1 MNGFTR
7 AKILSYNAKGRTAQ
21 VHIHGLTDGAS
32 EGITAT
38 FAYPVG
44 DSDLDTEIQIID
56 GEDVYVFFE
65 NGNEERPV
73 IHSYVSHGDGA
84 IVGVRRIRQDNIEF
98 ISKENLKVDSGTTVS
113 IKTPL
118 MNVQANTEQTGNSTL
133 TGNSTVV
140 GDTSVAGN
148 SAVAGSM
155 AVGTTL
161 TVAGI
166 PIDPKAFQGALQD
179 AIDKLEELK
188 EELKEQ
194 GEKIDENKDQVS
206 QEIDEKIKE
215 VEELIENI
223 KDSEAFKLLEEGIN
237 YIDEEVQKIHDQ
249 VKEVGQI
256 AQNKV
261 DEVRAYIEQEI
272 IDTKL
277 IVEQHA
283 NDANIRLDEAN
294 QRIDQSIQINEELVA
309 DAQQRAIR
317 AEKDLDD
324 KIGLIKRETDSI
336 IADVRSDSDEIR
348 LVAENAKKVA
358 DQEIIDRK
366 KQVGEALVVVDQA
379 KAALKQDIDQNLVK
393 AGQMIDEAKV
403 ALGEETNTLINQKIE
418 PIVNQTEAAVKK
430 VDEFAAQYVE
440 LDKKVDSGFLA
451 EAEARAN
458 DKEALTQSFE
468 LKFAEMQNEL
478 GKSSA
483 LITDEIKTL
492 AAQDKAITEQIS
504 AAQSKIGDNKAAID
518 SVERTVVDLNKSV
531 VEKTGQLQASLD
543 TANSN
548 ILNANDLAR
557 MQSLGKPLRDDPTFK
572 DTNNLTAYVNQTGS
586 TYTRQAKSA
595 DNPTTSTHE
604 ILIRS
609 TGLLGSGWFPNT
621 PLLSAAANKVFLVKQ
636 ILKIPVGL
644 KLQPYGNALG
654 TGGLLKV
661 LGSAE
666 GTGKFEIYYSVIK
679 CGPDIG
685 STIQGHFRPINSINP
700 PVASVEKPVDVI
712 VASYEVWDVTAVNDT
727 IPKTWR
733 DQVTGNAS
741 YIEKVEASVKLVDDK
756 VVSEAQKLEELKT
769 DYNSNKTKTES
780 SFVTITKSVSDGDK
794 ALSLRIDQT
803 KADLEE
809 ADRQSNA
816 NIQEVT
822 ESLAEF
828 EEATTT
834 KFSSLDTSI
843 SKENLKVQGQII
855 DVEKSV
861 STLEDNT
868 NTKISG
874 LTSSIKSTDDVAKLA
889 FNNAAEAQ
897 QTGTTAVK
905 ATEALAQNLLSL
917 KSQTQVTSGVRAVVT
932 SKGIEDWTTWRA
944 TGEAKVIQDANA
956 LGGYILELG
965 NNAGNDE
972 AWVHWK
978 EFVKINPDTLYR
990 VRARFRRVSGETGS
1004 IYLGVA
1010 CKTADQTK
1018 YVTTTNNLAADMGS
1032 SNYLLSAVK
1041 PILGEWQEVVLYL
1054 KGKSTGAATGL
1065 GTIDNPRTFPAQA
1078 EFYAP
1083 MFIGNYSAQ
1092 PGISQL
1098 NFIIIEDNN
1107 SLASANDS
1115 TATANDLFKTATNR
1129 TDAEAERTSKLE
1141 ARVEN
1146 TETGVKNN
1154 AEALLKTVTKSDLDS
1169 AMSRVSTD
1177 ITAAVQ
1183 NIKVGGV
1190 NVVANSEAPRTSTAA
1205 TSREYLM
1212 YERSK
1217 ELKAFYD
1224 ENLDKPVTISFEI
1237 SVPVAGSV
1245 QVYSSNGSAHIFSSS
1260 VSVTKANEFQKYEV
1274 TVFPKIHTGSTT
1286 ESTIEFYGTYT
1297 TGRIP
1302 TIRRLQIEAG
1312 NKATA
1317 WSPSPRDVQSS
1328 LSANAEAIKITQAD
1342 VKKQG
1347 DSLSSQSIDISKL
1360 RNDLILTNAEVGKK
1374 ASSEALQTTDSK
1386 VIEQAGQIKAVT
1398 EQSNTL
1404 SANLSKSAPA
1414 GTNLLINSNLVGTYN
1429 GVSYPHVL
1437 YKMGEDWEVGAK
1449 YTLLWCAEHV
1459 RGTGDTNSNLAVY
1472 AGGGT
1477 QFLQQV
1483 ISTAGKVI
1491 SKITFTKSNSG
1502 LGKYINFY
1510 MLNKPTADKQ
1520 SVGTVYWAV
1529 LVKGE
1534 FITTDSWIASPYDF
1548 NAAFD
1553 QVSANLTEFKQ
1564 TYVTERD
1571 ALAQRTS
1578 KLEVGMTDVEKNI
1591 FNTAQALNNYATN
1604 AKLDEVTASQ
1614 TKAFNTSLTKLNESI
1629 KAENDSDSLIPDYNL
1644 ANPDKWISHYSYDMK
1659 QYFKTTT
1666 TGKIS
1671 NTVFRKDT
1679 TVPVNCFNY
1688 SLSAVPND
1696 RAYRISFWVRCSSD
1710 SNGSLSIPVM
1720 YGYSDGLWTIAR
1732 YSAVSIPAAQLPVKD
1747 GNWYF
1752 VSTVANF
1759 TSNTTI
1765 QQLRFGIALGHTGT
1779 SGWWEVQGYKVSP
1792 VLNESDIDST
1802 IVKSSI
1808 LIDYSSKSDTTKAIS
1823 AATESLEAKFRQKF
1837 GDLWTNSSATLDST
1851 RYTKTETNQA
1861 IAEESKIIK
1870 AAISTSGGDNI
1881 IKNGDFSKPLEIS
1894 NWRQNAVVAGSL
1906 FEAYK
1911 DSNGITW
1918 GHFKSTN
1925 TTTNFKGF
1933 IETITLAEGLETNQ
1947 KYTLSF
1953 KAKSLTAAQTQIFLI
1968 IHRRDAA
1975 GSNNQIGTTWNN
1987 ISTDKEVL
1995 CTYTFDTNLVDLQ
2008 YINVILYAQIGFAPD
2023 FLIREVQI
2031 EKGELATGFR
2041 KNPRE
2046 LEKGLEANA
2055 TAIEGTKADVKKNG
2069 EQIASISENYVT
2081 LKSAVDNNKLS
2092 ADGKFQEINSTIS
2105 DNQQNTTQSITNLES
2120 GYKQLN
2126 QDLGQVFN
2134 YRVYSCG
2141 WNGFFTGIKNLKG
2154 EIKSVASARG
2164 FSVHVL
2170 AADGSIATSTRYDT
2184 YAAIANATAMSNAI
2198 AAIPNDTFVI
2208 VTNYDSIG
2216 VNIATVKNALISLGA
2231 NPFTIDQITGRDAYI
2246 LVGQKGIG
2254 SGRGIELHSTP
2265 DTGPNGAKQI
2275 MLGVQ
2280 VVSGIPI
2287 GLANNSGNL
2296 QKVLENHAQILQEK
2310 ITRSDAKEVFAEE
2323 IKVFKAQLDIL
2334 RYSEE
2339 NWILLGDDTKNLSIS
2354 TGTNR
2359 TVAVW
2364 ELQYKHKEIP
2374 IDKGD
2379 PIVARIKYTAAA
2391 GLVGATCSIQF
2402 HGATYSIGLPT
2413 FTVAASGEIELTGI
2427 FPSDVKATAFEAI
2440 PLGLRFDNAPSG
2452 GTFTI
2457 TNMFVSRG
2465 NSAPNFKGGFR
2476 SSLKQNAQ
2484 FVEDTFIKAD
2494 ANKGVIVQQINQ
2506 YDAAVPGGLSTVVK
2520 TTKATA
2526 DQTSQ
2531 DLATL
2536 KNTEISQLQ
2545 TSTNNLGSAL
2555 ENTTMLAMMITNG
2568 KLLQGDVNFKKGN
2581 NGVGVYNNAAN
2592 GNVTVTRI
2600 AKSSDNPTTST
2611 HELEIKTIG
2620 AANPT
2625 WGGFF
2630 QLVYG
2635 RANAVFIIKYLIK
2648 LPIGYKLVI
2657 AGNSMGTGAIE
2668 RFVGSAEGTG
2678 KFETYIRLIKCGAAG
2693 SFSNS
2698 GHVYVAGGATP
2709 TATTPLVWTLAQ
2721 IEQYDVTDYASAD
2734 PTLQD
2739 FVSTATDSIS
2749 TLTNFKESW
2758 AAKLVEMSSKL
2769 DSKNSAYILNADIT
2783 NTTIDRAI
2791 AASSQKLT
2799 SEYTTAMSVQPLSSG
2814 AGKIFDK
2821 PLTWRQPVTTSGTL
2835 VIKTPITINAYMTKI
2850 KISGYNY
2857 NNKEDN
2863 TFDMDLAFYAYTST
2877 TPFYQNMTARSF
2889 GITMDE
2895 TNAITKGLALALDS
2909 NNKVC
2914 ILITKKDAWSY
2925 PAITVESATI
2935 THTNPPDYFK
2945 DGWSAA
2951 IETDLSVYKSVTP
2964 FTVTSAMETTAGSQA
2979 KVDIPMAQLSD
2990 IAADNKLTP
2999 VEKKQA
3005 KLVWDTLY
3013 QTDTSLRAEA
3023 VTYGIS
3029 STTYATAFSTL
3040 NTYLAALFANMNV
3053 TSTIDRNQFITNFAN
3068 VHNARQELVRLI
3080 SEKAK
3085 SLADSAQ
3092 NSANSKSKTF
3102 TAQPTIPYAQGDIW
3116 KNGTTVSVATVG
3128 RTSGAF
3134 TASDWT
3140 KVGDITSE
3148 NTSAD
3153 TVKVNGVLSATVTAN
3168 AAAGKQI
3175 ADDVMS
3181 DLVITPTEKS
3191 ALYNSYKDME
3201 SNFNRLQNLAN
3212 PWGISVTAAQTAW
3225 DSLNNVS
3232 PKFFTDIIS
3241 TTTTKTTLTSAQRD
3255 SLKGRINI
3263 FYTEVANLDK
3273 AVNEYLNKAAADA
3286 KDLAATTKATLER
3299 DYLTS
3304 SKTNEAIASSTERM
3318 TALYSANS
3326 QKIMASVLDTW
3337 FKDWLNKTPSGNK
3350 AEMTIVADAT
3360 CRGGYALRIGNN
3372 SGNDEAWINWF
3383 ASLPIDDNKYY
3394 RVKYRFRRVSGT
3406 GVVYVGASCQN
3417 ATKTK
3422 YVAQDNTEI
3431 NDVGSSH
3438 YLVAGTAPALGTWIT
3453 GTAYFKGRSAG
3464 ASAGAGTL
3472 LSPKTFA
3479 NKAAFFTPVFIGNY
3493 SGKAGEVDLDFIDI
3507 EDADNIADFESFK
3520 TTYTTEVGSY
3530 AGALQTLVSVYGN
3543 NAVKLKSQADLID
3556 GIKGKYVFGMDNNG
3570 VFSGMS
3576 MATEQTNGTVF
3587 SSIGFQADR
3596 IFFTTGSSSTKYMP
3610 FIIQDN
3616 QVIMNS
3622 DVFIKNLTAA
3632 NFKVKSL
3639 TADLFNVDKLS
3650 AIAGEL
3656 GTLTTYKDPAKPTG
3670 ARMVLSGSLITV
3682 YDDNNVVRVKLGL
3695 W

>member
-1 MNGFTR
+1 MNGLKR

-44 DSDLDTEIQIID
+44 DSDLDTEIQIVD

-118 MNVQANTEQTGNSTL
+118 MNVQANTQQTGNSTL

-140 GDTSVAGN
+140 GNTSVAGN

-161 TVAGI
+161 TVAGV
-166 PIDPKAFQGALQD
+166 PIDPKAIEGAFKD
-179 AIDKLEELK
+179 ALDKLESLK

-223 KDSEAFKLLEEGIN
+223 KDSDAYKLLEEGIN
-237 YIDEEVQKIHDQ
+237 HIDEEVQKIHDQ

-256 AQNKV
+256 AQSKV
-261 DEVRAYIEQEI
+261 DEVRAYIDQEI
-272 IDTKL
+272 IDTKQ
-277 IVEQHA
+277 IVEQHVS
-283 NDANIRLDEAN
+283 DANIRLDEAN
-294 QRIDQSIQINEELVA
+294 QRIDQSIQANEALVA

-317 AEKDLDD
+317 AEKELDD
-324 KIGLIKRETDSI
+324 KIGFIKRETDSI
-336 IADVRSDSDEIR
+336 IADVRSDADEIR

-358 DQEIIDRK
+358 DQEVLDRK
-366 KQVGEALVVVDQA
+366 KQAADTLIVIDQT

-393 AGQMIDEAKV
+393 AGQMIDDAKL

-430 VDEFAAQYVE
+430 VDQVAAQYVD

-458 DKEALTQSFE
+458 DKEALTKSFE
-468 LKFAEMQNEL
+468 LKFAEMQTEL
-478 GKSSA
+478 GKSNA
-483 LITDEIKTL
+483 LISEEIKTL
-492 AAQDKAITEQIS
+492 AAQDRAFTEQIS
-504 AAQSKIGDNKAAID
+504 TAQSQIGDNKAAINN
-518 SVERTVVDLNKSV
+518 VERTVVDLGKSV
-531 VEKTGQLQASLD
+531 AEKTDQIQASLD
-543 TANSN
+543 TTNASL
-548 ILNANDLAR
+548 LNATELAR
-557 MQSLGKPLRDDPTFK
+557 MQSLGKPLRDDPTFLSG
-572 DTNNLTAYVNQTGS
+572 NGGLSAYVVPSGS
-586 TYTRQAKSA
+586 TFTRQAKST
-595 DNPTTSTHE
+595 DNPVNSTHE
-604 ILIRS
+604 MLLRS
-609 TGLLGSGWFPNT
+609 TASLGGGWYPTAPTLVAAPNKT
-621 PLLSAAANKVFLVKQ
+621 FLIKQ
-636 ILKIPVGL
+636 IIKMPKGTYLLPVG
-644 KLQPYGNALG
+644 NATG
-654 TGGLLKV
+654 TGGYLRV
-661 LGSAE
+661 LGNKE
-666 GTGKFEIYYSVIK
+666 GTGKFEVYYSVVQ
-679 CGPDIG
+679 CGYDAPAAIH
-685 STIQGHFRPINSINP
+685 GHFRVIAGTNP
-700 PVASVEKPVDVI
+700 PLPSTTSPVDVI
-712 VASYEVWDVTAVNDT
+712 LADYEVWDITALNDT
-727 IPKTWR
+727 IPKAWR
-733 DQVTGNAS
+733 DQITGNAS
-741 YIEKVEASVKLVDDK
+741 YIEKVESSVKLVDEK
-756 VVSEAQKLEELKT
+756 LVSETKKLEELKT
-769 DYNSNKTKTES
+769 DYNSNKTKTTS
-780 SFVTITKSVSDGDK
+780 DLATIAQSVSDGDK

-803 KADLEE
+803 KAALEE
-809 ADRQSNA
+809 ADRKSNA
-816 NIQEVT
+816 NILEVT

-828 EEATTT
+828 EQSTTS
-834 KFSSLDTSI
+834 KFSELDTSI
-843 SKENLKVQGQII
+843 SKENLKVQGQIT
-855 DVEKSV
+855 DVQKSV
-861 STLEDNT
+861 STLESNT
-868 NTKISG
+868 NTRING
-874 LTSSIKSTDDVAKLA
+874 LSSSLKTTDDIAKLA
-889 FNNAAEAQ
+889 FDNAAEAQ

-905 ATEALAQNLLSL
+905 ATEALSQNLLSL

-932 SKGIEDWTTWRA
+932 SKGIDDWTRWRT
-944 TGEAKVIQDANA
+944 TGEAKVIQDADA
-956 LGGYILELG
+956 FGGHILELG

-972 AWVHWK
+972 AWVHWN

-990 VRARFRRVSGETGS
+990 VRARFRRVAGESGT

-1010 CKTADQTK
+1010 CKNSDQSK
-1018 YVTTTNNLAADMGS
+1018 YVTTTNSLAGDMGS

-1041 PILGEWQEVVLYL
+1041 PNLGEWQEVVLYM

-1078 EFYAP
+1078 EYYAP
-1083 MFIGNYSAQ
+1083 MFIANYNFQ
-1092 PGISQL
+1092 TGICQL
-1098 NFIIIEDNN
+1098 NYIIVEDNN
-1107 SLASANDS
+1107 SLASANDA

-1129 TDAEAERTSKLE
+1129 TEAEAERTSKLE
-1141 ARVEN
+1141 SRMQNA
-1146 TETGVKNN
+1146 ETGIQSN
-1154 AEALLKTVTKSDLDS
+1154 AQALLKTATKSDLDS
-1169 AMSRVSTD
+1169 AMGRVATD
-1177 ITAAVQ
+1177 ITAAVN
-1183 NIKVGGV
+1183 NIKIGGV
-1190 NVVANSEAPRTSTAA
+1190 NAVANSEAPRTSTAA

-1224 ENLDKPVTISFEI
+1224 ENLDKPVTISFEV
-1237 SVPVAGSV
+1237 SVPVAGTV
-1245 QVYSSNGSAHIFSSS
+1245 QVYSSNGSAHFFTTS
-1260 VSVTKANEFQKYEV
+1260 VTVTKASEFQKFEV
-1274 TVFPKIHTGSTT
+1274 TVFPKLHTGSTT
-1286 ESTIEFYGTYT
+1286 ESTIEFYGTYG

-1302 TIRRLQIEAG
+1302 TIQKLQIEAG

-1317 WSPSPRDVQSS
+1317 WSPSPRDTQSS
-1328 LSANAEAIKITQAD
+1328 LNANAEAIKVTQAE
-1342 VKKQG
+1342 VKKHG
-1347 DSLSSQSIDISKL
+1347 DTLSSQSLDISKL
-1360 RNDLILTNAEVGKK
+1360 RNDLTITNTEVSKK
-1374 ASSEALQTTDSK
+1374 ASTEALQTTNSQ
-1386 VIEQAGQIKAVT
+1386 VSEQAGLIKAVT
-1398 EQSNTL
+1398 EQANTL
-1404 SANLSKSAPA
+1404 SANLNKSAPA
-1414 GTNLLINSNLVGTYN
+1414 GTNLLINSNVVGTYN
-1429 GVSYPHVL
+1429 GVSYPHL
-1437 YKMGEDWEVGAK
+1437 RYKLGEEWEVGAK
-1449 YTLLWCAEHV
+1449 YTLLWCAEHT
-1459 RGTGDTNSNLAVY
+1459 RGAGDTNSNLAVY
-1472 AGGGT
+1472 AGGGS

-1483 ISTAGKVI
+1483 INTTGKVI
-1491 SKITFTKSNSG
+1491 SKITFTKTSAG
-1502 LGKYINFY
+1502 TAKEVHFY
-1510 MLNKPTADKQ
+1510 MLNKPTVDKN

-1534 FITTDSWIASPYDF
+1534 FITTDNWIASPYDF

-1553 QVSANLTEFKQ
+1553 QVSANLNEFKQ
-1564 TYVTERD
+1564 TYVTESG

-1578 KLEVGMTDVEKNI
+1578 KLEAGMSDVEKNI
-1591 FNTAQALNNYATN
+1591 YNTTQALNNYATN
-1604 AKLDEVTASQ
+1604 AKLDEVVASQ
-1614 TKAFNTSLTKLNESI
+1614 TKAFNTSLTKLDEAL
-1629 KAENDSDSLIPDYNL
+1629 KAANDSDSLAGDYNFK
-1644 ANPDKWISHYSYDMK
+1644 NPDMWYSHYGWDMS

-1666 TGKIS
+1666 TGKIG

-1679 TVPVNCFNY
+1679 SNPVNCFNY
-1688 SLSAVPND
+1688 NKQALPNT
-1696 RAYRISFWVRCSSD
+1696 RAYIVSFLVRRSSD
-1710 SNGSLSIPVM
+1710 SNGLCYIPI
-1720 YGYSDGLWTIAR
+1720 GRAKNDGVFSTAN
-1732 YSAVSIPAAQLPVKD
+1732 YTSVSVPVAEIPANESWTLISKVINMTSVAETYPQIQL
-1747 GNWYF
+1747 
-1752 VSTVANF
+1752 
-1759 TSNTTI
+1759 
-1765 QQLRFGIALGHTGT
+1765 GIALGHTGNA
-1779 SGWWEVQGYKVSP
+1779 GWWEAQGYRITP
-1792 VLNESDIDST
+1792 VLNESDVDST

-1808 LIDYSSKSDTTKAIS
+1808 LVDYSSKSDTTKAIS

-1870 AAISTSGGDNI
+1870 AAISSSGGDNL
-1881 IKNGDFSKPLEIS
+1881 IKNGDFSSPLGTL
-1894 NWRQNAVVAGSL
+1894 NWRQNSAVAGNL
-1906 FEAYK
+1906 LEVYK
-1911 DSNGITW
+1911 DSKGATW
-1918 GHFKSTN
+1918 GHFKSTD
-1925 TTTNFKGF
+1925 TTTYFKGF
-1933 IETITLAEGLETNQ
+1933 IETLTLADGLEMNQ

-1953 KAKSLTAAQTQIFLI
+1953 KAMSLTAAQTQILLI
-1968 IHRRDAA
+1968 IHRRDSS

-1987 ISTDKEVL
+1987 ISTDKETL
-1995 CTYTFDTNLVDLQ
+1995 CTYTFDTNIINLQ
-2008 YINVILYAQIGFAPD
+2008 HINLILYSQVGFAPD
-2023 FLIREVQI
+2023 FLIREVQL

-2046 LEKGLEANA
+2046 LIKDLEANA
-2055 TAIEGTKADVKKNG
+2055 SAIEGTKADVQKNG
-2069 EQIASISENYVT
+2069 EKITSLAENYAT
-2081 LKSAVDNNKLS
+2081 LKSTVDNNKT
-2092 ADGKFQEINSTIS
+2092 AVDGKFQEINSTIS
-2105 DNQQNTTQSITNLES
+2105 DNQQNTTQSINNLES
-2120 GYKQLN
+2120 SYKQLN

-2170 AADGSIATSTRYDT
+2170 AADGSIASSTRYDT
-2184 YAAIANATAMSNAI
+2184 YAAVANATAMSNAI

-2216 VNIATVKNALISLGA
+2216 VNLAPVKNALISLGA
-2231 NPFTIDQITGRDAYI
+2231 NPFTLDQITGRDAYI

-2254 SGRGIELHSTP
+2254 SGRGIELHATP

-2275 MLGVQ
+2275 MLAVQ

-2310 ITRSDAKEVFAEE
+2310 ITRSDAKEVFAQE
-2323 IKVFKAQLDIL
+2323 IKVFKAQLDTL

-2379 PIVARIKYTAAA
+2379 PIVARIKYKATA

-2402 HGATYSIGLPT
+2402 HGATYSVGLPS
-2413 FTVAASGEIELTGI
+2413 FVVAASGEIELTGI
-2427 FPSDVKATAFEAI
+2427 FPSDLKASAFEAI

-2452 GTFTI
+2452 GTFTV
-2457 TNMFVSRG
+2457 TNMFISRG

-2494 ANKGVIVQQINQ
+2494 VNKGVIAQQIQQ
-2506 YDAAVPGGLSTVVK
+2506 YDATVPGGLSSVVK

-2536 KNTEISQLQ
+2536 RNTEISQLQ

-2581 NGVGVYNNAAN
+2581 NGVSVYNNAGN
-2592 GNVTVTRI
+2592 GNVTVTRV

-2611 HELEIKTIG
+2611 YEIEIKTIG
-2620 AANPT
+2620 AASPT
-2625 WGGFF
+2625 WGGFV

-2635 RANAVFIIKYLIK
+2635 RANAVFVIKYLIK
-2648 LPIGYKLVI
+2648 LPVGYKLMN
-2657 AGNSMGTGAIE
+2657 AGNYMGTGAID
-2668 RFVGSAEGTG
+2668 RFIGSTDGTG
-2678 KFETYIRLIKCGAAG
+2678 KFETYIRMIKCGAVG

-2698 GHVYVAGGATP
+2698 GHVYVSGGSTP
-2709 TATTPLVWTLAQ
+2709 TANAPLVWTLAQ

-2739 FVSTATDSIS
+2739 FVSSATDSIS
-2749 TLTNFKESW
+2749 TLTNFKETW
-2758 AAKLVEMSSKL
+2758 AAKLTEMSSKL
-2769 DSKNSAYILNADIT
+2769 DSKNGAYILNADIT
-2783 NTTIDRAI
+2783 NTNVERAI
-2791 AASSQKLT
+2791 AASSQKIT
-2799 SEYTTAMSVQPLSSG
+2799 SEYTNAMSVQPLGSG
-2814 AGKIFDK
+2814 GGKIFVK
-2821 PLTWRQPVTTSGTL
+2821 PLTWRQAITTSGTL
-2835 VIKTPITINAYMTKI
+2835 VIKTPITVGAYMTKV

-2863 TFDMDLAFYAYTST
+2863 IFDLDLAFYAYTST
-2877 TPFYQNMTARSF
+2877 VPFYPNMTSRSF
-2889 GITMDE
+2889 GITLDE
-2895 TNAITKGLALALDS
+2895 NNATTKGLALALDS

-2945 DGWSAA
+2945 DGWTAA

-2964 FTVTSAMETTAGSQA
+2964 FTVTSMMETTAGSQA
-2979 KVDIPMAQLSD
+2979 KVDVPMAQLSD

-3013 QTDTSLRAEA
+3013 QTDASLRAEA

-3029 STTYATAFSTL
+3029 SAAYTTAFSTL

-3068 VHNARQELVRLI
+3068 VHNARQALVRAI

-3085 SLADSAQ
+3085 E
-3092 NSANSKSKTF
+3092 
-3102 TAQPTIPYAQGDIW
+3102 I
-3116 KNGTTVSVATVG
+3116 
-3128 RTSGAF
+3128 
-3134 TASDWT
+3134 
-3140 KVGDITSE
+3140 
-3148 NTSAD
+3148 AD
-3153 TVKVNGVLSATVTAN
+3153 T
-3168 AAAGKQI
+3168 
-3175 ADDVMS
+3175 
-3181 DLVITPTEKS
+3181 
-3191 ALYNSYKDME
+3191 
-3201 SNFNRLQNLAN
+3201 
-3212 PWGISVTAAQTAW
+3212 
-3225 DSLNNVS
+3225 
-3232 PKFFTDIIS
+3232 
-3241 TTTTKTTLTSAQRD
+3241 
-3255 SLKGRINI
+3255 
-3263 FYTEVANLDK
+3263 
-3273 AVNEYLNKAAADA
+3273 A
-3286 KDLAATTKATLER
+3286 KDIASTTKATLER
-3299 DYLTS
+3299 DYMTS
-3304 SKTNEAIASSTERM
+3304 TKTNEAIASSTERM
-3318 TALYSANS
+3318 SALYSANG
-3326 QKIMASVLDTW
+3326 QKIMASVLETW
-3337 FKDWLNKTPSGNK
+3337 QKDWLVKTPSGNK
-3350 AEMTIVADAT
+3350 PELSLVADAT

-3372 SGNDEAWINWF
+3372 VGNDEAWLNWF
-3383 ASLPIDDNKYY
+3383 TSLPIDDNKYY

-3406 GVVYVGASCQN
+3406 GVVYVGATCQN
-3417 ATKTK
+3417 ANKTK
-3422 YVAQDNTEI
+3422 YIAQDNSEI
-3431 NDVGSSH
+3431 NNIGSSH

-3507 EDADNIADFESFK
+3507 EDADNIADFENFK
-3520 TTYTTEVGSY
+3520 TTYTTDVGAY
-3530 AGALQTLVSVYGN
+3530 AGALQTLVSVYGQ
-3543 NAVKLKSQADLID
+3543 NAIKLKSQADLID
-3556 GIKGKYVFGMDNNG
+3556 GVKGKYVMGMDNNG

-3576 MATEQTNGTVF
+3576 MVSEQTNGTVL
-3587 SSIGFQADR
+3587 SSIGFQADK
-3596 IFFTTGSSSTKYMP
+3596 IFFTTGTSSTKYMP

-3616 QVIMNS
+3616 QVVMNS
-3622 DVFIKNLTAA
+3622 DVFIKNLTAS
-3632 NFKVKSL
+3632 NFKAKSL
-3639 TADLFNVDKLS
+3639 TAELFKVDKLS

-3656 GTLTTYKDPAKPTG
+3656 GTLTTYKDPSKPNG

>member
-1 MNGFTR
+1 MNGLKR

-44 DSDLDTEIQIID
+44 DSDLDTEIQIVD

-118 MNVQANTEQTGNSTL
+118 MNVQANTQQTGNSTL

-140 GDTSVAGN
+140 GNTSVAGN

-161 TVAGI
+161 TVAGV
-166 PIDPKAFQGALQD
+166 PIDPKAIEGAFKD
-179 AIDKLEELK
+179 ALDKLESLK

-223 KDSEAFKLLEEGIN
+223 KDSDAYKLLEEGIN
-237 YIDEEVQKIHDQ
+237 HIDEEVQKIHDQ

-256 AQNKV
+256 AQSKV
-261 DEVRAYIEQEI
+261 DEVRAYIDQEI
-272 IDTKL
+272 IDTKQ
-277 IVEQHA
+277 IVEQHVS
-283 NDANIRLDEAN
+283 DANIRLDEAN
-294 QRIDQSIQINEELVA
+294 QRIDQSIQANEALVA

-317 AEKDLDD
+317 AEKELDD
-324 KIGLIKRETDSI
+324 KIGFIKSETDSI
-336 IADVRSDSDEIR
+336 IADVRSDADEIR

-358 DQEIIDRK
+358 DQEVLDRK
-366 KQVGEALVVVDQA
+366 KQAADTLIVIDQT

-393 AGQMIDEAKV
+393 AGQMIDDAKL

-430 VDEFAAQYVE
+430 VDQVAAQYVD

-458 DKEALTQSFE
+458 DKEALTKSFE
-468 LKFAEMQNEL
+468 LKFAEMQTEL
-478 GKSSA
+478 GKSNA
-483 LITDEIKTL
+483 LISEEIKTL
-492 AAQDKAITEQIS
+492 AAQDRAFTEQIS
-504 AAQSKIGDNKAAID
+504 TAQSQIGDNKAAINN
-518 SVERTVVDLNKSV
+518 VERTVVDLGKSV
-531 VEKTGQLQASLD
+531 AEKTDQIQASLD
-543 TANSN
+543 TTNASL
-548 ILNANDLAR
+548 LNATELAR
-557 MQSLGKPLRDDPTFK
+557 MQSLGKPLRDDPTFLSG
-572 DTNNLTAYVNQTGS
+572 NGGLSAYVVPSGS
-586 TYTRQAKSA
+586 TFTRQAKST
-595 DNPTTSTHE
+595 DNPVNSTHE
-604 ILIRS
+604 MLLRS
-609 TGLLGSGWFPNT
+609 TASLGGGWYPTVPTLVAAPNKT
-621 PLLSAAANKVFLVKQ
+621 FLIKQ
-636 ILKIPVGL
+636 IIKMPKGTYLLPVG
-644 KLQPYGNALG
+644 NATG
-654 TGGLLKV
+654 TGGYLRV
-661 LGSAE
+661 LGNKE
-666 GTGKFEIYYSVIK
+666 GTGKFEVYYSVVQ
-679 CGPDIG
+679 CGYDAPAAIH
-685 STIQGHFRPINSINP
+685 GHFRVIAGTNP
-700 PVASVEKPVDVI
+700 PLPSTTSPVDVI
-712 VASYEVWDVTAVNDT
+712 LADYEVWDITALNDT
-727 IPKTWR
+727 IPKAWR
-733 DQVTGNAS
+733 DQITGNAS
-741 YIEKVEASVKLVDDK
+741 YIEKVESSVKLVDEK
-756 VVSEAQKLEELKT
+756 LVSEAKKLEELKT
-769 DYNSNKTKTES
+769 DYNSNKTKTTS
-780 SFVTITKSVSDGDK
+780 DLATIAQSVSDGDK

-803 KADLEE
+803 KAALEE
-809 ADRQSNA
+809 ADRKSNA
-816 NIQEVT
+816 NILEVT

-828 EEATTT
+828 EQSTTS
-834 KFSSLDTSI
+834 KFSELDTSI
-843 SKENLKVQGQII
+843 SKENLKVQGQIT
-855 DVEKSV
+855 DVQKSV
-861 STLEDNT
+861 STLESNT
-868 NTKISG
+868 NTRING
-874 LTSSIKSTDDVAKLA
+874 LSSSLKTTDDIAKLA
-889 FNNAAEAQ
+889 LDNAAEAQ

-905 ATEALAQNLLSL
+905 ATEALSQNLLSL

-932 SKGIEDWTTWRA
+932 SKGIDDWTRWRT
-944 TGEAKVIQDANA
+944 TGEAKVIQDADA
-956 LGGYILELG
+956 FGGYILELG

-972 AWVHWK
+972 AWVHWN

-990 VRARFRRVSGETGS
+990 VRARFRRVAGESGT

-1010 CKTADQTK
+1010 CKNSDQSK
-1018 YVTTTNNLAADMGS
+1018 YVTTTNTLAGDMGS

-1041 PILGEWQEVVLYL
+1041 PNLGEWQEVVLYM

-1078 EFYAP
+1078 EYYAP
-1083 MFIGNYSAQ
+1083 MFIANYNFQ
-1092 PGISQL
+1092 TGICQL
-1098 NFIIIEDNN
+1098 NYIIVEDNN
-1107 SLASANDS
+1107 SLASANDA

-1129 TDAEAERTSKLE
+1129 TEAEAERTSKLE
-1141 ARVEN
+1141 SRMQNA
-1146 TETGVKNN
+1146 ETGIQSN
-1154 AEALLKTVTKSDLDS
+1154 AQALLKTATKSDLDS
-1169 AMSRVSTD
+1169 AMGRVATD
-1177 ITAAVQ
+1177 ITAAVN
-1183 NIKVGGV
+1183 NIKIGGV
-1190 NVVANSEAPRTSTAA
+1190 NAVANSEAPRTSTAA

-1224 ENLDKPVTISFEI
+1224 ENLDKPVTISFEV
-1237 SVPVAGSV
+1237 SVPVAGTV
-1245 QVYSSNGSAHIFSSS
+1245 QVYSSNRSAHFFTTS
-1260 VSVTKANEFQKYEV
+1260 VTVTKASEFQKFEV
-1274 TVFPKIHTGSTT
+1274 TVFPKLHTGSTT
-1286 ESTIEFYGTYT
+1286 ESTIEFYGTYG

-1302 TIRRLQIEAG
+1302 TIQKLQIEAG

-1317 WSPSPRDVQSS
+1317 WSPSPRDTQSS
-1328 LSANAEAIKITQAD
+1328 LNANAEAIKVTQAE
-1342 VKKQG
+1342 VKKHG
-1347 DSLSSQSIDISKL
+1347 DTLSSQSLDISKL
-1360 RNDLILTNAEVGKK
+1360 RNDLTITNTEVSKK
-1374 ASSEALQTTDSK
+1374 ASTEALQTTNSQ
-1386 VIEQAGQIKAVT
+1386 VSEQAGLIKAVT
-1398 EQSNTL
+1398 EQANTL
-1404 SANLSKSAPA
+1404 SANLNKSAPA
-1414 GTNLLINSNLVGTYN
+1414 GTNLLINSNVVGTYN
-1429 GVSYPHVL
+1429 GVSYPHL
-1437 YKMGEDWEVGAK
+1437 RYKLGEDWEVGAK
-1449 YTLLWCAEHV
+1449 YTLLWCAEHT
-1459 RGTGDTNSNLAVY
+1459 RGAGDTNSNLAVY
-1472 AGGGT
+1472 AGGGS

-1483 ISTAGKVI
+1483 INTTGKVI
-1491 SKITFTKSNSG
+1491 SKITFTKNSAG
-1502 LGKYINFY
+1502 TAKEVHFY
-1510 MLNKPTADKQ
+1510 MLNKPTADKN

-1534 FITTDSWIASPYDF
+1534 FITTDNWIASPYDF

-1553 QVSANLTEFKQ
+1553 QVSANLNEFKQ
-1564 TYVTERD
+1564 TYVTESG

-1578 KLEVGMTDVEKNI
+1578 KLEAGMSDVEKNI
-1591 FNTAQALNNYATN
+1591 FNTTQALNNYATN

-1614 TKAFNTSLTKLNESI
+1614 TKAFNTSLTKLDEAL
-1629 KAENDSDSLIPDYNL
+1629 KAANDSDSLAGDYNFK
-1644 ANPDKWISHYSYDMK
+1644 NPDMWYSHYGWDMS

-1666 TGKIS
+1666 TGKIG

-1679 TVPVNCFNY
+1679 SNPVNCFNY
-1688 SLSAVPND
+1688 NKQALPNT
-1696 RAYRISFWVRCSSD
+1696 RAYIVSFLVRRSSD
-1710 SNGSLSIPVM
+1710 SNGLCYIPI
-1720 YGYSDGLWTIAR
+1720 GRAKNDGVFSTAN
-1732 YSAVSIPAAQLPVKD
+1732 YTSVSVPVAEIPANESWTLISKVINMTSVAETYPQIQL
-1747 GNWYF
+1747 
-1752 VSTVANF
+1752 
-1759 TSNTTI
+1759 
-1765 QQLRFGIALGHTGT
+1765 GIALGHKGNA
-1779 SGWWEVQGYKVSP
+1779 GWWEAQAYRIAP
-1792 VLNESDIDST
+1792 VLNESDVDST

-1808 LIDYSSKSDTTKAIS
+1808 LVDYSSKSDTTKAIS

-1870 AAISTSGGDNI
+1870 AAISSSGGDNI
-1881 IKNGDFSKPLEIS
+1881 IKNGDFSSPLGTL
-1894 NWRQNAVVAGSL
+1894 NWRQNSAVAGNL
-1906 FEAYK
+1906 LEVYK
-1911 DSNGITW
+1911 DSKGATW
-1918 GHFKSTN
+1918 GHFKSTD
-1925 TTTNFKGF
+1925 TTTYFKGF
-1933 IETITLAEGLETNQ
+1933 IETLTLADGLEMNQ

-1953 KAKSLTAAQTQIFLI
+1953 KAMSLTAAQTQILLI
-1968 IHRRDAA
+1968 IHRRDSS

-1987 ISTDKEVL
+1987 ISTDKETL
-1995 CTYTFDTNLVDLQ
+1995 CTYTFDTNIINLQ
-2008 YINVILYAQIGFAPD
+2008 HINLILYSQVGFAPD
-2023 FLIREVQI
+2023 FLIREVQL

-2046 LEKGLEANA
+2046 LIKDLEANA
-2055 TAIEGTKADVKKNG
+2055 SAIEGTKADVQKNG
-2069 EQIASISENYVT
+2069 EKITSLAENYAT
-2081 LKSAVDNNKLS
+2081 LKSTVDNNKT
-2092 ADGKFQEINSTIS
+2092 AVDGKFQEINSTIS
-2105 DNQQNTTQSITNLES
+2105 DNQQNTTQSINNLES
-2120 GYKQLN
+2120 SYKQLN

-2170 AADGSIATSTRYDT
+2170 AADGSIASSTRYDT
-2184 YAAIANATAMSNAI
+2184 YAAVANATAMSNAI

-2216 VNIATVKNALISLGA
+2216 VNLAPVKNALISLGA
-2231 NPFTIDQITGRDAYI
+2231 NPFTLDQITGRDAYI

-2254 SGRGIELHSTP
+2254 SGRGIELHATP

-2275 MLGVQ
+2275 MLAVQ

-2323 IKVFKAQLDIL
+2323 IKVFKAQLDTL

-2379 PIVARIKYTAAA
+2379 PIVARIKYTATA

-2402 HGATYSIGLPT
+2402 HGATYSVGLPS
-2413 FTVAASGEIELTGI
+2413 FVVAASGEIELTGI
-2427 FPSDVKATAFEAI
+2427 FPSDLKASAFEAI

-2452 GTFTI
+2452 GTFTV
-2457 TNMFVSRG
+2457 TNMFISRG

-2494 ANKGVIVQQINQ
+2494 VNKGVIAQQIQQ
-2506 YDAAVPGGLSTVVK
+2506 YDATVPGGLSSVVK

-2526 DQTSQ
+2526 DQTSK

-2536 KNTEISQLQ
+2536 RNTEISQLQ

-2581 NGVGVYNNAAN
+2581 NGVSVYNNAGN
-2592 GNVTVTRI
+2592 GNVTVTRV
-2600 AKSSDNPTTST
+2600 AKSADNPTTST
-2611 HELEIKTIG
+2611 YEIEIKTIG
-2620 AANPT
+2620 TASPT
-2625 WGGFF
+2625 WGGFV

-2635 RANAVFIIKYLIK
+2635 RANAVFVIKYLIK
-2648 LPIGYKLVI
+2648 LPVGYKLVN
-2657 AGNSMGTGAIE
+2657 AGNAMGTGAID
-2668 RFVGSAEGTG
+2668 RFIGSTEGTG
-2678 KFETYIRLIKCGAAG
+2678 KFETYIRMIKCGAVG

-2698 GHVYVAGGATP
+2698 GHVYVAGGTTP
-2709 TATTPLVWTLAQ
+2709 TATAPLVWTLAQ

-2739 FVSTATDSIS
+2739 FVSSATDSIS
-2749 TLTNFKESW
+2749 TLTNFKETW
-2758 AAKLVEMSSKL
+2758 AAKLTEMSSKL
-2769 DSKNSAYILNADIT
+2769 DSKNGAYILNADIT
-2783 NTTIDRAI
+2783 NTNVERAI
-2791 AASSQKLT
+2791 AASSQKIT
-2799 SEYTTAMSVQPLSSG
+2799 SEYTNAMSVQPLGSG
-2814 AGKIFDK
+2814 GGKIFVK
-2821 PLTWRQPVTTSGTL
+2821 PLTWRQAITTSGTL
-2835 VIKTPITINAYMTKI
+2835 VIKTPITVGAYMTKV

-2863 TFDMDLAFYAYTST
+2863 IFDLDLAFYAYTST
-2877 TPFYQNMTARSF
+2877 VPFYPNMTSRSF
-2889 GITMDE
+2889 GITLDE
-2895 TNAITKGLALALDS
+2895 NNATTKGLALALDS

-2945 DGWSAA
+2945 DGWTAA

-2964 FTVTSAMETTAGSQA
+2964 FTVTSMMETTAGSQA
-2979 KVDIPMAQLSD
+2979 KVDVPMAQLSD

-3013 QTDTSLRAEA
+3013 QTDASLRAEA

-3029 STTYATAFSTL
+3029 SAAYATAFSTL
-3040 NTYLAALFANMNV
+3040 NTYLASLFANMNV

-3068 VHNARQELVRLI
+3068 VHNARQALVRAI

-3085 SLADSAQ
+3085 E
-3092 NSANSKSKTF
+3092 
-3102 TAQPTIPYAQGDIW
+3102 I
-3116 KNGTTVSVATVG
+3116 
-3128 RTSGAF
+3128 
-3134 TASDWT
+3134 
-3140 KVGDITSE
+3140 
-3148 NTSAD
+3148 AD
-3153 TVKVNGVLSATVTAN
+3153 T
-3168 AAAGKQI
+3168 
-3175 ADDVMS
+3175 
-3181 DLVITPTEKS
+3181 
-3191 ALYNSYKDME
+3191 
-3201 SNFNRLQNLAN
+3201 
-3212 PWGISVTAAQTAW
+3212 
-3225 DSLNNVS
+3225 
-3232 PKFFTDIIS
+3232 
-3241 TTTTKTTLTSAQRD
+3241 
-3255 SLKGRINI
+3255 
-3263 FYTEVANLDK
+3263 
-3273 AVNEYLNKAAADA
+3273 A
-3286 KDLAATTKATLER
+3286 KDIASTTKATLER
-3299 DYLTS
+3299 DYMTS
-3304 SKTNEAIASSTERM
+3304 TKTNEAIASSTERM
-3318 TALYSANS
+3318 SALYSANG
-3326 QKIMASVLDTW
+3326 QKIMASVLETW
-3337 FKDWLNKTPSGNK
+3337 QKDWLVKTPSGNK
-3350 AEMTIVADAT
+3350 PELSLVADAT

-3372 SGNDEAWINWF
+3372 VGNDEAWLNWF
-3383 ASLPIDDNKYY
+3383 TSLPIDDNKYY

-3406 GVVYVGASCQN
+3406 GVVYVGATCQN
-3417 ATKTK
+3417 ANKTK
-3422 YVAQDNTEI
+3422 YIAQDNSEI
-3431 NDVGSSH
+3431 NDIGSSH

-3507 EDADNIADFESFK
+3507 EDADNIADFENFK
-3520 TTYTTEVGSY
+3520 TTYTTDVGAY
-3530 AGALQTLVSVYGN
+3530 AGALQTLVSVYGQ
-3543 NAVKLKSQADLID
+3543 NAIKLKSQADLID
-3556 GIKGKYVFGMDNNG
+3556 GVKGKYVMGMDNNG

-3576 MATEQTNGTVF
+3576 MVSEQTNGTVL

-3616 QVIMNS
+3616 QVVMNS

-3632 NFKVKSL
+3632 NFKAKSL
-3639 TADLFNVDKLS
+3639 TAELFNVDKLS
-3650 AIAGEL
+3650 AITGEL
-3656 GTLTTYKDPAKPTG
+3656 GTLITYKDPSQPQK
-3670 ARMVLSGSLITV
+3670 ARMVISGTALKL
-3682 YDDNNVVRVKLGL
+3682 YDDNNIERIYIGL
-3695 W
+3695 

>member
-1 MNGFTR
+1 MNGLKR

-44 DSDLDTEIQIID
+44 DSDLDTEIQIVD

-73 IHSYVSHGDGA
+73 IQSYVSHGDGA

-98 ISKENLKVDSGTTVS
+98 ISKENLKVDSGTTVA

-118 MNVQANTEQTGNSTL
+118 MNVQANTQQTGNSTL

-140 GDTSVAGN
+140 GNTSVAGN

-161 TVAGI
+161 TVAGV
-166 PIDPKAFQGALQD
+166 PIDPKAIEGAFKD
-179 AIDKLEELK
+179 ALDKLESLK
-188 EELKEQ
+188 EKLKEQ

-223 KDSEAFKLLEEGIN
+223 KDSDAYKLLEEGIN
-237 YIDEEVQKIHDQ
+237 HIDEEVQKIHDQ

-256 AQNKV
+256 AQSKV
-261 DEVRAYIEQEI
+261 DEVRAYIDQEI
-272 IDTKL
+272 IDTKQ
-277 IVEQHA
+277 IVEQHVS
-283 NDANIRLDEAN
+283 DANIRLDEAN
-294 QRIDQSIQINEELVA
+294 QRIDQSIQANEALVA

-317 AEKDLDD
+317 AEKELDD
-324 KIGLIKRETDSI
+324 KIGFIKRETDSI
-336 IADVRSDSDEIR
+336 IADVRSDADEIR

-358 DQEIIDRK
+358 DQEVLDRK
-366 KQVGEALVVVDQA
+366 KQAADTLIVIDQT

-393 AGQMIDEAKV
+393 AGQMIDDAKL

-430 VDEFAAQYVE
+430 VDQVAAQYVD

-458 DKEALTQSFE
+458 DKEALTKSFE
-468 LKFAEMQNEL
+468 LKFAEMQTEL
-478 GKSSA
+478 GKSNA
-483 LITDEIKTL
+483 LISEEIKTL
-492 AAQDKAITEQIS
+492 AAQDRAFTEQIS
-504 AAQSKIGDNKAAID
+504 TAQSQIGDNKAAINN
-518 SVERTVVDLNKSV
+518 VERTVVDLGKSV
-531 VEKTGQLQASLD
+531 AEKTDQIQASLD
-543 TANSN
+543 TTNASL
-548 ILNANDLAR
+548 LNATELAR
-557 MQSLGKPLRDDPTFK
+557 MQSLGKPLRDDPTFLSG
-572 DTNNLTAYVNQTGS
+572 NGGLSAYVVPSGS
-586 TYTRQAKSA
+586 TFTRQAKST
-595 DNPTTSTHE
+595 DNPVNSTHE
-604 ILIRS
+604 MLLRS
-609 TGLLGSGWFPNT
+609 TASLGGGWYPTAPTLVAAPNKT
-621 PLLSAAANKVFLVKQ
+621 FLIKQ
-636 ILKIPVGL
+636 IIKMPKGTYLLPVG
-644 KLQPYGNALG
+644 NATG
-654 TGGLLKV
+654 TGGYLRV
-661 LGSAE
+661 LGNKE
-666 GTGKFEIYYSVIK
+666 GTGKFEVYYSVVQ
-679 CGPDIG
+679 CGYDAPAAIH
-685 STIQGHFRPINSINP
+685 GHFRVIAGTNP
-700 PVASVEKPVDVI
+700 PLPSTTSPVDVI
-712 VASYEVWDVTAVNDT
+712 LADYEVWDITALNDT
-727 IPKTWR
+727 IPKAWR
-733 DQVTGNAS
+733 DQITGNAS
-741 YIEKVEASVKLVDDK
+741 YIEKVESSVKLVDEK
-756 VVSEAQKLEELKT
+756 LVSEAKKLEELKT
-769 DYNSNKTKTES
+769 DYNSNKTKTTS
-780 SFVTITKSVSDGDK
+780 DLATIAQSVSDGDK

-803 KADLEE
+803 KAALEE
-809 ADRQSNA
+809 ADRKSNA
-816 NIQEVT
+816 NILEVT

-828 EEATTT
+828 EQSTTS
-834 KFSSLDTSI
+834 KFSELDTSI
-843 SKENLKVQGQII
+843 SKENLKVQGQIT
-855 DVEKSV
+855 DVQKSV
-861 STLEDNT
+861 STLESNT
-868 NTKISG
+868 NTRING
-874 LTSSIKSTDDVAKLA
+874 LSSSLKTTDDIAKLA
-889 FNNAAEAQ
+889 FDNAAEAQ

-905 ATEALAQNLLSL
+905 ATEALSQNLLSL
-917 KSQTQVTSGVRAVVT
+917 KSQTQVTWGVRAVVT
-932 SKGIEDWTTWRA
+932 SKGIDDWTRWRT
-944 TGEAKVIQDANA
+944 TGEAKVIQDADA
-956 LGGYILELG
+956 FGGHILELG

-972 AWVHWK
+972 AWVHWN

-990 VRARFRRVSGETGS
+990 VRARFRRVAGESGT

-1010 CKTADQTK
+1010 CKNSDQSK
-1018 YVTTTNNLAADMGS
+1018 YVTTTNSLAGDMGS

-1041 PILGEWQEVVLYL
+1041 PNLGEWQEVVLYM

-1078 EFYAP
+1078 EYYAP
-1083 MFIGNYSAQ
+1083 MFIANYNFQ
-1092 PGISQL
+1092 TGICQL
-1098 NFIIIEDNN
+1098 NYIIVEDNN
-1107 SLASANDS
+1107 SLASANDA

-1129 TDAEAERTSKLE
+1129 TEAEAERTSKLE
-1141 ARVEN
+1141 SRMQNA
-1146 TETGVKNN
+1146 ETGIQSN
-1154 AEALLKTVTKSDLDS
+1154 AQALLKTATKSDLDS
-1169 AMSRVSTD
+1169 AMGRVATD
-1177 ITAAVQ
+1177 ITAAVN
-1183 NIKVGGV
+1183 NIKIGGV
-1190 NVVANSEAPRTSTAA
+1190 NAVANSEAPRTSTAA

-1224 ENLDKPVTISFEI
+1224 ENLDKPVTISFEV
-1237 SVPVAGSV
+1237 SVPVAGTV
-1245 QVYSSNGSAHIFSSS
+1245 QVYSSNGSAHFFTTS
-1260 VSVTKANEFQKYEV
+1260 VTVTKASEFQKFEV
-1274 TVFPKIHTGSTT
+1274 TVFPKLHTGSTT
-1286 ESTIEFYGTYT
+1286 ESTIEFYGTYG

-1302 TIRRLQIEAG
+1302 TIQKLQIEAG

-1317 WSPSPRDVQSS
+1317 WSPSPRDTQSS
-1328 LSANAEAIKITQAD
+1328 LNANAEAIKVTQAE
-1342 VKKQG
+1342 VKKHG
-1347 DSLSSQSIDISKL
+1347 DTLSSQSLDISKL
-1360 RNDLILTNAEVGKK
+1360 RNDLTITNTEVSKK
-1374 ASSEALQTTDSK
+1374 ASTEALQTTNSQ
-1386 VIEQAGQIKAVT
+1386 VSEQAGLIKAVT
-1398 EQSNTL
+1398 EQANTL
-1404 SANLSKSAPA
+1404 SANLNKSAPA
-1414 GTNLLINSNLVGTYN
+1414 GTNLLINSNVVGTYN
-1429 GVSYPHVL
+1429 GVSYPHL
-1437 YKMGEDWEVGAK
+1437 RYKLGEEWEVGAK
-1449 YTLLWCAEHV
+1449 YTLLWCAEHT
-1459 RGTGDTNSNLAVY
+1459 RGAGDTNSNLAVY
-1472 AGGGT
+1472 AGGGS

-1483 ISTAGKVI
+1483 INTTGKVI
-1491 SKITFTKSNSG
+1491 SKITFTKTSAG
-1502 LGKYINFY
+1502 TAKEVHFY
-1510 MLNKPTADKQ
+1510 MLNKPTVDKN

-1534 FITTDSWIASPYDF
+1534 FITTDNWIASPYDF

-1553 QVSANLTEFKQ
+1553 QVSANLNEFKQ
-1564 TYVTERD
+1564 TYVTESG

-1578 KLEVGMTDVEKNI
+1578 KLEAGMSDVEKNI
-1591 FNTAQALNNYATN
+1591 YNTTQALNNYATN
-1604 AKLDEVTASQ
+1604 AKLDEVVASQ
-1614 TKAFNTSLTKLNESI
+1614 TKAFNTSLTKLDEAL
-1629 KAENDSDSLIPDYNL
+1629 KAANDSDSLAGDYNFK
-1644 ANPDKWISHYSYDMK
+1644 NPDMWYSHYGWDMS

-1666 TGKIS
+1666 TGKIG

-1679 TVPVNCFNY
+1679 SNPVNCFNY
-1688 SLSAVPND
+1688 NKQALPNT
-1696 RAYRISFWVRCSSD
+1696 RAYIVSFLVRRSSD
-1710 SNGSLSIPVM
+1710 SNGLCYIPI
-1720 YGYSDGLWTIAR
+1720 GRAKNDGVFSTAN
-1732 YSAVSIPAAQLPVKD
+1732 YTSVSVPVAEIPANESWTLISKVINMTSVAETYPQIQL
-1747 GNWYF
+1747 
-1752 VSTVANF
+1752 
-1759 TSNTTI
+1759 
-1765 QQLRFGIALGHTGT
+1765 GIALGHTGNA
-1779 SGWWEVQGYKVSP
+1779 GWWEAQGYRITP
-1792 VLNESDIDST
+1792 VLNESDVDST

-1808 LIDYSSKSDTTKAIS
+1808 LVDYSSKSDTTKAIS

-1881 IKNGDFSKPLEIS
+1881 IKNGDFSSPLGTL
-1894 NWRQNAVVAGSL
+1894 NWRQNSAVAGNL
-1906 FEAYK
+1906 LEVYK
-1911 DSNGITW
+1911 DSKGATW
-1918 GHFKSTN
+1918 GHFKSTD
-1925 TTTNFKGF
+1925 TTTYFKGF
-1933 IETITLAEGLETNQ
+1933 IETLTLADGLEMNQ

-1953 KAKSLTAAQTQIFLI
+1953 KAMSLTAAQTQILLI
-1968 IHRRDAA
+1968 IHRRDSS

-1987 ISTDKEVL
+1987 ISTDKETL
-1995 CTYTFDTNLVDLQ
+1995 CTYTFDTNIINLQ
-2008 YINVILYAQIGFAPD
+2008 HINLILYSQVGFAPD
-2023 FLIREVQI
+2023 FLIREVQL

-2046 LEKGLEANA
+2046 LIKDLEANA
-2055 TAIEGTKADVKKNG
+2055 SAIEGTKADVQKNG
-2069 EQIASISENYVT
+2069 EKITSLAENYAT
-2081 LKSAVDNNKLS
+2081 LKSTVDNNKT
-2092 ADGKFQEINSTIS
+2092 AVDGKFQEINSTIS
-2105 DNQQNTTQSITNLES
+2105 DNQQNTTQSINNLES
-2120 GYKQLN
+2120 SYKQLN

-2170 AADGSIATSTRYDT
+2170 AADGSIASSTRYDT
-2184 YAAIANATAMSNAI
+2184 YAAVANATAMSNAI

-2216 VNIATVKNALISLGA
+2216 VNLAPVKNALISLGA
-2231 NPFTIDQITGRDAYI
+2231 NPFTLDQITGRDAYI

-2254 SGRGIELHSTP
+2254 SGRGIELHATP

-2275 MLGVQ
+2275 MLAVQ

-2323 IKVFKAQLDIL
+2323 IKVFKAQLDTL

-2379 PIVARIKYTAAA
+2379 PIVARIKYTATA

-2402 HGATYSIGLPT
+2402 HGATYSVGLPS
-2413 FTVAASGEIELTGI
+2413 FVVAASGEIELTGI
-2427 FPSDVKATAFEAI
+2427 FPSDLKASAFEAI

-2452 GTFTI
+2452 GTFTV
-2457 TNMFVSRG
+2457 TNMFISRG

-2494 ANKGVIVQQINQ
+2494 VNKGVIAQQIQQ
-2506 YDAAVPGGLSTVVK
+2506 YDATVPGGLSSVVK

-2526 DQTSQ
+2526 DQTSK

-2536 KNTEISQLQ
+2536 RNTEISQLQ

-2581 NGVGVYNNAAN
+2581 NGVSVYNNAGN
-2592 GNVTVTRI
+2592 GNVTVTRV
-2600 AKSSDNPTTST
+2600 AKSADNPTTST
-2611 HELEIKTIG
+2611 YEIEIKTIG
-2620 AANPT
+2620 AASPT
-2625 WGGFF
+2625 WGGFV

-2635 RANAVFIIKYLIK
+2635 RANAVFVIKYLIK
-2648 LPIGYKLVI
+2648 LPVGYKLVN
-2657 AGNSMGTGAIE
+2657 AGNAMGTGAID
-2668 RFVGSAEGTG
+2668 RFIGNTEGTG
-2678 KFETYIRLIKCGAAG
+2678 KFETYIRMIKCGAVG

-2698 GHVYVAGGATP
+2698 GHVYVAGGSTP
-2709 TATTPLVWTLAQ
+2709 TATAPLVWTLAQ

-2739 FVSTATDSIS
+2739 FVSSATDSIS
-2749 TLTNFKESW
+2749 TLTNFKETW
-2758 AAKLVEMSSKL
+2758 AAKLTEMSSKL
-2769 DSKNSAYILNADIT
+2769 DSKNGAYILNADIT
-2783 NTTIDRAI
+2783 NTNVERAI
-2791 AASSQKLT
+2791 AASSQKIT
-2799 SEYTTAMSVQPLSSG
+2799 SEYTNAMSVQPLSSG
-2814 AGKIFDK
+2814 AGKIFVK
-2821 PLTWRQPVTTSGTL
+2821 PLTWRQAITTSGTL
-2835 VIKTPITINAYMTKI
+2835 VIKTPITVGAYMTKV

-2863 TFDMDLAFYAYTST
+2863 IFDLDLAFYAYTST
-2877 TPFYQNMTARSF
+2877 VPFYSNMTSRSF
-2889 GITMDE
+2889 GITLDE
-2895 TNAITKGLALALDS
+2895 SNATTKGLALALDS

-2945 DGWSAA
+2945 DGWTAA

-2964 FTVTSAMETTAGSQA
+2964 FTVTSMMETTAGSQA
-2979 KVDIPMAQLSD
+2979 KVDVPMAQLSD

-3013 QTDTSLRAEA
+3013 QTDASLRAEA

-3029 STTYATAFSTL
+3029 SAAYATAFSTL

-3068 VHNARQELVRLI
+3068 VHNARQALVRAI

-3085 SLADSAQ
+3085 E
-3092 NSANSKSKTF
+3092 
-3102 TAQPTIPYAQGDIW
+3102 I
-3116 KNGTTVSVATVG
+3116 
-3128 RTSGAF
+3128 
-3134 TASDWT
+3134 
-3140 KVGDITSE
+3140 
-3148 NTSAD
+3148 AD
-3153 TVKVNGVLSATVTAN
+3153 T
-3168 AAAGKQI
+3168 
-3175 ADDVMS
+3175 
-3181 DLVITPTEKS
+3181 
-3191 ALYNSYKDME
+3191 
-3201 SNFNRLQNLAN
+3201 
-3212 PWGISVTAAQTAW
+3212 
-3225 DSLNNVS
+3225 
-3232 PKFFTDIIS
+3232 
-3241 TTTTKTTLTSAQRD
+3241 
-3255 SLKGRINI
+3255 
-3263 FYTEVANLDK
+3263 
-3273 AVNEYLNKAAADA
+3273 A
-3286 KDLAATTKATLER
+3286 KDIASTTKATLER
-3299 DYLTS
+3299 DYMTS
-3304 SKTNEAIASSTERM
+3304 TKTNEAIASSTERM
-3318 TALYSANS
+3318 SALYSANG
-3326 QKIMASVLDTW
+3326 QKIMASVLETW
-3337 FKDWLNKTPSGNK
+3337 QKDWLVKTPSGNK
-3350 AEMTIVADAT
+3350 TELSLVADAT

-3372 SGNDEAWINWF
+3372 VGNDEAWLNWF
-3383 ASLPIDDNKYY
+3383 TSLPIDDNKYY

-3406 GVVYVGASCQN
+3406 GVVYVGATCQN
-3417 ATKTK
+3417 ANKTK
-3422 YVAQDNTEI
+3422 YIAQDNSEI
-3431 NDVGSSH
+3431 NDIGSSH

-3507 EDADNIADFESFK
+3507 EDADNIADFENFK
-3520 TTYTTEVGSY
+3520 TTYTTDVGAY
-3530 AGALQTLVSVYGN
+3530 AGALQTLVSVYGQ
-3543 NAVKLKSQADLID
+3543 NAIKLKSQADLID
-3556 GIKGKYVFGMDNNG
+3556 GVKGKYVMGMDNNG
-3570 VFSGMS
+3570 VFTGMS
-3576 MATEQTNGTVF
+3576 MVSEQTNGTVL

-3616 QVIMNS
+3616 QVLMNS

-3632 NFKVKSL
+3632 NFKAKSL
-3639 TADLFNVDKLS
+3639 TAELFNVDKLS
-3650 AIAGEL
+3650 AITGEL
-3656 GTLTTYKDPAKPTG
+3656 GTLITYKDPSQPQK
-3670 ARMVLSGSLITV
+3670 ARMVISGTALKL
-3682 YDDNNVVRVKLGL
+3682 YDDNNIERIYIGL
-3695 W
+3695 

>member
-1 MNGFTR
+1 MNGFKR
-7 AKILSYNAKGRTAQ
+7 ARILSYNAKGRTAQ

-44 DSDLDTEIQIID
+44 DSDLDTEIQIMD

-84 IVGVRRIRQDNIEF
+84 IIGVRRIRQDNIEF

-118 MNVQANTEQTGNSTL
+118 MNVQANTQQTGNSTL
-133 TGNSTVV
+133 TGNSNVV
-140 GDTSVAGN
+140 GNTSVAGN
-148 SAVAGSM
+148 SSVAGSM
-155 AVGTTL
+155 AVGAL
-161 TVAGI
+161 TVAGV
-166 PIDPKAFQGALQD
+166 PIDPKSIEGALKD
-179 AIDKLEELK
+179 ALDKLESIK
-188 EELKEQ
+188 DELKEQ

-215 VEELIENI
+215 VEELIDNI
-223 KDSEAFKLLEEGIN
+223 KDSDAYKLLEEGIN
-237 YIDEEVQKIHDQ
+237 HIDEEVQKIHDQ

-348 LVAENAKKVA
+348 LAAESAKKIA
-358 DQEIIDRK
+358 DQEVIDRK
-366 KQVGEALVVVDQA
+366 KQVADALIVIDQT

-403 ALGEETNTLINQKIE
+403 ALGDETNTLINQKFE
-418 PIVNQTEAAVKK
+418 PIVNKTEAAVKK

-440 LDKKVDSGFLA
+440 LDKKVVSGFLA

-458 DKEALTQSFE
+458 DNEALTQSFE

-478 GKSSA
+478 GKSNA
-483 LITDEIKTL
+483 LISEETKTRV
-492 AAQDKAITEQIS
+492 AQDKAITEQIS
-504 AAQSKIGDNKAAID
+504 TAQSQIGDNKAAID

-543 TANSN
+543 TANTN

-572 DTNNLTAYVNQTGS
+572 ESNNLSAYVNQAGS
-586 TYTRQAKSA
+586 TYTRQLKSA
-595 DNPTTSTHE
+595 DNPTASTHE

-609 TGLLGSGWFPNT
+609 TGLLGSGWYPNT
-621 PLLSAAANKVFLVKQ
+621 PLLSAAPNKTFLVKQ
-636 ILKIPVGL
+636 IIKIPVGL
-644 KLQPYGNALG
+644 KLQPYGNSLG
-654 TGGLLKV
+654 TGGFLKV
-661 LGSAE
+661 MGNAE

-712 VASYEVWDVTAVNDT
+712 VASYEVWDVTTVNDT

-756 VVSEAQKLEELKT
+756 VVSEAQKLVELKT
-769 DYNSNKTKTES
+769 DYNSNKTKTDS
-780 SFVTITKSVSDGDK
+780 NLATITKSVSDGDK

-855 DVEKSV
+855 DVEKSI

-868 NTKISG
+868 NIKISG

-889 FNNAAEAQ
+889 FDNAAQAQ

-917 KSQTQVTSGVRAVVT
+917 KAQTQVTTGVRAVAT
-932 SKGIEDWTTWRA
+932 AKGIDDWTTWRT
-944 TGEAKVIQDANA
+944 TGEAKVIQDAEA

-972 AWVHWK
+972 AWIHWK
-978 EFVKINPDTLYR
+978 ELVKINPDTLYR

-1004 IYLGVA
+1004 IYVGVA

-1041 PILGEWQEVVLYL
+1041 PKLGEWQEVVMYL
-1054 KGKSTGAATGL
+1054 KGKSTGAASGL
-1065 GTIDNPRTFPAQA
+1065 GTIDNPRTFPALA
-1078 EFYAP
+1078 EYYAP

-1092 PGISQL
+1092 PGISQF
-1098 NFIIIEDNN
+1098 NFMIIEDNN

-1129 TDAEAERTSKLE
+1129 TDAESERTSKLE

-1190 NVVANSEAPRTSTAA
+1190 NAVANSEAPRTSTAA

-1217 ELKAFYD
+1217 DLKAFYD
-1224 ENLDKPVTISFEI
+1224 ENLDKPVTISFEM
-1237 SVPVAGSV
+1237 SVPVAGAV
-1245 QVYSSNGSAHIFSSS
+1245 LVYSSNGSAHTFSTP
-1260 VSVTKANEFQKYEV
+1260 VTATKANEFQKYEV
-1274 TVFPKIHTGSTT
+1274 TVFPKLHTGSTT

-1302 TIRRLQIEAG
+1302 TIQKLQIEAG

-1317 WSPSPRDVQSS
+1317 WSPSPRDIQSS
-1328 LSANAEAIKITQAD
+1328 ISANAENIKVTQAE

-1347 DSLSSQSIDISKL
+1347 DSLSSQSLDISKL
-1360 RNDLILTNAEVGKK
+1360 KNDLILTNTEVGKK
-1374 ASSEALQTTDSK
+1374 ASSEALETTNSQ
-1386 VIEQAGQIKAVT
+1386 VTEQAGKIKAVT

-1404 SANLSKSAPA
+1404 SANLNKSAQA
-1414 GTNLLINSNLVGTYN
+1414 GTNLLINSNVVGTYN

-1437 YKMGEDWEVGAK
+1437 YKMGEDWEVGVK

-1459 RGTGDTNSNLAVY
+1459 RGSGDTNSNLAVY
-1472 AGGGT
+1472 AGGGS
-1477 QFLQQV
+1477 QFIQQV

-1491 SKITFTKSNSG
+1491 NKITFTKNNNG

-1604 AKLDEVTASQ
+1604 AKLDEVSASQ
-1614 TKAFNTSLTKLNESI
+1614 SKTFNTSIAKLDESI

-1644 ANPDKWISHYSYDMK
+1644 ANPDKWISHYGYDMK

-1720 YGYSDGLWTIAR
+1720 YGYADGLWTIAR
-1732 YSAVSIPAAQLPVKD
+1732 YSAVSIPAAQIPAKD

-1759 TSNTTI
+1759 TSNSTI

-1779 SGWWEVQGYKVSP
+1779 AGWWEVQGYKVSP

-1808 LIDYSSKSDTTKAIS
+1808 LVDYSSKSDTTRAIS

-1837 GDLWTNSSATLDST
+1837 GDLWINSSATLDST

-1906 FEAYK
+1906 FEVYK

-1933 IETITLAEGLETNQ
+1933 IETITLAEGLEANQ

-2023 FLIREVQI
+2023 FLIREGQS

-2216 VNIATVKNALISLGA
+2216 VNIATVKNALVSIGA

-2275 MLGVQ
+2275 MLAVQ

-2339 NWILLGDDTKNLSIS
+2339 NWILLGDDTKNLSIA

-2379 PIVARIKYTAAA
+2379 PLVARIKYTAAA

-2402 HGATYSIGLPT
+2402 HGATYSIGLPS
-2413 FTVAASGEIELTGI
+2413 FIVAASGEIELTGI

-2457 TNMFVSRG
+2457 TNMFISRG

-2506 YDAAVPGGLSTVVK
+2506 YDAGVPGGLSTVVK
-2520 TTKATA
+2520 TTKVTA

-2545 TSTNNLGSAL
+2545 TRTNNLGSAL

-2568 KLLQGDVNFKKGN
+2568 KLVQGDVNFKKGN
-2581 NGVGVYNNAAN
+2581 NAVGVYNNAGN
-2592 GNVTVTRI
+2592 GNVTVTRV
-2600 AKSSDNPTTST
+2600 AKSADNPTTST

-2620 AANPT
+2620 AANPV

-2635 RANAVFIIKYLIK
+2635 RANAVFVIKYLIK
-2648 LPIGYKLVI
+2648 LPVGYKLVI

-2678 KFETYIRLIKCGAAG
+2678 KFETYIRLIKCGATG

-2698 GHVYVAGGATP
+2698 GHLYVSGGSTP
-2709 TATTPLVWTLAQ
+2709 TSAAPLVWTLAQ

-2739 FVSTATDSIS
+2739 FVSTATTSLS
-2749 TLTNFKESW
+2749 TLTNFKETW
-2758 AAKLVEMSSKL
+2758 AAQLTEMSSKL

-2799 SEYTTAMSVQPLSSG
+2799 SEYTTAMSVQALSSG
-2814 AGKIFDK
+2814 AGKIFAK
-2821 PLTWRQPVTTSGTL
+2821 PLTWRQAITTTGTL

-2863 TFDMDLAFYAYTST
+2863 TFDIDLAFYAYTST

-2889 GITMDE
+2889 GITVDE
-2895 TNAITKGLALALDS
+2895 SNAITKGLALALDS

-2979 KVDIPMAQLSD
+2979 KVDVPMSHLSD
-2990 IAADNKLTP
+2990 IAADNKLTA

-3013 QTDTSLRAEA
+3013 QTDTNLRAEA

-3029 STTYATAFSTL
+3029 STAYATAFSTL

-3134 TASDWT
+3134 TSSDWT

-3225 DSLNNVS
+3225 DNLNNVS

-3241 TTTTKTTLTSAQRD
+3241 TTTTKTTLTFAQRD

-3438 YLVAGTAPALGTWIT
+3438 YLVAGTAPVLGTWIT

-3464 ASAGAGTL
+3464 ASSGAGTL

>member
-1 MNGFTR
+1 MNGLKR

-44 DSDLDTEIQIID
+44 DSDLDTEIQIVD

-118 MNVQANTEQTGNSTL
+118 MNVQANTQQTGNSTL

-140 GDTSVAGN
+140 GNTSVAGN

-161 TVAGI
+161 TVAGV
-166 PIDPKAFQGALQD
+166 PIDPKAIEGAFKD
-179 AIDKLEELK
+179 ALDKLESLK

-223 KDSEAFKLLEEGIN
+223 KDSDAYKLLEEGIN
-237 YIDEEVQKIHDQ
+237 HIDEEVQKIHDQ

-256 AQNKV
+256 AQSKV
-261 DEVRAYIEQEI
+261 DEVRAYIDQEI
-272 IDTKL
+272 IDTKQ
-277 IVEQHA
+277 IVEQHVS
-283 NDANIRLDEAN
+283 DANIRLDEAN
-294 QRIDQSIQINEELVA
+294 QRIDQSIQANEALVA

-317 AEKDLDD
+317 AEKELDD
-324 KIGLIKRETDSI
+324 KIGFIKRETDSI
-336 IADVRSDSDEIR
+336 IADVRSDADEIR

-358 DQEIIDRK
+358 DQEVLDRK
-366 KQVGEALVVVDQA
+366 KQAADTLIVIDQT

-393 AGQMIDEAKV
+393 AGQMIDDAKL

-430 VDEFAAQYVE
+430 VDQVAAQYVD

-458 DKEALTQSFE
+458 DKEALTKSFE
-468 LKFAEMQNEL
+468 LKFAEMQTEL
-478 GKSSA
+478 GKSNA
-483 LITDEIKTL
+483 LISEEIKTL
-492 AAQDKAITEQIS
+492 AAQDRAFTEQIS
-504 AAQSKIGDNKAAID
+504 TAQSQIGDNKAAINN
-518 SVERTVVDLNKSV
+518 VERTVVDLGKSV
-531 VEKTGQLQASLD
+531 AEKTDQIQASLD
-543 TANSN
+543 TTNASL
-548 ILNANDLAR
+548 LNATELAR
-557 MQSLGKPLRDDPTFK
+557 MQSLGKPLRDDPTFLSG
-572 DTNNLTAYVNQTGS
+572 NGGLSAYVVPSGS
-586 TYTRQAKSA
+586 TFTRQAKST
-595 DNPTTSTHE
+595 DNPVNSTHE
-604 ILIRS
+604 MLLRS
-609 TGLLGSGWFPNT
+609 TASLGGGWYPTVPTLVAAPNKT
-621 PLLSAAANKVFLVKQ
+621 FLIKQ
-636 ILKIPVGL
+636 IIKMPKGTYLLPVG
-644 KLQPYGNALG
+644 NATG
-654 TGGLLKV
+654 TGGYLRV
-661 LGSAE
+661 LGNKE
-666 GTGKFEIYYSVIK
+666 GTGKFEVYYSVVQ
-679 CGPDIG
+679 CGYDAPAAIH
-685 STIQGHFRPINSINP
+685 GHFRVIAGTNP
-700 PVASVEKPVDVI
+700 PLPSTANPVDVI
-712 VASYEVWDVTAVNDT
+712 LADYEVWDITALNDT
-727 IPKTWR
+727 IPKAWR
-733 DQVTGNAS
+733 DQITGNAS
-741 YIEKVEASVKLVDDK
+741 YIEKVESSVKLVDEK
-756 VVSEAQKLEELKT
+756 LVSEAKKLEELKT
-769 DYNSNKTKTES
+769 DYNSNKTKTTS
-780 SFVTITKSVSDGDK
+780 DLATIAQSVSDGDK

-803 KADLEE
+803 KAALEE
-809 ADRQSNA
+809 ADRKSNA
-816 NIQEVT
+816 NILEVT

-828 EEATTT
+828 EQSTTS
-834 KFSSLDTSI
+834 KFSELDTSI
-843 SKENLKVQGQII
+843 SKENLKVQGQIT
-855 DVEKSV
+855 DVQKSV
-861 STLEDNT
+861 STLESNT
-868 NTKISG
+868 NTRING
-874 LTSSIKSTDDVAKLA
+874 LSSSLKTTDDIAKLA
-889 FNNAAEAQ
+889 FDNAAEAQ

-905 ATEALAQNLLSL
+905 ATEALSQNLLSL

-932 SKGIEDWTTWRA
+932 SKGIDDWTRWRT
-944 TGEAKVIQDANA
+944 TGEAKVIQDADA
-956 LGGYILELG
+956 FGGYILELG

-972 AWVHWK
+972 AWVHWN

-990 VRARFRRVSGETGS
+990 VRARFRRVAGESGT

-1010 CKTADQTK
+1010 CKNADQSK
-1018 YVTTTNNLAADMGS
+1018 YVTTTNSLAGDMGS

-1041 PILGEWQEVVLYL
+1041 PNLGEWQEVVLYM
-1054 KGKSTGAATGL
+1054 KGKSIGAATGL

-1078 EFYAP
+1078 EYYAP
-1083 MFIGNYSAQ
+1083 MFIANYNFQ
-1092 PGISQL
+1092 TGICQL
-1098 NFIIIEDNN
+1098 NYIIVEDNN
-1107 SLASANDS
+1107 SLASANDA

-1129 TDAEAERTSKLE
+1129 TEAEAERTSKLE
-1141 ARVEN
+1141 SRMQNA
-1146 TETGVKNN
+1146 ETGIQSNSQ
-1154 AEALLKTVTKSDLDS
+1154 ALLKTATKSDLDS
-1169 AMSRVSTD
+1169 AMGRVATD
-1177 ITAAVQ
+1177 ITAAVN
-1183 NIKVGGV
+1183 NIKIGGV
-1190 NVVANSEAPRTSTAA
+1190 NAVANSETPRTSTAA

-1224 ENLDKPVTISFEI
+1224 ENLDKPVTISFEV
-1237 SVPVAGSV
+1237 SVPVAGNV
-1245 QVYSSNGSAHIFSSS
+1245 QVYSSNGSAHFFTTS
-1260 VSVTKANEFQKYEV
+1260 VTVTKASEFQKFEV
-1274 TVFPKIHTGSTT
+1274 TVFPKLHTGSTT
-1286 ESTIEFYGTYT
+1286 ESTIEFYGTYG

-1302 TIRRLQIEAG
+1302 TIQKLQIEAG

-1317 WSPSPRDVQSS
+1317 WSPSPRDTQSS
-1328 LSANAEAIKITQAD
+1328 LNANAEAIKVTQAE
-1342 VKKQG
+1342 VKKHG
-1347 DSLSSQSIDISKL
+1347 DTLSSQSLDISKL
-1360 RNDLILTNAEVGKK
+1360 RNDLTITNTEISKK
-1374 ASSEALQTTDSK
+1374 ASTEALQTTNSQ
-1386 VIEQAGQIKAVT
+1386 VSEQAGLIKAVT
-1398 EQSNTL
+1398 EQANTL
-1404 SANLSKSAPA
+1404 SANLNKSAPA
-1414 GTNLLINSNLVGTYN
+1414 GTNLLINSNVVGTYN
-1429 GVSYPHVL
+1429 GVSYPHL
-1437 YKMGEDWEVGAK
+1437 RYKLGEDWEVGTK
-1449 YTLLWCAEHV
+1449 YTLLWCAEHT
-1459 RGTGDTNSNLAVY
+1459 RGAGDTNSNLAVY
-1472 AGGGT
+1472 AGGGS

-1483 ISTAGKVI
+1483 INTTGKVI
-1491 SKITFTKSNSG
+1491 SKITFTKTSAG
-1502 LGKYINFY
+1502 TAKEVHFY
-1510 MLNKPTADKQ
+1510 MLNKPTADKN

-1534 FITTDSWIASPYDF
+1534 FITTDNWIASPYDF

-1553 QVSANLTEFKQ
+1553 QVSANLNEFKQ
-1564 TYVTERD
+1564 TYVTESG

-1578 KLEVGMTDVEKNI
+1578 KLEAGMSDVEKNI
-1591 FNTAQALNNYATN
+1591 YNTTQALNNYATN

-1614 TKAFNTSLTKLNESI
+1614 TKAFNTSLTKLDEAL
-1629 KAENDSDSLIPDYNL
+1629 KAANDSDSLAGDYNFK
-1644 ANPDKWISHYSYDMK
+1644 NPDMWYSHYGWDMS

-1666 TGKIS
+1666 TGKIG

-1679 TVPVNCFNY
+1679 SNPVNCFNY
-1688 SLSAVPND
+1688 NKQALPNT
-1696 RAYRISFWVRCSSD
+1696 RAYIVSFLVRRSSD
-1710 SNGSLSIPVM
+1710 SNGLCYIPI
-1720 YGYSDGLWTIAR
+1720 GRAKNDGVFSTAN
-1732 YSAVSIPAAQLPVKD
+1732 YTSVSVPVAEIPANESWTLISKVINMTSVAETYPQIQL
-1747 GNWYF
+1747 
-1752 VSTVANF
+1752 
-1759 TSNTTI
+1759 
-1765 QQLRFGIALGHTGT
+1765 GIALGHTGNV
-1779 SGWWEVQGYKVSP
+1779 GWWEAQAYRIAP
-1792 VLNESDIDST
+1792 VLNESDVDST

-1808 LIDYSSKSDTTKAIS
+1808 LVDYSSKSDTTKAIS

-1870 AAISTSGGDNI
+1870 AAISSSGGDNI
-1881 IKNGDFSKPLEIS
+1881 IKNGDFSSPLGTL
-1894 NWRQNAVVAGSL
+1894 NWRQNSAVAGNL
-1906 FEAYK
+1906 LEVYK
-1911 DSNGITW
+1911 DSKGATW
-1918 GHFKSTN
+1918 GHFKSTD
-1925 TTTNFKGF
+1925 TTTYFKGF
-1933 IETITLAEGLETNQ
+1933 IETLTLADGLEMNQ

-1953 KAKSLTAAQTQIFLI
+1953 KAMSLTAAQTQILLI
-1968 IHRRDAA
+1968 IHRRDSS

-1987 ISTDKEVL
+1987 ISTDKETL
-1995 CTYTFDTNLVDLQ
+1995 CTYTFDTNIINLQ
-2008 YINVILYAQIGFAPD
+2008 HINLILYSQVGFAPD
-2023 FLIREVQI
+2023 FLIREVQL

-2046 LEKGLEANA
+2046 LIKDLEANA
-2055 TAIEGTKADVKKNG
+2055 SAIEGTKADVQKNG
-2069 EQIASISENYVT
+2069 EKITSLAENYAT
-2081 LKSAVDNNKLS
+2081 LKSTVDNNKT
-2092 ADGKFQEINSTIS
+2092 AVDGKFQEINSTIS
-2105 DNQQNTTQSITNLES
+2105 DNQQNTTQSINNLES
-2120 GYKQLN
+2120 SYKQLN

-2170 AADGSIATSTRYDT
+2170 AADGSIASSTRYDT
-2184 YAAIANATAMSNAI
+2184 YAAVANATAMSNAI

-2216 VNIATVKNALISLGA
+2216 VNLAPVKNALISLGA
-2231 NPFTIDQITGRDAYI
+2231 NPFTLDQITGRDAYI

-2254 SGRGIELHSTP
+2254 SGRGIELHATP

-2275 MLGVQ
+2275 MLAVQ

-2323 IKVFKAQLDIL
+2323 IKVFKAQLDTL

-2379 PIVARIKYTAAA
+2379 PIVARIKYTATA

-2402 HGATYSIGLPT
+2402 HGATYSVGLPS
-2413 FTVAASGEIELTGI
+2413 FVVAASGEIELTGI
-2427 FPSDVKATAFEAI
+2427 FPSDLKASAFEAI

-2452 GTFTI
+2452 GTFTV
-2457 TNMFVSRG
+2457 TNMFISRG

-2494 ANKGVIVQQINQ
+2494 VNKGVIAQQIQQ
-2506 YDAAVPGGLSTVVK
+2506 YDATVPGGLSSVVK

-2531 DLATL
+2531 DLASL
-2536 KNTEISQLQ
+2536 RNTEISQLQ

-2568 KLLQGDVNFKKGN
+2568 KLLQGDVNFKKSN
-2581 NGVGVYNNAAN
+2581 NGVSVYNNAGN
-2592 GNVTVTRI
+2592 GNVTVTRV

-2611 HELEIKTIG
+2611 HEIEIKTIG

-2635 RANAVFIIKYLIK
+2635 RANAVFVIKYLIK
-2648 LPIGYKLVI
+2648 LPVGYKLVN
-2657 AGNSMGTGAIE
+2657 AGNAMGTGAID
-2668 RFVGSAEGTG
+2668 RFIGNTEGTG
-2678 KFETYIRLIKCGAAG
+2678 KFETYIRMIKCGAVG

-2698 GHVYVAGGATP
+2698 GHVYVAGGSTP
-2709 TATTPLVWTLAQ
+2709 TATAPLVWTLAQ

-2739 FVSTATDSIS
+2739 FVSSATDSIS
-2749 TLTNFKESW
+2749 TLTNFKETW
-2758 AAKLVEMSSKL
+2758 AAKLTEMSSKL
-2769 DSKNSAYILNADIT
+2769 DSKNGAYILNADIT
-2783 NTTIDRAI
+2783 NTNVERAI
-2791 AASSQKLT
+2791 AASSQKIT
-2799 SEYTTAMSVQPLSSG
+2799 SEYTNAMSVQPLGSG
-2814 AGKIFDK
+2814 GGKIFVK
-2821 PLTWRQPVTTSGTL
+2821 PLTWRQAITTSGTL
-2835 VIKTPITINAYMTKI
+2835 VIKTPITVGAYMTKV

-2863 TFDMDLAFYAYTST
+2863 IFDLDLAFYAYTST
-2877 TPFYQNMTARSF
+2877 VPFYPNMTSRSF
-2889 GITMDE
+2889 GITLDE
-2895 TNAITKGLALALDS
+2895 NNATTKGLALALDS

-2945 DGWSAA
+2945 DGWTAA

-2964 FTVTSAMETTAGSQA
+2964 FTVTSMMETTAGSQA
-2979 KVDIPMAQLSD
+2979 KVDVPMAQLSD

-3013 QTDTSLRAEA
+3013 QTDASLRAEA

-3029 STTYATAFSTL
+3029 SAAYTTAFSTL

-3068 VHNARQELVRLI
+3068 VHNARQALVRAI

-3085 SLADSAQ
+3085 E
-3092 NSANSKSKTF
+3092 
-3102 TAQPTIPYAQGDIW
+3102 I
-3116 KNGTTVSVATVG
+3116 
-3128 RTSGAF
+3128 
-3134 TASDWT
+3134 
-3140 KVGDITSE
+3140 
-3148 NTSAD
+3148 AD
-3153 TVKVNGVLSATVTAN
+3153 T
-3168 AAAGKQI
+3168 
-3175 ADDVMS
+3175 
-3181 DLVITPTEKS
+3181 
-3191 ALYNSYKDME
+3191 
-3201 SNFNRLQNLAN
+3201 
-3212 PWGISVTAAQTAW
+3212 
-3225 DSLNNVS
+3225 
-3232 PKFFTDIIS
+3232 
-3241 TTTTKTTLTSAQRD
+3241 
-3255 SLKGRINI
+3255 
-3263 FYTEVANLDK
+3263 
-3273 AVNEYLNKAAADA
+3273 A
-3286 KDLAATTKATLER
+3286 KDIASTTKATLER
-3299 DYLTS
+3299 DYMTS
-3304 SKTNEAIASSTERM
+3304 TKTNEAIASSTERM
-3318 TALYSANS
+3318 SALYSANG
-3326 QKIMASVLDTW
+3326 QKIMASVLETW
-3337 FKDWLNKTPSGNK
+3337 QKDWLVKTPSGNK
-3350 AEMTIVADAT
+3350 PELSLVADAT

-3372 SGNDEAWINWF
+3372 VGNDEAWLNWF
-3383 ASLPIDDNKYY
+3383 TSLPIDDNKYY

-3406 GVVYVGASCQN
+3406 GVVYVGATCQN
-3417 ATKTK
+3417 ANKTK
-3422 YVAQDNTEI
+3422 YIAQDNSEI
-3431 NDVGSSH
+3431 NDIGSSH

-3507 EDADNIADFESFK
+3507 EDADNIADFENFK
-3520 TTYTTEVGSY
+3520 TTYTTDVGAY
-3530 AGALQTLVSVYGN
+3530 AGALQTLVSVYGQ
-3543 NAVKLKSQADLID
+3543 NAIKLKSQADLID
-3556 GIKGKYVFGMDNNG
+3556 GVKGKYVMGMDNNG

-3576 MATEQTNGTVF
+3576 MVSEQTNGTVL
-3587 SSIGFQADR
+3587 SSIGFQADK
-3596 IFFTTGSSSTKYMP
+3596 IFFTTGTSSTKYMP

-3616 QVIMNS
+3616 QVVMNS
-3622 DVFIKNLTAA
+3622 DVFIKNLTAS
-3632 NFKVKSL
+3632 NFKAKSL
-3639 TADLFNVDKLS
+3639 TAELFKVDKLS

-3656 GTLTTYKDPAKPTG
+3656 GTLTTYKDPSKPNG

>member
-1 MNGFTR
+1 MNGLKR

-44 DSDLDTEIQIID
+44 DSDLDTEIQIVD

-118 MNVQANTEQTGNSTL
+118 MNVQANTQQTGNSTL

-140 GDTSVAGN
+140 GNTSVAGN

-161 TVAGI
+161 TVAGV
-166 PIDPKAFQGALQD
+166 PIDPKAIEGAFKD
-179 AIDKLEELK
+179 ALDKLESLK

-223 KDSEAFKLLEEGIN
+223 KDSDAYKLLEEGIN
-237 YIDEEVQKIHDQ
+237 HIDEEVQKIHDQ

-256 AQNKV
+256 AQSKV
-261 DEVRAYIEQEI
+261 DEVRAYIDQEI
-272 IDTKL
+272 IDTKQ
-277 IVEQHA
+277 IVEQHVS
-283 NDANIRLDEAN
+283 DANIRLDEAN
-294 QRIDQSIQINEELVA
+294 QRIDQSIQANEALVA

-317 AEKDLDD
+317 AEKELDD
-324 KIGLIKRETDSI
+324 KIGFIKRETDSI
-336 IADVRSDSDEIR
+336 IADVRSDADEIR

-358 DQEIIDRK
+358 DQEVLDRK
-366 KQVGEALVVVDQA
+366 KQAADTLIVIDQT

-393 AGQMIDEAKV
+393 AGQMIDDAKL

-430 VDEFAAQYVE
+430 VDQVAAQYVD

-458 DKEALTQSFE
+458 DKEALTKSFE
-468 LKFAEMQNEL
+468 LKFAEMQTEL
-478 GKSSA
+478 GKSNA
-483 LITDEIKTL
+483 LISEEIKTL
-492 AAQDKAITEQIS
+492 AAQDRAFTEQIS
-504 AAQSKIGDNKAAID
+504 TAQSQIGDNKAAINN
-518 SVERTVVDLNKSV
+518 VERTVVDLGKSV
-531 VEKTGQLQASLD
+531 AEKTDQIQASLD
-543 TANSN
+543 TTNASL
-548 ILNANDLAR
+548 LNATELAR
-557 MQSLGKPLRDDPTFK
+557 MQSLGKPLRDDPTFLSG
-572 DTNNLTAYVNQTGS
+572 NGGLSAYVVPSGS
-586 TYTRQAKSA
+586 TFTRQAKST
-595 DNPTTSTHE
+595 DNPVNSTHE
-604 ILIRS
+604 MLLRS
-609 TGLLGSGWFPNT
+609 TASLGGGWYPTAPTLVAAPNKT
-621 PLLSAAANKVFLVKQ
+621 FLIKQ
-636 ILKIPVGL
+636 IIKMPKGTYLLPVG
-644 KLQPYGNALG
+644 NATG
-654 TGGLLKV
+654 TGGYLRV
-661 LGSAE
+661 LGNKE
-666 GTGKFEIYYSVIK
+666 GTGKFEVYYSVVQ
-679 CGPDIG
+679 CGYDAPAAIH
-685 STIQGHFRPINSINP
+685 GHFRVIAGTNP
-700 PVASVEKPVDVI
+700 PLPSTTSPVDVI
-712 VASYEVWDVTAVNDT
+712 LADYEVWDITALNDT
-727 IPKTWR
+727 IPKAWR
-733 DQVTGNAS
+733 DQITGNAS
-741 YIEKVEASVKLVDDK
+741 YIEKVESSVKLVDEK
-756 VVSEAQKLEELKT
+756 LVSETKKLEELKT
-769 DYNSNKTKTES
+769 DYNSNKTKTTS
-780 SFVTITKSVSDGDK
+780 DLATIAQSVSDGDK

-803 KADLEE
+803 KAALEE
-809 ADRQSNA
+809 ADRKSNA
-816 NIQEVT
+816 NILEVT

-828 EEATTT
+828 EQSTTS
-834 KFSSLDTSI
+834 KFSELDTSI
-843 SKENLKVQGQII
+843 SKENLKVQGQIT
-855 DVEKSV
+855 DVQKSV
-861 STLEDNT
+861 STLESNT
-868 NTKISG
+868 NTRING
-874 LTSSIKSTDDVAKLA
+874 LSSSLKTTDDIAKLA
-889 FNNAAEAQ
+889 FDNAAEAQ

-905 ATEALAQNLLSL
+905 ATEALSQNLLSL

-932 SKGIEDWTTWRA
+932 SKGIDDWTRWRT
-944 TGEAKVIQDANA
+944 TGEAKVIQDADA
-956 LGGYILELG
+956 FGGHILELG

-972 AWVHWK
+972 AWVHWN

-990 VRARFRRVSGETGS
+990 VRARFRRVAGESGT

-1010 CKTADQTK
+1010 CKNSDQSK
-1018 YVTTTNNLAADMGS
+1018 YVTTTNSLAGDMGS

-1041 PILGEWQEVVLYL
+1041 PNLGEWQEVVLYM

-1078 EFYAP
+1078 EYYAP
-1083 MFIGNYSAQ
+1083 MFIANYNFQ
-1092 PGISQL
+1092 TGICQL
-1098 NFIIIEDNN
+1098 NYIIVEDNN
-1107 SLASANDS
+1107 SLASANDA

-1129 TDAEAERTSKLE
+1129 TEAEAERTSKLE
-1141 ARVEN
+1141 SRMQNA
-1146 TETGVKNN
+1146 ETGIQSN
-1154 AEALLKTVTKSDLDS
+1154 AQALLKTATKSDLDS
-1169 AMSRVSTD
+1169 AMGRVATD
-1177 ITAAVQ
+1177 ITAAVN
-1183 NIKVGGV
+1183 NIKIGGV
-1190 NVVANSEAPRTSTAA
+1190 NAVANSEAPRTSTAA

-1224 ENLDKPVTISFEI
+1224 ENLDKPVTISFEV
-1237 SVPVAGSV
+1237 SVPVAGTV
-1245 QVYSSNGSAHIFSSS
+1245 QVYSSNGSAHFFTTS
-1260 VSVTKANEFQKYEV
+1260 VTVTKASEFQKFEV
-1274 TVFPKIHTGSTT
+1274 TVFPKLHTGSTT
-1286 ESTIEFYGTYT
+1286 ESTIEFYGTYG

-1302 TIRRLQIEAG
+1302 TIQKLQIEAG

-1317 WSPSPRDVQSS
+1317 WSPSPRDTQSS
-1328 LSANAEAIKITQAD
+1328 LNANAEAIKVTQAE
-1342 VKKQG
+1342 VKKHG
-1347 DSLSSQSIDISKL
+1347 DTLSSQSLDISKL
-1360 RNDLILTNAEVGKK
+1360 RNDLTITNTEVSKK
-1374 ASSEALQTTDSK
+1374 ASTEALQTTNSQ
-1386 VIEQAGQIKAVT
+1386 VSEQAGLIKAVT
-1398 EQSNTL
+1398 EQANTL
-1404 SANLSKSAPA
+1404 SANLNKSAPA
-1414 GTNLLINSNLVGTYN
+1414 GTNLLINSNVVGTYN
-1429 GVSYPHVL
+1429 GVSYPHL
-1437 YKMGEDWEVGAK
+1437 RYKLGEEWEVGTK
-1449 YTLLWCAEHV
+1449 YTLLWCAEHT
-1459 RGTGDTNSNLAVY
+1459 RGAGDTNSNLAVY
-1472 AGGGT
+1472 AGGGS

-1483 ISTAGKVI
+1483 INTTGKVI
-1491 SKITFTKSNSG
+1491 SKITFTKTSAG
-1502 LGKYINFY
+1502 TAKEVHFY
-1510 MLNKPTADKQ
+1510 MLNKPTVDKN

-1534 FITTDSWIASPYDF
+1534 FITTDNWIASPYDF

-1553 QVSANLTEFKQ
+1553 QVSANLNEFKQ
-1564 TYVTERD
+1564 TYVTESG

-1578 KLEVGMTDVEKNI
+1578 KLEAGMSDVEKNI
-1591 FNTAQALNNYATN
+1591 YNTTQALNNYATN
-1604 AKLDEVTASQ
+1604 AKLDEVVASQ
-1614 TKAFNTSLTKLNESI
+1614 TKAFNTSLTKLDEAL
-1629 KAENDSDSLIPDYNL
+1629 KAANDSDSLAGDYNFK
-1644 ANPDKWISHYSYDMK
+1644 NPDMWYSHYGWDMS

-1666 TGKIS
+1666 TGKIG

-1679 TVPVNCFNY
+1679 SNPVNCFNY
-1688 SLSAVPND
+1688 NKHALPNT
-1696 RAYRISFWVRCSSD
+1696 RAYIVSFLVRRSSD
-1710 SNGSLSIPVM
+1710 SNGLCYIPI
-1720 YGYSDGLWTIAR
+1720 GRAKNDGVFSTAN
-1732 YSAVSIPAAQLPVKD
+1732 YTSVSVPVAEIPANESWTLISKVINMTSVAETYPQIQL
-1747 GNWYF
+1747 
-1752 VSTVANF
+1752 
-1759 TSNTTI
+1759 
-1765 QQLRFGIALGHTGT
+1765 GIALGHTGNA
-1779 SGWWEVQGYKVSP
+1779 GWWEAQAYRIAP
-1792 VLNESDIDST
+1792 VLNESDVDST

-1808 LIDYSSKSDTTKAIS
+1808 LVDYSSKSDTTKAIS

-1870 AAISTSGGDNI
+1870 AAISSSGGDNL
-1881 IKNGDFSKPLEIS
+1881 IKNGDFSSPLGTL
-1894 NWRQNAVVAGSL
+1894 NWRQNSAVAGNL
-1906 FEAYK
+1906 LEVYK
-1911 DSNGITW
+1911 DSKGATW
-1918 GHFKSTN
+1918 GHFKSTD
-1925 TTTNFKGF
+1925 TTTYFKGF
-1933 IETITLAEGLETNQ
+1933 IETLTLADGLEMNQ

-1953 KAKSLTAAQTQIFLI
+1953 KAMSLTAAQTQILLI
-1968 IHRRDAA
+1968 IHRRDSS

-1987 ISTDKEVL
+1987 ISTDKETL
-1995 CTYTFDTNLVDLQ
+1995 CTYTFDTNIINLQ
-2008 YINVILYAQIGFAPD
+2008 HINLILYSQVGFAPD
-2023 FLIREVQI
+2023 FLIREVQL

-2046 LEKGLEANA
+2046 LIKDLEANA
-2055 TAIEGTKADVKKNG
+2055 SAIEGTKADVQKNG
-2069 EQIASISENYVT
+2069 EKITSLAENYAT
-2081 LKSAVDNNKLS
+2081 LKSTVDNNKT
-2092 ADGKFQEINSTIS
+2092 AVDGKFQEINSTIS
-2105 DNQQNTTQSITNLES
+2105 DNQQNTTQSINNLES
-2120 GYKQLN
+2120 SYKQLN

-2170 AADGSIATSTRYDT
+2170 AADGSIASSTRYDT
-2184 YAAIANATAMSNAI
+2184 YAAVANATAMSNAI

-2216 VNIATVKNALISLGA
+2216 VNLAPVKNALISLGA
-2231 NPFTIDQITGRDAYI
+2231 NPFTLDQITGRDAYI

-2254 SGRGIELHSTP
+2254 SGRGIELHATP

-2275 MLGVQ
+2275 MLAVQ

-2310 ITRSDAKEVFAEE
+2310 ITRSDAKEVFAQE
-2323 IKVFKAQLDIL
+2323 IKVFKAQLDTL

-2379 PIVARIKYTAAA
+2379 PIVARIKYKATA

-2402 HGATYSIGLPT
+2402 HGATYSVGLPS
-2413 FTVAASGEIELTGI
+2413 FVVAASGEIELTGI
-2427 FPSDVKATAFEAI
+2427 FPSDLKASAFEAI

-2452 GTFTI
+2452 GTFTV
-2457 TNMFVSRG
+2457 TNMFISRG

-2494 ANKGVIVQQINQ
+2494 VNKGVIAQQIQQ
-2506 YDAAVPGGLSTVVK
+2506 YDATVPGGLSSVVK

-2531 DLATL
+2531 DLASL
-2536 KNTEISQLQ
+2536 RNTEISQLQ

-2581 NGVGVYNNAAN
+2581 NGVSVYNNAGN
-2592 GNVTVTRI
+2592 GNVTVTRV

-2611 HELEIKTIG
+2611 HEIEIKTIG

-2635 RANAVFIIKYLIK
+2635 RANAVFVIKYLIK
-2648 LPIGYKLVI
+2648 LPVGYKLVN
-2657 AGNSMGTGAIE
+2657 AGNAMGTGAID
-2668 RFVGSAEGTG
+2668 RFIGNTEGTG
-2678 KFETYIRLIKCGAAG
+2678 KFETYIRMIKCGAVG

-2698 GHVYVAGGATP
+2698 GHVYVAGGSTP
-2709 TATTPLVWTLAQ
+2709 TATAPLVWTLAQ

-2739 FVSTATDSIS
+2739 FISSATDSIS
-2749 TLTNFKESW
+2749 TLTNFKETW
-2758 AAKLVEMSSKL
+2758 AAKLTEMSSKL
-2769 DSKNSAYILNADIT
+2769 DSKNGAYILNADIT
-2783 NTTIDRAI
+2783 NTNVERAI
-2791 AASSQKLT
+2791 AASSQKIT
-2799 SEYTTAMSVQPLSSG
+2799 SEYTNAMSVQPLGSG
-2814 AGKIFDK
+2814 GGKIFVK
-2821 PLTWRQPVTTSGTL
+2821 PLTWRQAITTSGTL
-2835 VIKTPITINAYMTKI
+2835 VIKTPITVGAYMTKV

-2863 TFDMDLAFYAYTST
+2863 IFDLDLAFYAYTST
-2877 TPFYQNMTARSF
+2877 VPFYPNMTSRSF
-2889 GITMDE
+2889 GITLDE
-2895 TNAITKGLALALDS
+2895 NNATTKGLALALDS

-2945 DGWSAA
+2945 DGWTAA

-2964 FTVTSAMETTAGSQA
+2964 FTVTSMMETTAGSQA
-2979 KVDIPMAQLSD
+2979 KVDVPMAQLSD

-3013 QTDTSLRAEA
+3013 QTDASLRAEA

-3029 STTYATAFSTL
+3029 SAAYATAFSTL

-3068 VHNARQELVRLI
+3068 VHNARQALVRAI

-3085 SLADSAQ
+3085 E
-3092 NSANSKSKTF
+3092 
-3102 TAQPTIPYAQGDIW
+3102 I
-3116 KNGTTVSVATVG
+3116 
-3128 RTSGAF
+3128 
-3134 TASDWT
+3134 
-3140 KVGDITSE
+3140 
-3148 NTSAD
+3148 AD
-3153 TVKVNGVLSATVTAN
+3153 T
-3168 AAAGKQI
+3168 
-3175 ADDVMS
+3175 
-3181 DLVITPTEKS
+3181 
-3191 ALYNSYKDME
+3191 
-3201 SNFNRLQNLAN
+3201 
-3212 PWGISVTAAQTAW
+3212 
-3225 DSLNNVS
+3225 
-3232 PKFFTDIIS
+3232 
-3241 TTTTKTTLTSAQRD
+3241 
-3255 SLKGRINI
+3255 
-3263 FYTEVANLDK
+3263 
-3273 AVNEYLNKAAADA
+3273 A
-3286 KDLAATTKATLER
+3286 KDIASTTKATLER
-3299 DYLTS
+3299 DYMTS
-3304 SKTNEAIASSTERM
+3304 TKTNEAIASSTERM
-3318 TALYSANS
+3318 SALYSANG
-3326 QKIMASVLDTW
+3326 QKIMASVLETW
-3337 FKDWLNKTPSGNK
+3337 QKDWLVKTPSGNK
-3350 AEMTIVADAT
+3350 PELSLVADAT

-3372 SGNDEAWINWF
+3372 VGNDEAWLNWF
-3383 ASLPIDDNKYY
+3383 TSLPIDDNKYY

-3406 GVVYVGASCQN
+3406 GVVYVGATCQN
-3417 ATKTK
+3417 ANKTK
-3422 YVAQDNTEI
+3422 YIAQDNSEI
-3431 NDVGSSH
+3431 NDIGSSH

-3453 GTAYFKGRSAG
+3453 GTAYFKGRSTG

-3507 EDADNIADFESFK
+3507 EDADNIADFENFK
-3520 TTYTTEVGSY
+3520 TTYTTDVGAY
-3530 AGALQTLVSVYGN
+3530 AGALQTLVSVYGQ
-3543 NAVKLKSQADLID
+3543 NAIKLKSQADLID
-3556 GIKGKYVFGMDNNG
+3556 GVKGKYVMGMDNNG

-3576 MATEQTNGTVF
+3576 MVSEQTNGTVL

-3616 QVIMNS
+3616 QVVMNS

-3632 NFKVKSL
+3632 NFKAKSL
-3639 TADLFNVDKLS
+3639 TAELFNVDKLS
-3650 AIAGEL
+3650 AITGEL
-3656 GTLTTYKDPAKPTG
+3656 GTLITYKDPSQPQK
-3670 ARMVLSGSLITV
+3670 ARMIISGTALKL
-3682 YDDNNVVRVKLGL
+3682 YDDNNIERIYIGL
-3695 W
+3695 

>member
-1 MNGFTR
+1 MNGYKR

-44 DSDLDTEIQIID
+44 DSDLDTEIQIVD

-118 MNVQANTEQTGNSTL
+118 MNVQANTQQTGNSTL

-140 GDTSVAGN
+140 GNTSVAGN
-148 SAVAGSM
+148 SSVAGSM

-161 TVAGI
+161 TVAGV
-166 PIDPKAFQGALQD
+166 PIDPKAIEGAFKD
-179 AIDKLEELK
+179 ALDKLESLK
-188 EELKEQ
+188 EDLKEQ
-194 GEKIDENKDQVS
+194 GEKIDENKDQIS

-215 VEELIENI
+215 VEELIDNI
-223 KDSEAFKLLEEGIN
+223 KDSDAYKLLEEGIN
-237 YIDEEVQKIHDQ
+237 HIDEEVQKIHDQ

-261 DEVRAYIEQEI
+261 DEIRAYIDQEI
-272 IDTKL
+272 VDTKL

-294 QRIDQSIQINEELVA
+294 QRIDQSIQANEALVA

-317 AEKDLDD
+317 AEKELDD
-324 KIGLIKRETDSI
+324 KIGFIKRETDSI

-348 LVAENAKKVA
+348 LVAENAKKIA
-358 DQEIIDRK
+358 DQEVLDRK
-366 KQVGEALVVVDQA
+366 KQAADTLIVIDQT

-393 AGQMIDEAKV
+393 AGQMIDDAKL

-418 PIVNQTEAAVKK
+418 PIVSQTEAAVKK
-430 VDEFAAQYVE
+430 VDQVAAQYVE

-478 GKSSA
+478 GKSNA
-483 LITDEIKTL
+483 LISEESKTR

-504 AAQSKIGDNKAAID
+504 IAQSQIGDNKAAIN
-518 SVERTVVDLNKSV
+518 SVERTVVDLTKSV
-531 VEKTGQLQASLD
+531 AEKTDQIQAGLDTTNASLLS
-543 TANSN
+543 ANE
-548 ILNANDLAR
+548 LAR
-557 MQSLGKPLRDDPTFK
+557 MQSLGKPLRDDPTFVSG
-572 DTNNLTAYVNQTGS
+572 NGGLSAYVVPAGS
-586 TYTRQAKSA
+586 TLTRQAKST
-595 DNPTTSTHE
+595 DNPVNSTHE
-604 ILIRS
+604 MLLRS
-609 TGLLGSGWFPNT
+609 TASLGGGWYPTVPTLVAAPNKT
-621 PLLSAAANKVFLVKQ
+621 FLIKQ
-636 ILKIPVGL
+636 IIKMPKGTYLLPVG
-644 KLQPYGNALG
+644 NATG
-654 TGGLLKV
+654 TGGYLRV
-661 LGSAE
+661 LGNKE
-666 GTGKFEIYYSVIK
+666 GTGKFEVYYSVVQ
-679 CGPDIG
+679 CGYDAPAAIH
-685 STIQGHFRPINSINP
+685 GHFRVIAGTNP
-700 PVASVEKPVDVI
+700 PLPSTTSPVDVI
-712 VASYEVWDVTAVNDT
+712 LADYEVWDITALNDT

-733 DQVTGNAS
+733 DQITGNAS
-741 YIEKVEASVKLVDDK
+741 YIEKVESSVKLVDEK
-756 VVSEAQKLEELKT
+756 LVSEAKKLEELKT
-769 DYNSNKTKTES
+769 DYNSNKTKTTS
-780 SFVTITKSVSDGDK
+780 DLATITQSVSDGDK

-803 KADLEE
+803 KAALEE
-809 ADRQSNA
+809 ADRLSNS
-816 NIQEVT
+816 NILEVT

-828 EEATTT
+828 EQSTTT
-834 KFSSLDTSI
+834 KFTELDTSI
-843 SKENLKVQGQII
+843 SKENLKVQGQIV
-855 DVEKSV
+855 DVQKSV
-861 STLEDNT
+861 STLESNT

-874 LTSSIKSTDDVAKLA
+874 LSSSLKTTDDIAKLA
-889 FNNAAEAQ
+889 FDNAAEAQ

-905 ATEALAQNLLSL
+905 ATEALSQNLLSL
-917 KSQTQVTSGVRAVVT
+917 KSQTQITTGVRAVVT
-932 SKGIEDWTTWRA
+932 AKGIDDWSTWRT
-944 TGEAKVIQDANA
+944 TGEAKVLQDSDAF
-956 LGGYILELG
+956 GGYILELG

-978 EFVKINPDTLYR
+978 ELVKINPDTLYR
-990 VRARFRRVSGETGS
+990 VRARFRRVAGENGS

-1018 YVTTTNNLAADMGS
+1018 YVTTTNNLATDMGS
-1032 SNYLLSAVK
+1032 SNYLLSAIK
-1041 PILGEWQEVVLYL
+1041 PNLGEWQEVVLYL

-1083 MFIGNYSAQ
+1083 MFIGNYAAQ
-1092 PGISQL
+1092 PGINQL
-1098 NFIIIEDNN
+1098 NYIIVEDNN
-1107 SLASANDS
+1107 SLASANDA

-1129 TDAEAERTSKLE
+1129 TEAEAERTSKLE
-1141 ARVEN
+1141 SRMQNA
-1146 TETGVKNN
+1146 ETGIQSN
-1154 AEALLKTVTKSDLDS
+1154 AQALLKTATKSDLDS
-1169 AMSRVSTD
+1169 AMGRVATD
-1177 ITAAVQ
+1177 ITAAVD
-1183 NIKVGGV
+1183 NIKIGGV
-1190 NVVANSEAPRTSTAA
+1190 NAVANSEAPRSSTAS

-1224 ENLDKPVTISFEI
+1224 ENLDKLVTISFDV
-1237 SVPVAGSV
+1237 SVPVAGTV
-1245 QVYSSNGSAHIFSSS
+1245 QVYSSNGSAHYFTTS
-1260 VSVTKANEFQKYEV
+1260 VTVTKANEFQRFAV
-1274 TVFPKIHTGSTT
+1274 TVSPKVHTGSTT
-1286 ESTIEFYGTYT
+1286 ESTIEFYGTYGS
-1297 TGRIP
+1297 GRIP
-1302 TIRRLQIEAG
+1302 TIQKLQIEAG

-1317 WSPSPRDVQSS
+1317 WSPSPRDTQSS
-1328 LSANAEAIKITQAD
+1328 LNANAEAIKVTQAE
-1342 VKKQG
+1342 VKKNG
-1347 DSLSSQSIDISKL
+1347 DTLSSQSIDISKL
-1360 RNDLILTNAEVGKK
+1360 RNDLTLTNTEVGKK
-1374 ASSEALQTTDSK
+1374 ASSEALETTNSK
-1386 VIEQAGQIKAVT
+1386 VTEQAGQIKAVT

-1404 SANLSKSAPA
+1404 SANLNKSAPA
-1414 GTNLLINSNLVGTYN
+1414 GTNLLIHSNVVGTYN
-1429 GVSYPHVL
+1429 GVSYPHL
-1437 YKMGEDWEVGAK
+1437 RYKMGEDWEVGAK
-1449 YTLLWCAEHV
+1449 YTLLWCAEHT
-1459 RGTGDTNSNLAVY
+1459 RGAGDTNSNLTVY
-1472 AGGGT
+1472 AGGGS
-1477 QFLQQV
+1477 QWVQACPAG
-1483 ISTAGKVI
+1483 AGKVI
-1491 SKITFTKSNSG
+1491 NKVIFTKSSAG
-1502 LGKYINFY
+1502 TGREIQFY
-1510 MLNKPTADKQ
+1510 MINKPTADKN

-1614 TKAFNTSLTKLNESI
+1614 TKLFNTSLTKLDEALKS
-1629 KAENDSDSLIPDYNL
+1629 ANDSDSLAGDYNCK
-1644 ANPDKWISHYSYDMK
+1644 NPDMWYSHYGWDMS

-1666 TGKIS
+1666 TGKIG

-1679 TVPVNCFNY
+1679 SNPVNCFNY
-1688 SLSAVPND
+1688 NKQALPNT
-1696 RAYRISFWVRCSSD
+1696 RTYIVSFLVRRSSD
-1710 SNGSLSIPVM
+1710 SNGLCYIPI
-1720 YGYSDGLWTIAR
+1720 GRAKNDGVFSTAN
-1732 YSAVSIPAAQLPVKD
+1732 YTSVSVPVAEIPANESWTLISKVINMTSVADTYPQIQL
-1747 GNWYF
+1747 
-1752 VSTVANF
+1752 
-1759 TSNTTI
+1759 
-1765 QQLRFGIALGHTGT
+1765 GIALGHTGNA
-1779 SGWWEVQGYKVSP
+1779 GWWEAQAYKITP
-1792 VLNESDIDST
+1792 ILNESDVDST

-1808 LIDYSSKSDTTKAIS
+1808 LVDYSSKSDTTKAIS

-1861 IAEESKIIK
+1861 IAEESRIIK

-1881 IKNGDFSKPLEIS
+1881 IKNGDFSKPLETS
-1894 NWRQNAVVAGSL
+1894 NWRQNSAVAGSL
-1906 FEAYK
+1906 LEVYK

-1925 TTTNFKGF
+1925 TATYFKGF
-1933 IETITLAEGLETNQ
+1933 IETITLAEGLEGNQ

-1953 KAKSLTAAQTQIFLI
+1953 KAKSLTAAQTQILLI

-2069 EQIASISENYVT
+2069 EQIVSISENYVT

-2105 DNQQNTTQSITNLES
+2105 DNQQNTTQSISNLES
-2120 GYKQLN
+2120 SYKQLN

-2170 AADGSIATSTRYDT
+2170 AADGSIASSTRYDT

-2275 MLGVQ
+2275 MLAVQ

-2323 IKVFKAQLDIL
+2323 IKVFKAQLDTL

-2339 NWILLGDDTKNLSIS
+2339 NWILLGDDTKNLSIT

-2379 PIVARIKYTAAA
+2379 PVVARIKYTAAA

-2402 HGATYSIGLPT
+2402 HGATYSIGLPS
-2413 FTVAASGEIELTGI
+2413 FIVAASGEIELTGI
-2427 FPSDVKATAFEAI
+2427 FPSDLKASAYEGI

-2452 GTFTI
+2452 GTFTV
-2457 TNMFVSRG
+2457 TNMFISRG

-2494 ANKGVIVQQINQ
+2494 ANKDVIAQQIQQ
-2506 YDAAVPGGLSTVVK
+2506 YDAGVPGGLSTVVK

-2568 KLLQGDVNFKKGN
+2568 KLVQGDVNFKKGN
-2581 NGVGVYNNAAN
+2581 NAVGVYNNAGN
-2592 GNVTVTRI
+2592 GNVTVTRV
-2600 AKSSDNPTTST
+2600 AKSANNPTTST

-2620 AANPT
+2620 AANPV

-2635 RANAVFIIKYLIK
+2635 RANAVFVIKYLIK
-2648 LPIGYKLVI
+2648 LPVGYKLVN
-2657 AGNSMGTGAIE
+2657 AGNSMGTGAID
-2668 RFVGSAEGTG
+2668 RFIGSTEGTG
-2678 KFETYIRLIKCGAAG
+2678 KFETYIRMIKCGAAG
-2693 SFSNS
+2693 TFSNS
-2698 GHVYVAGGATP
+2698 GHVYVAGGSTP
-2709 TATTPLVWTLAQ
+2709 TATVPLVWTLAQ

-2749 TLTNFKESW
+2749 TLTNFKETW
-2758 AAKLVEMSSKL
+2758 AAKLTEMSSKL
-2769 DSKNSAYILNADIT
+2769 DSKNGAYILNADMT
-2783 NTTIDRAI
+2783 NTNVERAI
-2791 AASSQKLT
+2791 AASSQKIT
-2799 SEYTTAMSVQPLSSG
+2799 SEYTNAMSVQPLSSG
-2814 AGKIFDK
+2814 GGKIFVK
-2821 PLTWRQPVTTSGTL
+2821 PLTWRQPITTTGTL
-2835 VIKTPITINAYMTKI
+2835 VIKTPITIGAFMTKV

-2863 TFDMDLAFYAYTST
+2863 IFDLDLAFYAYTST
-2877 TPFYQNMTARSF
+2877 VPFYPNMTSRSF
-2889 GITMDE
+2889 GITLDE
-2895 TNAITKGLALALDS
+2895 SNTTTKGLALALDS

-2935 THTNPPDYFK
+2935 THTNPPDNFK
-2945 DGWSAA
+2945 EGWSAA

-2964 FTVTSAMETTAGSQA
+2964 FTVTSMMETTAGSQA

-3029 STTYATAFSTL
+3029 SAAYATAFSTL
-3040 NTYLAALFANMNV
+3040 NTYLASLFANMNA

-3068 VHNARQELVRLI
+3068 VHNARQALVKAI

-3085 SLADSAQ
+3085 
-3092 NSANSKSKTF
+3092 
-3102 TAQPTIPYAQGDIW
+3102 
-3116 KNGTTVSVATVG
+3116 
-3128 RTSGAF
+3128 
-3134 TASDWT
+3134 
-3140 KVGDITSE
+3140 E
-3148 NTSAD
+3148 
-3153 TVKVNGVLSATVTAN
+3153 
-3168 AAAGKQI
+3168 I
-3175 ADDVMS
+3175 AD
-3181 DLVITPTEKS
+3181 
-3191 ALYNSYKDME
+3191 
-3201 SNFNRLQNLAN
+3201 F
-3212 PWGISVTAAQTAW
+3212 
-3225 DSLNNVS
+3225 
-3232 PKFFTDIIS
+3232 
-3241 TTTTKTTLTSAQRD
+3241 
-3255 SLKGRINI
+3255 
-3263 FYTEVANLDK
+3263 
-3273 AVNEYLNKAAADA
+3273 A
-3286 KDLAATTKATLER
+3286 KDLASTTKATLER
-3299 DYLTS
+3299 DYMTS
-3304 SKTNEAIASSTERM
+3304 TKTNEAIASSTERM
-3318 TALYSANS
+3318 SALYSANG

-3337 FKDWLNKTPSGNK
+3337 QKDWLVKTPSGNK
-3350 AEMTIVADAT
+3350 PELNLVADAT

-3372 SGNDEAWINWF
+3372 VGNDEAWLNWF

-3406 GVVYVGASCQN
+3406 GVVYVGATCQN

-3431 NDVGSSH
+3431 NDIGASH

-3479 NKAAFFTPVFIGNY
+3479 NKAAFFTPMIIGNY

-3507 EDADNIADFESFK
+3507 EDADNIADFENFK
-3520 TTYTTEVGSY
+3520 TTYTTDVGAY
-3530 AGALQTLVSVYGN
+3530 AGALQTLVSVYGQ
-3543 NAVKLKSQADLID
+3543 NAIKLKSQADLID
-3556 GIKGKYVFGMDNNG
+3556 GVKGKYVMGMDNNG

-3576 MATEQTNGTVF
+3576 MVSEQTNGTVI
-3587 SSIGFQADR
+3587 SSIGFQADK
-3596 IFFTTGSSSTKYMP
+3596 IFFTTGTSSTKYMP

-3622 DVFIKNLTAA
+3622 DVFIKNLTAS

-3656 GTLTTYKDPAKPTG
+3656 GTLTTYKDPTKPNG

>member
-1 MNGFTR
+1 MNGLKR

-44 DSDLDTEIQIID
+44 DSDLDTEIQIVD

-98 ISKENLKVDSGTTVS
+98 ISKENLKVDSGTTIA

-118 MNVQANTEQTGNSTL
+118 MNVQANTQQTGNSTL

-140 GDTSVAGN
+140 GNTSVAGN

-161 TVAGI
+161 TVAGV
-166 PIDPKAFQGALQD
+166 PIDPKAIEGAFKD
-179 AIDKLEELK
+179 ALDKLESLK
-188 EELKEQ
+188 EKLKEQ

-223 KDSEAFKLLEEGIN
+223 KDSDAYKLLEEGIN
-237 YIDEEVQKIHDQ
+237 HIDEEVQKIHDQ

-256 AQNKV
+256 AQSKV
-261 DEVRAYIEQEI
+261 DEVRAYIDQEI
-272 IDTKL
+272 IDTKQ
-277 IVEQHA
+277 IVEQHVS
-283 NDANIRLDEAN
+283 DANIRLDEAN
-294 QRIDQSIQINEELVA
+294 QRIDQSIQANEALVA

-317 AEKDLDD
+317 AEKELDD
-324 KIGLIKRETDSI
+324 KIGFIKRETDSI
-336 IADVRSDSDEIR
+336 IADVRSDADEIR

-358 DQEIIDRK
+358 DQEVLDRK
-366 KQVGEALVVVDQA
+366 KQAADTLIVIDQT

-393 AGQMIDEAKV
+393 AGQMIDDAKL

-430 VDEFAAQYVE
+430 VDQVAARYVD

-458 DKEALTQSFE
+458 DKEALTKSFE
-468 LKFAEMQNEL
+468 LKFAEMQTEL
-478 GKSSA
+478 GKSNA
-483 LITDEIKTL
+483 LISEEIKTL
-492 AAQDKAITEQIS
+492 AAQDRAFTEQIS
-504 AAQSKIGDNKAAID
+504 TAQSQIGDNKAAINN
-518 SVERTVVDLNKSV
+518 VERTVVDLGKSV
-531 VEKTGQLQASLD
+531 AEKTDQIQASLD
-543 TANSN
+543 TTNASL
-548 ILNANDLAR
+548 LNATELAR
-557 MQSLGKPLRDDPTFK
+557 MQSLGKPLRDDPTFLSG
-572 DTNNLTAYVNQTGS
+572 NGGLSAYVVPSGS
-586 TYTRQAKSA
+586 TFTRQAKST
-595 DNPTTSTHE
+595 DNPVNSTHE
-604 ILIRS
+604 MLLRS
-609 TGLLGSGWFPNT
+609 TASLGGGWYPTAPTLVAAPNKT
-621 PLLSAAANKVFLVKQ
+621 FLIKQ
-636 ILKIPVGL
+636 IIKMPKGTYLLPVG
-644 KLQPYGNALG
+644 NATG
-654 TGGLLKV
+654 TGGYLRV
-661 LGSAE
+661 LGNKE
-666 GTGKFEIYYSVIK
+666 GTGKFEVYYSVVQ
-679 CGPDIG
+679 CGYDAPAAIH
-685 STIQGHFRPINSINP
+685 GHFRVIAGTNP
-700 PVASVEKPVDVI
+700 PLPSTTSPVDVI
-712 VASYEVWDVTAVNDT
+712 LADYEVWDITALNDT
-727 IPKTWR
+727 IPKAWR
-733 DQVTGNAS
+733 DQITGNAS
-741 YIEKVEASVKLVDDK
+741 YIEKVESSVKLVDEK
-756 VVSEAQKLEELKT
+756 LVSEAKKLEELKT
-769 DYNSNKTKTES
+769 DYNSNKTKTTS
-780 SFVTITKSVSDGDK
+780 DLATIAQSVSDGDK

-803 KADLEE
+803 KAALEE
-809 ADRQSNA
+809 ADRKSNA
-816 NIQEVT
+816 NILEVT

-828 EEATTT
+828 EQSTTS
-834 KFSSLDTSI
+834 KFSELDTSI
-843 SKENLKVQGQII
+843 SKENLKVQGQIT
-855 DVEKSV
+855 DVQKSV
-861 STLEDNT
+861 STLESNT
-868 NTKISG
+868 NTRING
-874 LTSSIKSTDDVAKLA
+874 LSSSLKTTDDIAKLA
-889 FNNAAEAQ
+889 FDNAAEAQ

-905 ATEALAQNLLSL
+905 ATEALSQNLLSL

-932 SKGIEDWTTWRA
+932 SKGIDDWTRWRT
-944 TGEAKVIQDANA
+944 TGEAKVIQDADA
-956 LGGYILELG
+956 FGGHILELG

-972 AWVHWK
+972 AWVHWN

-990 VRARFRRVSGETGS
+990 VRARFRRVAGESGT

-1010 CKTADQTK
+1010 CKNSDQSK
-1018 YVTTTNNLAADMGS
+1018 YVTTTNSLAGDMGS

-1041 PILGEWQEVVLYL
+1041 PNLGEWQEVVLYM

-1078 EFYAP
+1078 EYYAP
-1083 MFIGNYSAQ
+1083 MFIANYNFQ
-1092 PGISQL
+1092 TGICQL
-1098 NFIIIEDNN
+1098 NYIIVEDNN
-1107 SLASANDS
+1107 SLASANDA

-1129 TDAEAERTSKLE
+1129 TEAEAERTSKLE
-1141 ARVEN
+1141 SRMQNA
-1146 TETGVKNN
+1146 ETGIQSN
-1154 AEALLKTVTKSDLDS
+1154 AQALLKTATKSDLDS
-1169 AMSRVSTD
+1169 AMGRVATD
-1177 ITAAVQ
+1177 ITAAVN
-1183 NIKVGGV
+1183 NIKIGGV
-1190 NVVANSEAPRTSTAA
+1190 NAVANSEAPRTSTAA

-1224 ENLDKPVTISFEI
+1224 ENLDKPVTISFEV
-1237 SVPVAGSV
+1237 SVPVAGTV
-1245 QVYSSNGSAHIFSSS
+1245 QVYSSNGSAHFFTTS
-1260 VSVTKANEFQKYEV
+1260 VTVTKASEFQKFEV
-1274 TVFPKIHTGSTT
+1274 TVFPKLHTGSTT
-1286 ESTIEFYGTYT
+1286 ESTIEFYGTYG

-1302 TIRRLQIEAG
+1302 TIQKLQIEAG

-1317 WSPSPRDVQSS
+1317 WSPSPRDTQSS
-1328 LSANAEAIKITQAD
+1328 LNANAEAIKVTQAE
-1342 VKKQG
+1342 VKKHG
-1347 DSLSSQSIDISKL
+1347 DTLSSQSLDISKL
-1360 RNDLILTNAEVGKK
+1360 RNDLTITNTEVSKK
-1374 ASSEALQTTDSK
+1374 ASTEALQTTNSQ
-1386 VIEQAGQIKAVT
+1386 VSEQAGLIKAVT
-1398 EQSNTL
+1398 EQANTL
-1404 SANLSKSAPA
+1404 SANLNKSAPA
-1414 GTNLLINSNLVGTYN
+1414 GTNLLINSNVVGTYN
-1429 GVSYPHVL
+1429 GVSYPHL
-1437 YKMGEDWEVGAK
+1437 RYKLGEEWEVGAK
-1449 YTLLWCAEHV
+1449 YTLLWCAEHT
-1459 RGTGDTNSNLAVY
+1459 RGAGDTNSNLAVY
-1472 AGGGT
+1472 AGGGS

-1483 ISTAGKVI
+1483 INTTGKVI
-1491 SKITFTKSNSG
+1491 SKITFTKTSAG
-1502 LGKYINFY
+1502 TAKEVHFY
-1510 MLNKPTADKQ
+1510 MLNKPTVDKN

-1534 FITTDSWIASPYDF
+1534 FITTDNWIASPYDF

-1553 QVSANLTEFKQ
+1553 QVSANLNEFKQ
-1564 TYVTERD
+1564 TYVTESG

-1578 KLEVGMTDVEKNI
+1578 KLEAGMSDVEKNI
-1591 FNTAQALNNYATN
+1591 YNTTQALNNYATN
-1604 AKLDEVTASQ
+1604 AKLDEVVASQ
-1614 TKAFNTSLTKLNESI
+1614 TKAFNTSLTKLDEAL
-1629 KAENDSDSLIPDYNL
+1629 KAANDSDSLAGDYNFK
-1644 ANPDKWISHYSYDMK
+1644 NPDMWYSHYGWDMS

-1666 TGKIS
+1666 TGKIG

-1679 TVPVNCFNY
+1679 SNPVNCFNY
-1688 SLSAVPND
+1688 NKQALPNT
-1696 RAYRISFWVRCSSD
+1696 RAYIVSFLVRRSSD
-1710 SNGSLSIPVM
+1710 SNGLCYIPI
-1720 YGYSDGLWTIAR
+1720 GRAKNDGVFSTAN
-1732 YSAVSIPAAQLPVKD
+1732 YTSVSVPVAKIPANESWTLISKVINMTSVAETYPQIQL
-1747 GNWYF
+1747 
-1752 VSTVANF
+1752 
-1759 TSNTTI
+1759 
-1765 QQLRFGIALGHTGT
+1765 GIALGHTGNA
-1779 SGWWEVQGYKVSP
+1779 GWWEAQGYRITP
-1792 VLNESDIDST
+1792 VLNESDVDST

-1808 LIDYSSKSDTTKAIS
+1808 LVDYSSKSDTTKAIS

-1870 AAISTSGGDNI
+1870 AAISSSGGDNL
-1881 IKNGDFSKPLEIS
+1881 IKNGDFSSPLGTL
-1894 NWRQNAVVAGSL
+1894 NWRQNSAVAGNL
-1906 FEAYK
+1906 LEVYK
-1911 DSNGITW
+1911 DSKGATW
-1918 GHFKSTN
+1918 GHFKSTD
-1925 TTTNFKGF
+1925 TTTYFKGF
-1933 IETITLAEGLETNQ
+1933 IETLTLADGLEMNQ

-1953 KAKSLTAAQTQIFLI
+1953 KAMSLTAAQTQILLI
-1968 IHRRDAA
+1968 IHRRDSS

-1987 ISTDKEVL
+1987 ISTDKETL
-1995 CTYTFDTNLVDLQ
+1995 CTYTFDTNIINLQ
-2008 YINVILYAQIGFAPD
+2008 HINLILYSQVGFAPD
-2023 FLIREVQI
+2023 FLIREVQL

-2046 LEKGLEANA
+2046 LIKDLEANA
-2055 TAIEGTKADVKKNG
+2055 SAIEGTKADVQKNG
-2069 EQIASISENYVT
+2069 EKITSLAENYAT
-2081 LKSAVDNNKLS
+2081 LKSTVDNNKT
-2092 ADGKFQEINSTIS
+2092 AVDGKFQEINSTIS
-2105 DNQQNTTQSITNLES
+2105 DNQQNTTQSINNLES
-2120 GYKQLN
+2120 SYKQLN

-2170 AADGSIATSTRYDT
+2170 AADGSIASSTRYDT
-2184 YAAIANATAMSNAI
+2184 YAAVANATAMSNAI

-2216 VNIATVKNALISLGA
+2216 VNLAPVKNALISLGA
-2231 NPFTIDQITGRDAYI
+2231 NPFTLDQITGRDAYI

-2254 SGRGIELHSTP
+2254 SGRGIELHATP

-2275 MLGVQ
+2275 MLAVQ

-2310 ITRSDAKEVFAEE
+2310 ITRSDAKEVFAQE
-2323 IKVFKAQLDIL
+2323 IKVFKAQLDTL

-2379 PIVARIKYTAAA
+2379 PIVARIKYTATA

-2402 HGATYSIGLPT
+2402 HGATYSVGLPS
-2413 FTVAASGEIELTGI
+2413 FVVAASGEIELTGI
-2427 FPSDVKATAFEAI
+2427 FPSDLKASAYEAI

-2452 GTFTI
+2452 GTFRV
-2457 TNMFVSRG
+2457 TNMFISRG

-2494 ANKGVIVQQINQ
+2494 VNKGVITQQIQQ
-2506 YDAAVPGGLSTVVK
+2506 YDATVPGGLSSVVK

-2536 KNTEISQLQ
+2536 RNTEISQLQ

-2581 NGVGVYNNAAN
+2581 NGVSVYNNAGN
-2592 GNVTVTRI
+2592 GNVTVTRV
-2600 AKSSDNPTTST
+2600 AKSADNPTTST
-2611 HELEIKTIG
+2611 YEIEIKTIG
-2620 AANPT
+2620 AASPT
-2625 WGGFF
+2625 WGGFV

-2635 RANAVFIIKYLIK
+2635 RANAVFVIKYLIK
-2648 LPIGYKLVI
+2648 LPVGYKLVN
-2657 AGNSMGTGAIE
+2657 AGNAMGTGAID
-2668 RFVGSAEGTG
+2668 RFIGNTEGTG
-2678 KFETYIRLIKCGAAG
+2678 KFETYIRMIKCGAVG

-2698 GHVYVAGGATP
+2698 GHVYVAGGSTP
-2709 TATTPLVWTLAQ
+2709 TATAPLVWTLAQ

-2734 PTLQD
+2734 PTLLD
-2739 FVSTATDSIS
+2739 FVSSATDSIS
-2749 TLTNFKESW
+2749 TLTNFKETW
-2758 AAKLVEMSSKL
+2758 AAKLTEMSSKL
-2769 DSKNSAYILNADIT
+2769 DSKNGAYILNADIT
-2783 NTTIDRAI
+2783 NTNVERAI
-2791 AASSQKLT
+2791 AASSQKIT
-2799 SEYTTAMSVQPLSSG
+2799 SEYTNAMSVQPLGSG
-2814 AGKIFDK
+2814 GGKIFVK
-2821 PLTWRQPVTTSGTL
+2821 PLTWRQAITTSGTL
-2835 VIKTPITINAYMTKI
+2835 VIKTPITVGAYMTKV

-2863 TFDMDLAFYAYTST
+2863 IFDLDLAFYAYTST
-2877 TPFYQNMTARSF
+2877 VPFYPNMTSRSF
-2889 GITMDE
+2889 GITLDE
-2895 TNAITKGLALALDS
+2895 NNATTKGLALALDS

-2945 DGWSAA
+2945 DGWTAA

-2964 FTVTSAMETTAGSQA
+2964 FTVTSMMETTAGSQA
-2979 KVDIPMAQLSD
+2979 KVDVPMAQLSD

-3013 QTDTSLRAEA
+3013 QTDASLRAEA

-3029 STTYATAFSTL
+3029 SAAYTTAFSTL

-3068 VHNARQELVRLI
+3068 VHNARQALVRAI

-3085 SLADSAQ
+3085 E
-3092 NSANSKSKTF
+3092 
-3102 TAQPTIPYAQGDIW
+3102 I
-3116 KNGTTVSVATVG
+3116 
-3128 RTSGAF
+3128 
-3134 TASDWT
+3134 
-3140 KVGDITSE
+3140 
-3148 NTSAD
+3148 AD
-3153 TVKVNGVLSATVTAN
+3153 T
-3168 AAAGKQI
+3168 
-3175 ADDVMS
+3175 
-3181 DLVITPTEKS
+3181 
-3191 ALYNSYKDME
+3191 
-3201 SNFNRLQNLAN
+3201 
-3212 PWGISVTAAQTAW
+3212 
-3225 DSLNNVS
+3225 
-3232 PKFFTDIIS
+3232 
-3241 TTTTKTTLTSAQRD
+3241 
-3255 SLKGRINI
+3255 
-3263 FYTEVANLDK
+3263 
-3273 AVNEYLNKAAADA
+3273 A
-3286 KDLAATTKATLER
+3286 KDIASTTKATLER
-3299 DYLTS
+3299 DYMTS
-3304 SKTNEAIASSTERM
+3304 TKTNEAIASSTERM
-3318 TALYSANS
+3318 SALYSANG
-3326 QKIMASVLDTW
+3326 QKIMASVLETW
-3337 FKDWLNKTPSGNK
+3337 QKDWLVKTPSGNK
-3350 AEMTIVADAT
+3350 PELSLVADAT

-3372 SGNDEAWINWF
+3372 VGNDEAWLNWF
-3383 ASLPIDDNKYY
+3383 TSLPIDDNKYY

-3406 GVVYVGASCQN
+3406 GVVYVGATCQN
-3417 ATKTK
+3417 ANKTK
-3422 YVAQDNTEI
+3422 YIAQDNSEI
-3431 NDVGSSH
+3431 NDIGSSH

-3507 EDADNIADFESFK
+3507 EDADNIADFENFK
-3520 TTYTTEVGSY
+3520 TTYTTDVGAY
-3530 AGALQTLVSVYGN
+3530 AGALQTLVSVYGQ
-3543 NAVKLKSQADLID
+3543 NAIKLKSQADLID
-3556 GIKGKYVFGMDNNG
+3556 GVKGKYVMGMDNNG

-3576 MATEQTNGTVF
+3576 MVSEQTNGTVL
-3587 SSIGFQADR
+3587 SSIGFQADK
-3596 IFFTTGSSSTKYMP
+3596 IFFTTGTSSTKYMP

-3616 QVIMNS
+3616 QVVMNS
-3622 DVFIKNLTAA
+3622 DVFIKNLTAS
-3632 NFKVKSL
+3632 NFKAKSL
-3639 TADLFNVDKLS
+3639 TAELFKVDKLS

-3656 GTLTTYKDPAKPTG
+3656 GTLTTYKDPAKPNG

>member
-1 MNGFTR
+1 MNGLKR

-44 DSDLDTEIQIID
+44 DSDLDTEIQIVD

-118 MNVQANTEQTGNSTL
+118 MNVQANTQQTGNSTL

-140 GDTSVAGN
+140 GNTSVAGN
-148 SAVAGSM
+148 SSVAGSM

-161 TVAGI
+161 TVAGV
-166 PIDPKAFQGALQD
+166 PIDPKAIEGAFKD
-179 AIDKLEELK
+179 ALDKLEGLK
-188 EELKEQ
+188 DELKEQ
-194 GEKIDENKDQVS
+194 GEKIENNEQAN
-206 QEIDEKIKE
+206 QAIEEKVKE
-215 VEELIENI
+215 VEKLIENI
-223 KDSEAFKLLEEGIN
+223 KDSDAYKLLEEGIN
-237 YIDEEVQKIHDQ
+237 HIDEEVQKIHDQ

-256 AQNKV
+256 AQSKV
-261 DEVRAYIEQEI
+261 DEVRAYIDQEI
-272 IDTKL
+272 IDTKQ
-277 IVEQHA
+277 IIEQHVS
-283 NDANIRLDEAN
+283 DANIRLDEAN
-294 QRIDQSIQINEELVA
+294 QRIDQSIQANEALVA

-317 AEKDLDD
+317 AEKELDD
-324 KIGLIKRETDSI
+324 KIGFIKRETDSI
-336 IADVRSDSDEIR
+336 IADVRSDADEIR

-358 DQEIIDRK
+358 DQEVLDRK
-366 KQVGEALVVVDQA
+366 KQAADTLIFIDQT

-393 AGQMIDEAKV
+393 AGQLIDDAKL

-430 VDEFAAQYVE
+430 VDQVAAQYVD

-458 DKEALTQSFE
+458 DKEALTKSFE
-468 LKFAEMQNEL
+468 LKFAEMQTEL
-478 GKSSA
+478 GKSNA
-483 LITDEIKTL
+483 LISEEIKTL
-492 AAQDKAITEQIS
+492 AAQDRAFTEQIS
-504 AAQSKIGDNKAAID
+504 TAQSQIGDNKAAINN
-518 SVERTVVDLNKSV
+518 VERTVVDLGKSV
-531 VEKTGQLQASLD
+531 AEKTDQIQASLD
-543 TANSN
+543 TTNASL
-548 ILNANDLAR
+548 LNATELAR
-557 MQSLGKPLRDDPTFK
+557 MQSLGKPLRDDPTFLSG
-572 DTNNLTAYVNQTGS
+572 NGGLSAYVVPSGS
-586 TYTRQAKSA
+586 TFTRQAKST
-595 DNPTTSTHE
+595 DNPVNSTHE
-604 ILIRS
+604 MLLRS
-609 TGLLGSGWFPNT
+609 TASLGGGWYPTVPTLVAAPNKT
-621 PLLSAAANKVFLVKQ
+621 FLIKQ
-636 ILKIPVGL
+636 IIKMPKGTYLLPVG
-644 KLQPYGNALG
+644 NATG
-654 TGGLLKV
+654 TGGYLRV
-661 LGSAE
+661 LGNKE
-666 GTGKFEIYYSVIK
+666 GTGKFEVYYSVVQ
-679 CGPDIG
+679 CGYDAPAAIH
-685 STIQGHFRPINSINP
+685 GHFRVIAGTNP
-700 PVASVEKPVDVI
+700 PLPSTANPVDVI
-712 VASYEVWDVTAVNDT
+712 LADYEVWDITALNDT
-727 IPKTWR
+727 IPKAWR
-733 DQVTGNAS
+733 DQITGNAS
-741 YIEKVEASVKLVDDK
+741 YIEKVESSVKLVDEK
-756 VVSEAQKLEELKT
+756 LVSEAKKLEELKT
-769 DYNSNKTKTES
+769 DYNSNKTKTTS
-780 SFVTITKSVSDGDK
+780 DLATIAQSVSDGDK

-803 KADLEE
+803 KAALEE
-809 ADRQSNA
+809 ADRKSNA
-816 NIQEVT
+816 NILEVT

-828 EEATTT
+828 EQSTTS
-834 KFSSLDTSI
+834 KFSELDTSI
-843 SKENLKVQGQII
+843 SKENLKVQGQIT
-855 DVEKSV
+855 DVQKSV
-861 STLEDNT
+861 STLESNT
-868 NTKISG
+868 NTRING
-874 LTSSIKSTDDVAKLA
+874 LSSSLKTTDDIAKLA
-889 FNNAAEAQ
+889 FDNAAEAQ

-905 ATEALAQNLLSL
+905 ATEALSQNLLSL

-932 SKGIEDWTTWRA
+932 SKGIDDWTRWRT
-944 TGEAKVIQDANA
+944 TGEAKVIQDADA
-956 LGGYILELG
+956 FGGYILELG

-972 AWVHWK
+972 AWVHWN

-990 VRARFRRVSGETGS
+990 VRARFRRVAGESGT

-1010 CKTADQTK
+1010 CKNADLSK
-1018 YVTTTNNLAADMGS
+1018 YVTTTNSLAGDMGS

-1041 PILGEWQEVVLYL
+1041 PNLGEWQEVVLYM

-1078 EFYAP
+1078 EYYAP
-1083 MFIGNYSAQ
+1083 MFIANYNFQ
-1092 PGISQL
+1092 TGICQL
-1098 NFIIIEDNN
+1098 NYIIVEDNN
-1107 SLASANDS
+1107 SLASANDA

-1129 TDAEAERTSKLE
+1129 TEAEAERTSKLE
-1141 ARVEN
+1141 SRMQNA
-1146 TETGVKNN
+1146 ETGIQSN
-1154 AEALLKTVTKSDLDS
+1154 AQALLKTATKSDLDS
-1169 AMSRVSTD
+1169 AMGRVATD
-1177 ITAAVQ
+1177 ITAAVN
-1183 NIKVGGV
+1183 NIKIGGV
-1190 NVVANSEAPRTSTAA
+1190 NAVANSEAPRTSTAA

-1224 ENLDKPVTISFEI
+1224 ENLDKPVTISFEV
-1237 SVPVAGSV
+1237 SVPVAGTV
-1245 QVYSSNGSAHIFSSS
+1245 QVYSSNGSAHFFTTS
-1260 VSVTKANEFQKYEV
+1260 VTVTKASEFQKFEV
-1274 TVFPKIHTGSTT
+1274 TVFPKLHTGSTT
-1286 ESTIEFYGTYT
+1286 ESTIEFYGTYG

-1302 TIRRLQIEAG
+1302 TIQKLQIEAG

-1317 WSPSPRDVQSS
+1317 WSPSPRDTQSS
-1328 LSANAEAIKITQAD
+1328 LNANAEAIKVTQAE
-1342 VKKQG
+1342 VKKHG
-1347 DSLSSQSIDISKL
+1347 DTLSSQSLDISKL
-1360 RNDLILTNAEVGKK
+1360 KNDLTITNTEVSKK
-1374 ASSEALQTTDSK
+1374 ASTEALQTTNSQ
-1386 VIEQAGQIKAVT
+1386 VSEQAGQIKAVT
-1398 EQSNTL
+1398 EQANTL

-1414 GTNLLINSNLVGTYN
+1414 GTNLLINSNVIGTYD

-1449 YTLLWCAEHV
+1449 YTLLWCAEHK
-1459 RGTGDTNSNLAVY
+1459 RNNADTNSTLGAYV
-1472 AGGGT
+1472 GGG
-1477 QFLQQV
+1477 QQV
-1483 ISTAGKVI
+1483 VQSLTNSNGKVI
-1491 SKITFTKSNSG
+1491 SKITFTKNSSG
-1502 LGKYINFY
+1502 LGKYVNFY
-1510 MLNKPTADKQ
+1510 MLNRPSAAQ
-1520 SVGTVYWAV
+1520 GSIGTVYWAV

-1534 FITTDSWIASPYDF
+1534 LITTDNWIASPYDF

-1553 QVSANLTEFKQ
+1553 QVSANLNEFKQ
-1564 TYVTERD
+1564 TYVTESG

-1578 KLEVGMTDVEKNI
+1578 KLEAGMSDVEKNI
-1591 FNTAQALNNYATN
+1591 FNTTQALNNYATN

-1644 ANPDKWISHYSYDMK
+1644 ANPDKWISHYGYDMK

-1666 TGKIS
+1666 TGKVT

-1696 RAYRISFWVRCSSD
+1696 RTYRISFWVRCSSD
-1710 SNGSLSIPVM
+1710 SNGSLSVPVM
-1720 YGYSDGLWTIAR
+1720 FGYADGLWTTAR
-1732 YSAVSIPAAQLPVKD
+1732 YTALSVPTAMVPVKD

-1752 VSTVANF
+1752 VSVICNL
-1759 TSNTTI
+1759 TSNKTI
-1765 QQLRFGIALGHTGT
+1765 QQMRFGIAPGHTGT
-1779 SGWWEVQGYKVSP
+1779 AGWWEVQGFKVSP
-1792 VLNESDIDST
+1792 VLNESDVDST

-1808 LIDYSSKSDTTKAIS
+1808 LVDYSSKSDTTKAIS

-1837 GDLWTNSSATLDST
+1837 GDLWTNSTATLDST

-1870 AAISTSGGDNI
+1870 AAISSSGGDNI

-1894 NWRQNAVVAGSL
+1894 NWRQLVVVAGNL
-1906 FEAYK
+1906 FEVYK
-1911 DSNGITW
+1911 DSKGTTW

-1933 IETITLAEGLETNQ
+1933 IETITLAEGLEMNQ

-1953 KAKSLTAAQTQIFLI
+1953 KAKSLTSEQTQIFLS
-1968 IHRRDAA
+1968 IHRRDTA
-1975 GSNNQIGTTWNN
+1975 GGNNEIGTIWNN
-1987 ISTDKEVL
+1987 ISTDKETL
-1995 CTYTFDTNLVDLQ
+1995 CTYTFDTNLDDLQ
-2008 YINVILYAQIGFAPD
+2008 YINVNLYAKTGLAPD
-2023 FLIREVQI
+2023 FLIREVQL

-2046 LEKGLEANA
+2046 LIKDLEANA
-2055 TAIEGTKADVKKNG
+2055 SAIEGTKADVQKNG
-2069 EQIASISENYVT
+2069 EKITSLAENYAT
-2081 LKSAVDNNKLS
+2081 LKSSVDNNKT
-2092 ADGKFQEINSTIS
+2092 AVDGKFQEINSTIS
-2105 DNQQNTTQSITNLES
+2105 DNQQNTTQSINNLES
-2120 GYKQLN
+2120 SYKQLN

-2170 AADGSIATSTRYDT
+2170 AADGSIASSTRYDT
-2184 YAAIANATAMSNAI
+2184 YAAVANATAMSNSI

-2216 VNIATVKNALISLGA
+2216 VNLAPVKNALISLGA
-2231 NPFTIDQITGRDAYI
+2231 NPFTLDQITGRDAYI

-2254 SGRGIELHSTP
+2254 SGRGIELHATP

-2275 MLGVQ
+2275 MLAVQ

-2323 IKVFKAQLDIL
+2323 IKVFKAQLDTL

-2379 PIVARIKYTAAA
+2379 PIVARIKYTATA
-2391 GLVGATCSIQF
+2391 GLVGATCLIQF
-2402 HGATYSIGLPT
+2402 HGATYGVGLPA

-2427 FPSDVKATAFEAI
+2427 FPSDLKASAYEAI

-2452 GTFTI
+2452 GTITI
-2457 TNMFVSRG
+2457 TNMFISRG

-2494 ANKGVIVQQINQ
+2494 VNKGVITQQIQQ
-2506 YDAAVPGGLSTVVK
+2506 YDATVPGGLSSVVK

-2526 DQTSQ
+2526 DQTSK

-2536 KNTEISQLQ
+2536 RNTEISQLQ

-2581 NGVGVYNNAAN
+2581 NGVSVYNNAGN
-2592 GNVTVTRI
+2592 GNVTVTRV

-2611 HELEIKTIG
+2611 HEIEIKTTG

-2635 RANAVFIIKYLIK
+2635 RANAVFVIKYLIK
-2648 LPIGYKLVI
+2648 LPVGYKLVN
-2657 AGNSMGTGAIE
+2657 AGNAMGTGAID
-2668 RFVGSAEGTG
+2668 RFIGNTEGTG
-2678 KFETYIRLIKCGAAG
+2678 KFETYIRMIKCGAVG

-2698 GHVYVAGGATP
+2698 GHVYVAGGSTP
-2709 TATTPLVWTLAQ
+2709 TATAPLVWTLAQ

-2739 FVSTATDSIS
+2739 FVSSATDSIS
-2749 TLTNFKESW
+2749 TLTNFKETW
-2758 AAKLVEMSSKL
+2758 AAKLTEMSSKL
-2769 DSKNSAYILNADIT
+2769 DSKNGAYILNADIT
-2783 NTTIDRAI
+2783 NTNVERAI
-2791 AASSQKLT
+2791 AASSQKIT
-2799 SEYTTAMSVQPLSSG
+2799 SEYTNAMSVQPLSSG
-2814 AGKIFDK
+2814 AGKIFVK
-2821 PLTWRQPVTTSGTL
+2821 PLTWRQAITTSGTL
-2835 VIKTPITINAYMTKI
+2835 VIKTPITVGAYMTKV

-2863 TFDMDLAFYAYTST
+2863 IFDLDLAFYAYTST
-2877 TPFYQNMTARSF
+2877 VPFYPNMTSRSF
-2889 GITMDE
+2889 GITLDE
-2895 TNAITKGLALALDS
+2895 NNATTKGLALALDS

-2945 DGWSAA
+2945 DGWTAA

-2964 FTVTSAMETTAGSQA
+2964 FTVTSMMETTAGSQA
-2979 KVDIPMAQLSD
+2979 KVDVPMAQLSD

-3013 QTDTSLRAEA
+3013 QTDASLRAEA

-3029 STTYATAFSTL
+3029 SAAYATAFSTL
-3040 NTYLAALFANMNV
+3040 NTYLASLFANMNV

-3068 VHNARQELVRLI
+3068 VHNARQALVRAI

-3085 SLADSAQ
+3085 E
-3092 NSANSKSKTF
+3092 
-3102 TAQPTIPYAQGDIW
+3102 I
-3116 KNGTTVSVATVG
+3116 
-3128 RTSGAF
+3128 
-3134 TASDWT
+3134 
-3140 KVGDITSE
+3140 
-3148 NTSAD
+3148 AD
-3153 TVKVNGVLSATVTAN
+3153 T
-3168 AAAGKQI
+3168 
-3175 ADDVMS
+3175 
-3181 DLVITPTEKS
+3181 
-3191 ALYNSYKDME
+3191 
-3201 SNFNRLQNLAN
+3201 
-3212 PWGISVTAAQTAW
+3212 
-3225 DSLNNVS
+3225 
-3232 PKFFTDIIS
+3232 
-3241 TTTTKTTLTSAQRD
+3241 
-3255 SLKGRINI
+3255 
-3263 FYTEVANLDK
+3263 
-3273 AVNEYLNKAAADA
+3273 A
-3286 KDLAATTKATLER
+3286 KDIASTTKATLER
-3299 DYLTS
+3299 DYMTS
-3304 SKTNEAIASSTERM
+3304 TKTNEAIASSTERM
-3318 TALYSANS
+3318 SALYSANG
-3326 QKIMASVLDTW
+3326 QKIMASVLETW
-3337 FKDWLNKTPSGNK
+3337 QKDWLVKTPSGNK
-3350 AEMTIVADAT
+3350 PELSLVADAT

-3372 SGNDEAWINWF
+3372 VGNDEAWLNWF
-3383 ASLPIDDNKYY
+3383 TSLPIDDNKYY

-3406 GVVYVGASCQN
+3406 GVVYVGATCQN
-3417 ATKTK
+3417 ANKTK
-3422 YVAQDNTEI
+3422 YIAQDNSEI
-3431 NDVGSSH
+3431 NDIGSSH

-3507 EDADNIADFESFK
+3507 EDADNIADFENFK
-3520 TTYTTEVGSY
+3520 TTYTTDVGAY
-3530 AGALQTLVSVYGN
+3530 AGALQTLVSVYGQ
-3543 NAVKLKSQADLID
+3543 NAIKLKSQADLID
-3556 GIKGKYVFGMDNNG
+3556 GVKGKYVMGMDNNG

-3576 MATEQTNGTVF
+3576 MVSEQTNGTVL

-3616 QVIMNS
+3616 QVVMNS

-3632 NFKVKSL
+3632 NFKAKSL
-3639 TADLFNVDKLS
+3639 TAELFNVDKLS
-3650 AIAGEL
+3650 AITGEL
-3656 GTLTTYKDPAKPTG
+3656 GTLITYKDPSQPQK
-3670 ARMVLSGSLITV
+3670 ARMVISGTALKL
-3682 YDDNNVVRVKLGL
+3682 YDDNNIERIYIGL
-3695 W
+3695 

>member
-1 MNGFTR
+1 MNGLKR

-44 DSDLDTEIQIID
+44 DSDLDTEIQIVD

-118 MNVQANTEQTGNSTL
+118 MNVQANTQQTGNSTL

-140 GDTSVAGN
+140 GNTSVAGN

-161 TVAGI
+161 TVAGV
-166 PIDPKAFQGALQD
+166 PIDPKAIEGAFKD
-179 AIDKLEELK
+179 ALDKLESLK

-223 KDSEAFKLLEEGIN
+223 KDSDAYKLLEEGIN
-237 YIDEEVQKIHDQ
+237 HIDEEVQKIHDQ

-256 AQNKV
+256 AQSKV
-261 DEVRAYIEQEI
+261 DEVRAYIDQEI
-272 IDTKL
+272 IDTKQ
-277 IVEQHA
+277 IVEQHVS
-283 NDANIRLDEAN
+283 DANIRLDEAN
-294 QRIDQSIQINEELVA
+294 QRIDQSIQANEALVA

-317 AEKDLDD
+317 AEKELDD
-324 KIGLIKRETDSI
+324 KIGFIKSETDSI
-336 IADVRSDSDEIR
+336 IADVRSDADEIR

-358 DQEIIDRK
+358 DQEVLDRK
-366 KQVGEALVVVDQA
+366 KQAADTLIVIDQT

-393 AGQMIDEAKV
+393 AGQMIDDAKL

-430 VDEFAAQYVE
+430 VDQVAAQYVD

-458 DKEALTQSFE
+458 DKEALTKSFE
-468 LKFAEMQNEL
+468 LKFAEMQTEL
-478 GKSSA
+478 GKSNA
-483 LITDEIKTL
+483 LISEEIKTL
-492 AAQDKAITEQIS
+492 AAQDRAFTEQIS
-504 AAQSKIGDNKAAID
+504 TAQSQIGDNKAAINN
-518 SVERTVVDLNKSV
+518 VERTVVDLGKSV
-531 VEKTGQLQASLD
+531 AEKTDQIQASLD
-543 TANSN
+543 TTNASL
-548 ILNANDLAR
+548 LNATELAR
-557 MQSLGKPLRDDPTFK
+557 MQSLGKPLRDDPTFLSG
-572 DTNNLTAYVNQTGS
+572 NGGLSAYVVPSGS
-586 TYTRQAKSA
+586 TFTRQAKST
-595 DNPTTSTHE
+595 DNPVNSTHE
-604 ILIRS
+604 MLLRS
-609 TGLLGSGWFPNT
+609 TASLGGGWYPTVPTLVAAPNKT
-621 PLLSAAANKVFLVKQ
+621 FLIKQ
-636 ILKIPVGL
+636 IIKMPKGTYLLPVG
-644 KLQPYGNALG
+644 NATG
-654 TGGLLKV
+654 TGGYLRV
-661 LGSAE
+661 LGNKE
-666 GTGKFEIYYSVIK
+666 GTGKFEVYYSVVQ
-679 CGPDIG
+679 CGYDAPAAIH
-685 STIQGHFRPINSINP
+685 GHFRVIAGTNP
-700 PVASVEKPVDVI
+700 PLPSTTSPVDVI
-712 VASYEVWDVTAVNDT
+712 LADYEVWDITALNDT
-727 IPKTWR
+727 IPKAWR
-733 DQVTGNAS
+733 DQITGNAS
-741 YIEKVEASVKLVDDK
+741 YIEKVESSVKLVDEK
-756 VVSEAQKLEELKT
+756 LVSEAKKLEELKT
-769 DYNSNKTKTES
+769 DYNSNKTKTTS
-780 SFVTITKSVSDGDK
+780 DLATIAQSVSDGDK

-803 KADLEE
+803 KAALEE
-809 ADRQSNA
+809 ADRKSNA
-816 NIQEVT
+816 NILEVT

-828 EEATTT
+828 EQSTTS
-834 KFSSLDTSI
+834 KFSELDTSI
-843 SKENLKVQGQII
+843 SKENLKVQGQIT
-855 DVEKSV
+855 DVQKSV
-861 STLEDNT
+861 STLESNT
-868 NTKISG
+868 NTRING
-874 LTSSIKSTDDVAKLA
+874 LSSSLKTTDDIAKLA
-889 FNNAAEAQ
+889 LDNAAEAQ

-905 ATEALAQNLLSL
+905 ATEALSQNLLSL
-917 KSQTQVTSGVRAVVT
+917 KSQTQVTSGVRAIVT
-932 SKGIEDWTTWRA
+932 SKGIDDWTRWRT
-944 TGEAKVIQDANA
+944 TGEAKVIQDADA
-956 LGGYILELG
+956 FGGYILELG

-972 AWVHWK
+972 AWVHWN

-990 VRARFRRVSGETGS
+990 VRARFRRVAGESGT

-1010 CKTADQTK
+1010 CKNSDQSK
-1018 YVTTTNNLAADMGS
+1018 YVTTTNTLAGDMGS

-1041 PILGEWQEVVLYL
+1041 PNLGEWQEVVLYM

-1078 EFYAP
+1078 EYYAP
-1083 MFIGNYSAQ
+1083 MFIANYNFQ
-1092 PGISQL
+1092 TGICQL
-1098 NFIIIEDNN
+1098 NYIIVEDNN
-1107 SLASANDS
+1107 SLASANDA

-1129 TDAEAERTSKLE
+1129 TEAEAERTSKLE
-1141 ARVEN
+1141 SRMQNA
-1146 TETGVKNN
+1146 ETGIQSN
-1154 AEALLKTVTKSDLDS
+1154 AQALLKTATKSDLDS
-1169 AMSRVSTD
+1169 AMGRVATD
-1177 ITAAVQ
+1177 ITAAVN
-1183 NIKVGGV
+1183 NIKIGGV
-1190 NVVANSEAPRTSTAA
+1190 NAVANSEAPRTSTAA

-1224 ENLDKPVTISFEI
+1224 ENLDKPVTISFEV
-1237 SVPVAGSV
+1237 SVPVAGTV
-1245 QVYSSNGSAHIFSSS
+1245 QVYSSNRSAHFFTTS
-1260 VSVTKANEFQKYEV
+1260 VTVTKASEFQKFEV
-1274 TVFPKIHTGSTT
+1274 TVFPKLHTGSTT
-1286 ESTIEFYGTYT
+1286 ESTIEFYGTYG

-1302 TIRRLQIEAG
+1302 TIQKLQIEAG

-1317 WSPSPRDVQSS
+1317 WSPSPRDTQSS
-1328 LSANAEAIKITQAD
+1328 LNANAEAIKVTQAE
-1342 VKKQG
+1342 VKKHG
-1347 DSLSSQSIDISKL
+1347 DTLSSQSLDISKL
-1360 RNDLILTNAEVGKK
+1360 RNDLTITNTEVSKK
-1374 ASSEALQTTDSK
+1374 ASTEALQTTNSQ
-1386 VIEQAGQIKAVT
+1386 VSEQAGLIKAVT
-1398 EQSNTL
+1398 EQANTL
-1404 SANLSKSAPA
+1404 SANLNKSAPA
-1414 GTNLLINSNLVGTYN
+1414 GTNLLINSNVVGTYN
-1429 GVSYPHVL
+1429 GVSYPHL
-1437 YKMGEDWEVGAK
+1437 RYKLGEDWEVGAK
-1449 YTLLWCAEHV
+1449 YTLLWCAEHT
-1459 RGTGDTNSNLAVY
+1459 RGAGDTNSNLAVY
-1472 AGGGT
+1472 AGGGS

-1483 ISTAGKVI
+1483 INTTGKVI
-1491 SKITFTKSNSG
+1491 SKITFTKNSAG
-1502 LGKYINFY
+1502 TAKEVHFY
-1510 MLNKPTADKQ
+1510 MLNKPTADKN

-1534 FITTDSWIASPYDF
+1534 FITTDNWIASPYDF

-1553 QVSANLTEFKQ
+1553 QVSANLNEFKQ
-1564 TYVTERD
+1564 TYVTESG

-1578 KLEVGMTDVEKNI
+1578 KLEAGMSDVEKNI
-1591 FNTAQALNNYATN
+1591 FNTTQALNNYATN

-1614 TKAFNTSLTKLNESI
+1614 TKAFNTSLTKLDEAL
-1629 KAENDSDSLIPDYNL
+1629 KAANDSDSLAGDYNFK
-1644 ANPDKWISHYSYDMK
+1644 NPDMWYSHYGWDMS

-1666 TGKIS
+1666 TGKIG

-1679 TVPVNCFNY
+1679 SNPVNCFNY
-1688 SLSAVPND
+1688 NKQALPNT
-1696 RAYRISFWVRCSSD
+1696 RAYIVSFLVRRSSD
-1710 SNGSLSIPVM
+1710 SNGLCYIPI
-1720 YGYSDGLWTIAR
+1720 GRAKNDGVFSTAN
-1732 YSAVSIPAAQLPVKD
+1732 YTSVSVPVAEIPANESWTLISKVINMTSVAETYPQIQL
-1747 GNWYF
+1747 
-1752 VSTVANF
+1752 
-1759 TSNTTI
+1759 
-1765 QQLRFGIALGHTGT
+1765 GIALGHKGNA
-1779 SGWWEVQGYKVSP
+1779 GWWEAQAYRIAP
-1792 VLNESDIDST
+1792 VLNESDVDST

-1808 LIDYSSKSDTTKAIS
+1808 LVDYSSKSDTTKAIS

-1870 AAISTSGGDNI
+1870 AAISSSGGDNI
-1881 IKNGDFSKPLEIS
+1881 IKNGDFSSPLGTL
-1894 NWRQNAVVAGSL
+1894 NWRQNSAVAGNL
-1906 FEAYK
+1906 LEVYK
-1911 DSNGITW
+1911 DSKGATW
-1918 GHFKSTN
+1918 GHFKSTD
-1925 TTTNFKGF
+1925 TTTYFKGF
-1933 IETITLAEGLETNQ
+1933 IETLTLADGLEMNQ

-1953 KAKSLTAAQTQIFLI
+1953 KAMSLTAAQTQILLI
-1968 IHRRDAA
+1968 IHRRDSS

-1987 ISTDKEVL
+1987 ISTDKETL
-1995 CTYTFDTNLVDLQ
+1995 CTYTFDTNIINLQ
-2008 YINVILYAQIGFAPD
+2008 HINLILYSQVGFAPD
-2023 FLIREVQI
+2023 FLIREVQL

-2046 LEKGLEANA
+2046 LIKDLEANA
-2055 TAIEGTKADVKKNG
+2055 SAIEGTKADVQKNG
-2069 EQIASISENYVT
+2069 EKITSLAENYAT
-2081 LKSAVDNNKLS
+2081 LKSTVDNNKT
-2092 ADGKFQEINSTIS
+2092 AVDGKFQEINSTIS
-2105 DNQQNTTQSITNLES
+2105 DNQQNTTQSINNLES
-2120 GYKQLN
+2120 SYKQLN

-2170 AADGSIATSTRYDT
+2170 AADGSIASSTRYDT
-2184 YAAIANATAMSNAI
+2184 YAAVANATAMSNAI

-2216 VNIATVKNALISLGA
+2216 VNLAPVKNALISLGA
-2231 NPFTIDQITGRDAYI
+2231 NPFTLDQITGRDAYI

-2254 SGRGIELHSTP
+2254 SGRGIELHATP
-2265 DTGPNGAKQI
+2265 DTGPIGAKQI
-2275 MLGVQ
+2275 MLAVQ

-2323 IKVFKAQLDIL
+2323 IKVFKAQLDTL

-2379 PIVARIKYTAAA
+2379 PIVARIKYTATA

-2402 HGATYSIGLPT
+2402 HGATYSVGLPS
-2413 FTVAASGEIELTGI
+2413 FVVAASGEIELTGI
-2427 FPSDVKATAFEAI
+2427 FPSDLKASAFEAI

-2452 GTFTI
+2452 GTFTV
-2457 TNMFVSRG
+2457 TNMFISRG

-2494 ANKGVIVQQINQ
+2494 VNKGVIAQQIQQ
-2506 YDAAVPGGLSTVVK
+2506 YDATVPGGLSSVVK

-2526 DQTSQ
+2526 DQTSK

-2536 KNTEISQLQ
+2536 RNTEISQLQ

-2581 NGVGVYNNAAN
+2581 NGVSVYNNAGN
-2592 GNVTVTRI
+2592 GNVTVTRV
-2600 AKSSDNPTTST
+2600 AKSADNPTTST
-2611 HELEIKTIG
+2611 YEIEIKTIG
-2620 AANPT
+2620 TASPT
-2625 WGGFF
+2625 WGGFV

-2635 RANAVFIIKYLIK
+2635 RANAVFVIKYLIK
-2648 LPIGYKLVI
+2648 LPVGYKLVN
-2657 AGNSMGTGAIE
+2657 AGNAMGTGAID
-2668 RFVGSAEGTG
+2668 RFIGSTEGTG
-2678 KFETYIRLIKCGAAG
+2678 KFETYIRMIKCGAVG

-2698 GHVYVAGGATP
+2698 GHVYVAGGTTP
-2709 TATTPLVWTLAQ
+2709 TATAPLVWTLAQ

-2739 FVSTATDSIS
+2739 FVSSATDSIS
-2749 TLTNFKESW
+2749 TLTNFKETW
-2758 AAKLVEMSSKL
+2758 AAKLTEMSSKL
-2769 DSKNSAYILNADIT
+2769 DSKNGAYILNADIT
-2783 NTTIDRAI
+2783 NTNVERAI
-2791 AASSQKLT
+2791 AASSQKIT
-2799 SEYTTAMSVQPLSSG
+2799 SEYTNAMSVQPLGSG
-2814 AGKIFDK
+2814 GGKIFVK
-2821 PLTWRQPVTTSGTL
+2821 PLTWRQAITTSGTL
-2835 VIKTPITINAYMTKI
+2835 VIKTPITVGAYMTKV

-2863 TFDMDLAFYAYTST
+2863 IFDLDLAFYAYTST
-2877 TPFYQNMTARSF
+2877 VPFYPNMTSRSF
-2889 GITMDE
+2889 GITLDE
-2895 TNAITKGLALALDS
+2895 NNATTKGLALALDS

-2945 DGWSAA
+2945 DGWTAA

-2964 FTVTSAMETTAGSQA
+2964 FTVTSMMETTAGSQA
-2979 KVDIPMAQLSD
+2979 KVDVPMAQLSD

-3013 QTDTSLRAEA
+3013 QTDASLRAEA

-3029 STTYATAFSTL
+3029 SAAYATAFSTL
-3040 NTYLAALFANMNV
+3040 NTYLASLFANMNV

-3068 VHNARQELVRLI
+3068 VHNARQALVRAI

-3085 SLADSAQ
+3085 E
-3092 NSANSKSKTF
+3092 
-3102 TAQPTIPYAQGDIW
+3102 I
-3116 KNGTTVSVATVG
+3116 
-3128 RTSGAF
+3128 
-3134 TASDWT
+3134 
-3140 KVGDITSE
+3140 
-3148 NTSAD
+3148 AD
-3153 TVKVNGVLSATVTAN
+3153 T
-3168 AAAGKQI
+3168 
-3175 ADDVMS
+3175 
-3181 DLVITPTEKS
+3181 
-3191 ALYNSYKDME
+3191 
-3201 SNFNRLQNLAN
+3201 
-3212 PWGISVTAAQTAW
+3212 
-3225 DSLNNVS
+3225 
-3232 PKFFTDIIS
+3232 
-3241 TTTTKTTLTSAQRD
+3241 
-3255 SLKGRINI
+3255 
-3263 FYTEVANLDK
+3263 
-3273 AVNEYLNKAAADA
+3273 A
-3286 KDLAATTKATLER
+3286 KDIASTTKATLER
-3299 DYLTS
+3299 DYMTS
-3304 SKTNEAIASSTERM
+3304 TKTNEAIASSTERM
-3318 TALYSANS
+3318 SALYSANG
-3326 QKIMASVLDTW
+3326 QKIMASVLETW
-3337 FKDWLNKTPSGNK
+3337 QKDWLVKTPSGNK
-3350 AEMTIVADAT
+3350 PELSLVADAT

-3372 SGNDEAWINWF
+3372 VGNDEAWLNWF
-3383 ASLPIDDNKYY
+3383 TSLPIDDNKYY

-3406 GVVYVGASCQN
+3406 GVVYVGATCQN
-3417 ATKTK
+3417 ANKTK
-3422 YVAQDNTEI
+3422 YIAQDNSEI
-3431 NDVGSSH
+3431 NDIGSSH

-3507 EDADNIADFESFK
+3507 EDADNIADFENFK
-3520 TTYTTEVGSY
+3520 TTYTTDVGAY
-3530 AGALQTLVSVYGN
+3530 AGALQTLVSVYGQ
-3543 NAVKLKSQADLID
+3543 NAIKLKSQADLID
-3556 GIKGKYVFGMDNNG
+3556 GVKGKYVMGMDNNG

-3576 MATEQTNGTVF
+3576 MVSEQTNGTVL

-3616 QVIMNS
+3616 QVVMNS

-3632 NFKVKSL
+3632 NFKAKSL
-3639 TADLFNVDKLS
+3639 TAELFNVDKLS
-3650 AIAGEL
+3650 AITGEL
-3656 GTLTTYKDPAKPTG
+3656 GTLITYKDPSQPQK
-3670 ARMVLSGSLITV
+3670 ARMVISGTALKL
-3682 YDDNNVVRVKLGL
+3682 YDDNNIERIYIGL
-3695 W
+3695 

>member
-1 MNGFTR
+1 MNGLKR

-44 DSDLDTEIQIID
+44 DSDLDTEIQIVD

-118 MNVQANTEQTGNSTL
+118 MNVQANTQQTGNSTL

-140 GDTSVAGN
+140 GNTSVAGN

-161 TVAGI
+161 TVAGV
-166 PIDPKAFQGALQD
+166 PIDPKAIEGAFKD
-179 AIDKLEELK
+179 ALDKLESLK

-223 KDSEAFKLLEEGIN
+223 KDSDAYKLLEEGIN
-237 YIDEEVQKIHDQ
+237 HIDEEVQKIHDQ

-256 AQNKV
+256 AQSKV
-261 DEVRAYIEQEI
+261 DEVRAYIDQEI
-272 IDTKL
+272 IDTKQ
-277 IVEQHA
+277 IVEQHVS
-283 NDANIRLDEAN
+283 DANIRLDEAN
-294 QRIDQSIQINEELVA
+294 QRIDQSIQANEALVA

-317 AEKDLDD
+317 AEKELDD
-324 KIGLIKRETDSI
+324 KIGFIKRETDSI
-336 IADVRSDSDEIR
+336 IADVRSDADEIR

-358 DQEIIDRK
+358 DQEVLDRK
-366 KQVGEALVVVDQA
+366 KQAADTLIVIDQT

-393 AGQMIDEAKV
+393 AGQMIDDAKL

-430 VDEFAAQYVE
+430 VDQVAAQYVD

-458 DKEALTQSFE
+458 DKEALTKSFE
-468 LKFAEMQNEL
+468 LKFAEMQTEL
-478 GKSSA
+478 GKSNA
-483 LITDEIKTL
+483 LISEEIKTL
-492 AAQDKAITEQIS
+492 AAQDRAFTEQIS
-504 AAQSKIGDNKAAID
+504 TAQSQIGDNKAAINN
-518 SVERTVVDLNKSV
+518 VERTVVDLGKSV
-531 VEKTGQLQASLD
+531 AEKTDQIQASLD
-543 TANSN
+543 TTNASL
-548 ILNANDLAR
+548 LNATELAR
-557 MQSLGKPLRDDPTFK
+557 MQSLGKPLRDDPTFLSG
-572 DTNNLTAYVNQTGS
+572 NGGLSAYVVPSGS
-586 TYTRQAKSA
+586 TFTRQAKST
-595 DNPTTSTHE
+595 DNPVNSTHE
-604 ILIRS
+604 MLLRS
-609 TGLLGSGWFPNT
+609 TASLGGGWYPTAPTLVAAPNKT
-621 PLLSAAANKVFLVKQ
+621 FLIKQ
-636 ILKIPVGL
+636 IIKMPKGTYLLPVG
-644 KLQPYGNALG
+644 NATG
-654 TGGLLKV
+654 TGGYLRV
-661 LGSAE
+661 LGNKE
-666 GTGKFEIYYSVIK
+666 GTGKFEVYYSVVQ
-679 CGPDIG
+679 CGYDAPAAIH
-685 STIQGHFRPINSINP
+685 GHFRVIAGTNP
-700 PVASVEKPVDVI
+700 PLPSTTSPVDVI
-712 VASYEVWDVTAVNDT
+712 LADYEVWDITALNDT
-727 IPKTWR
+727 IPKAWR
-733 DQVTGNAS
+733 DQITGNAS
-741 YIEKVEASVKLVDDK
+741 YIEKVESSVKLVDEK
-756 VVSEAQKLEELKT
+756 LVSETKKLEELKT
-769 DYNSNKTKTES
+769 DYNSNKTKTTS
-780 SFVTITKSVSDGDK
+780 DLATIAQSVSDGDK

-803 KADLEE
+803 KAALEE
-809 ADRQSNA
+809 ADRKSNA
-816 NIQEVT
+816 NILEVT

-828 EEATTT
+828 EQSTTS
-834 KFSSLDTSI
+834 KFSELDTSI
-843 SKENLKVQGQII
+843 SKENLKVQGQIT
-855 DVEKSV
+855 DVQKSV
-861 STLEDNT
+861 STLESNT
-868 NTKISG
+868 NTRING
-874 LTSSIKSTDDVAKLA
+874 LSSSLKTTDDIAKLA
-889 FNNAAEAQ
+889 FDNAAEAQ

-905 ATEALAQNLLSL
+905 ATEALSQNLLSL

-932 SKGIEDWTTWRA
+932 SKGIDDWTRWRT
-944 TGEAKVIQDANA
+944 TGEAKVIQDADA
-956 LGGYILELG
+956 FGGHILELG

-972 AWVHWK
+972 AWVHWN

-990 VRARFRRVSGETGS
+990 VRARFRRVAGESGT

-1010 CKTADQTK
+1010 CKNSDQSK
-1018 YVTTTNNLAADMGS
+1018 YVTTTNSLAGDMGS

-1041 PILGEWQEVVLYL
+1041 PNLGEWQEVVLYM

-1078 EFYAP
+1078 EYYAP
-1083 MFIGNYSAQ
+1083 MFIANYNFQ
-1092 PGISQL
+1092 TGICQL
-1098 NFIIIEDNN
+1098 NYIIVEDNN
-1107 SLASANDS
+1107 SLASANDA

-1129 TDAEAERTSKLE
+1129 TEAEAERTSKLE
-1141 ARVEN
+1141 SRMQNA
-1146 TETGVKNN
+1146 ETGIQSN
-1154 AEALLKTVTKSDLDS
+1154 AQALLKTATKSDLDS
-1169 AMSRVSTD
+1169 AMGRVATD
-1177 ITAAVQ
+1177 ITAAVN
-1183 NIKVGGV
+1183 NIKIGGV
-1190 NVVANSEAPRTSTAA
+1190 NAVANSEAPRTSTAA

-1224 ENLDKPVTISFEI
+1224 ENLDKPVTISFEV
-1237 SVPVAGSV
+1237 SVPVAGTV
-1245 QVYSSNGSAHIFSSS
+1245 QVYSSNGSAHFFTTS
-1260 VSVTKANEFQKYEV
+1260 VTVTKASEFQKFEV
-1274 TVFPKIHTGSTT
+1274 TVFPKLHTGSTT
-1286 ESTIEFYGTYT
+1286 ESTIEFYGTYG

-1302 TIRRLQIEAG
+1302 TIQKLQIEAG

-1317 WSPSPRDVQSS
+1317 WSPSPRDTQSS
-1328 LSANAEAIKITQAD
+1328 LNANAEAIKVTQAE
-1342 VKKQG
+1342 VKKHG
-1347 DSLSSQSIDISKL
+1347 DTLSSQSLDISKL
-1360 RNDLILTNAEVGKK
+1360 RNDLTITNTEVSKK
-1374 ASSEALQTTDSK
+1374 ASTEALQTTNSQ
-1386 VIEQAGQIKAVT
+1386 VSEQAGLIKAVT
-1398 EQSNTL
+1398 EQANTL
-1404 SANLSKSAPA
+1404 SANLNKSAPA
-1414 GTNLLINSNLVGTYN
+1414 GTNLLINSNVVGTYN
-1429 GVSYPHVL
+1429 GVSYPHL
-1437 YKMGEDWEVGAK
+1437 RYKLGEEWEVGAK
-1449 YTLLWCAEHV
+1449 YTLLWCAEHT
-1459 RGTGDTNSNLAVY
+1459 RGAGDTNSNLAVY
-1472 AGGGT
+1472 AGGGS

-1483 ISTAGKVI
+1483 INTTGKVI
-1491 SKITFTKSNSG
+1491 SKITFTKTSAG
-1502 LGKYINFY
+1502 TAKEVHFY
-1510 MLNKPTADKQ
+1510 MLNKPTVDKN

-1534 FITTDSWIASPYDF
+1534 FITTDNWIASPYDF

-1553 QVSANLTEFKQ
+1553 QVSANLNEFKQ
-1564 TYVTERD
+1564 TYVTESG

-1578 KLEVGMTDVEKNI
+1578 KLEAGMSDVEKNI
-1591 FNTAQALNNYATN
+1591 YNTTQALNNYATN
-1604 AKLDEVTASQ
+1604 AKLDEVVASQ
-1614 TKAFNTSLTKLNESI
+1614 TKAFNTSLTKLDEAL
-1629 KAENDSDSLIPDYNL
+1629 KAANDSDSLAGDYNFK
-1644 ANPDKWISHYSYDMK
+1644 NPDMWYSHYGWDMS

-1666 TGKIS
+1666 TGKIG

-1679 TVPVNCFNY
+1679 SNPVNCFNY
-1688 SLSAVPND
+1688 NKQALPNT
-1696 RAYRISFWVRCSSD
+1696 RAYIVSFLVRRSSD
-1710 SNGSLSIPVM
+1710 SNGLCYIPI
-1720 YGYSDGLWTIAR
+1720 GRAKNDGVFSTAN
-1732 YSAVSIPAAQLPVKD
+1732 YTSVSVPVAEIPANESWTLISKVINMTSVAETYPQIQL
-1747 GNWYF
+1747 
-1752 VSTVANF
+1752 
-1759 TSNTTI
+1759 
-1765 QQLRFGIALGHTGT
+1765 GIALGHTGNA
-1779 SGWWEVQGYKVSP
+1779 GWWEAQGYRITP
-1792 VLNESDIDST
+1792 VLNESDVDST

-1808 LIDYSSKSDTTKAIS
+1808 LVDYSSKSDTTKAIS

-1870 AAISTSGGDNI
+1870 AAISSSGGDNL
-1881 IKNGDFSKPLEIS
+1881 IKNGDFSSPLGTL
-1894 NWRQNAVVAGSL
+1894 NWRQNSAVAGNL
-1906 FEAYK
+1906 LEVYK
-1911 DSNGITW
+1911 DSKGATW
-1918 GHFKSTN
+1918 GHFKSTD
-1925 TTTNFKGF
+1925 TTTYFKGF
-1933 IETITLAEGLETNQ
+1933 IETLTLADGLEMNQ

-1953 KAKSLTAAQTQIFLI
+1953 KAMSLTAAQTQILLI
-1968 IHRRDAA
+1968 IHRRDSS

-1987 ISTDKEVL
+1987 ISTDKETL
-1995 CTYTFDTNLVDLQ
+1995 CTYTFDTNIINLQ
-2008 YINVILYAQIGFAPD
+2008 HINLILYSQVGFAPD
-2023 FLIREVQI
+2023 FLIREVQL

-2046 LEKGLEANA
+2046 LIKDLEANA
-2055 TAIEGTKADVKKNG
+2055 SAIEGTKADVQKNG
-2069 EQIASISENYVT
+2069 EKITSLAENYAT
-2081 LKSAVDNNKLS
+2081 LKSTVDNNKT
-2092 ADGKFQEINSTIS
+2092 AVDGKFQEINSTIS
-2105 DNQQNTTQSITNLES
+2105 DNQQNTTQSINNLES
-2120 GYKQLN
+2120 SYKQLN

-2170 AADGSIATSTRYDT
+2170 AADGSIASSTRYDT
-2184 YAAIANATAMSNAI
+2184 YAAVANATAMSNAI

-2216 VNIATVKNALISLGA
+2216 VNLAPVKNALISLGA
-2231 NPFTIDQITGRDAYI
+2231 NPFTLDQITGRDAYI

-2254 SGRGIELHSTP
+2254 SGRGIELHATP

-2275 MLGVQ
+2275 MLAVQ

-2310 ITRSDAKEVFAEE
+2310 ITRSDAKEVFAQE
-2323 IKVFKAQLDIL
+2323 IKVFKAQLDTL

-2379 PIVARIKYTAAA
+2379 PIVARIKYTATA

-2402 HGATYSIGLPT
+2402 HGATYSVGLPS
-2413 FTVAASGEIELTGI
+2413 FVVAASGEIELTGI
-2427 FPSDVKATAFEAI
+2427 FPSDLKASAYEAI

-2452 GTFTI
+2452 GTFRV
-2457 TNMFVSRG
+2457 TNMFISRG

-2494 ANKGVIVQQINQ
+2494 VNKGVITQQIQQ
-2506 YDAAVPGGLSTVVK
+2506 YDATVPGGLSSVVK

-2536 KNTEISQLQ
+2536 RNTEISQLQ

-2581 NGVGVYNNAAN
+2581 NGVSVYNNAGN
-2592 GNVTVTRI
+2592 GNVTVTRV
-2600 AKSSDNPTTST
+2600 AKSADNPTTST
-2611 HELEIKTIG
+2611 YEIEIKTIG
-2620 AANPT
+2620 AASPT
-2625 WGGFF
+2625 WGGFV

-2635 RANAVFIIKYLIK
+2635 RANAVFVIKYLIK
-2648 LPIGYKLVI
+2648 LPVGYKLVN
-2657 AGNSMGTGAIE
+2657 AGNAMGTGAID
-2668 RFVGSAEGTG
+2668 RFIGNTEGTG
-2678 KFETYIRLIKCGAAG
+2678 KFETYIRMIKCGAVG

-2698 GHVYVAGGATP
+2698 GHVYVAGGSTP
-2709 TATTPLVWTLAQ
+2709 TATAPLVWTLAQ

-2734 PTLQD
+2734 PTLLD
-2739 FVSTATDSIS
+2739 FVSSATDSIS
-2749 TLTNFKESW
+2749 TLTNFKETW
-2758 AAKLVEMSSKL
+2758 AAKLTEMSSKL
-2769 DSKNSAYILNADIT
+2769 DSKNGAYILNADIT
-2783 NTTIDRAI
+2783 NTNVERAI
-2791 AASSQKLT
+2791 AASSQKIT
-2799 SEYTTAMSVQPLSSG
+2799 SEYTNAMSVQPLGSG
-2814 AGKIFDK
+2814 GGKIFVK
-2821 PLTWRQPVTTSGTL
+2821 PLTWRQAITTSGTL
-2835 VIKTPITINAYMTKI
+2835 VIKTPITVGAYMTKV

-2863 TFDMDLAFYAYTST
+2863 IFDLDLAFYAYTST
-2877 TPFYQNMTARSF
+2877 VPFYPNMTSRSF
-2889 GITMDE
+2889 GITLDE
-2895 TNAITKGLALALDS
+2895 NNATTKGLALALDS

-2945 DGWSAA
+2945 DGWTAA

-2964 FTVTSAMETTAGSQA
+2964 FTVTSMMETTAGSQA
-2979 KVDIPMAQLSD
+2979 KVDVPMAQLSD

-3013 QTDTSLRAEA
+3013 QTDASLRAEA

-3029 STTYATAFSTL
+3029 SAAYTTAFSTL

-3068 VHNARQELVRLI
+3068 VHNARQALVRAI

-3085 SLADSAQ
+3085 E
-3092 NSANSKSKTF
+3092 
-3102 TAQPTIPYAQGDIW
+3102 I
-3116 KNGTTVSVATVG
+3116 
-3128 RTSGAF
+3128 
-3134 TASDWT
+3134 
-3140 KVGDITSE
+3140 
-3148 NTSAD
+3148 AD
-3153 TVKVNGVLSATVTAN
+3153 T
-3168 AAAGKQI
+3168 
-3175 ADDVMS
+3175 
-3181 DLVITPTEKS
+3181 
-3191 ALYNSYKDME
+3191 
-3201 SNFNRLQNLAN
+3201 
-3212 PWGISVTAAQTAW
+3212 
-3225 DSLNNVS
+3225 
-3232 PKFFTDIIS
+3232 
-3241 TTTTKTTLTSAQRD
+3241 
-3255 SLKGRINI
+3255 
-3263 FYTEVANLDK
+3263 
-3273 AVNEYLNKAAADA
+3273 A
-3286 KDLAATTKATLER
+3286 KDIASTTKATLER
-3299 DYLTS
+3299 DYMTS
-3304 SKTNEAIASSTERM
+3304 TKTNEAIASSTERM
-3318 TALYSANS
+3318 SALYSANG
-3326 QKIMASVLDTW
+3326 QKIMASVLETW
-3337 FKDWLNKTPSGNK
+3337 QKDWLVKTPSGNK
-3350 AEMTIVADAT
+3350 PELSLVADAT

-3372 SGNDEAWINWF
+3372 VGNDEAWLNWF
-3383 ASLPIDDNKYY
+3383 TSLPIDDNKYY

-3406 GVVYVGASCQN
+3406 GVVYVGATCQN
-3417 ATKTK
+3417 ANKTK
-3422 YVAQDNTEI
+3422 YIAQDNSEI
-3431 NDVGSSH
+3431 NDIGSSH

-3507 EDADNIADFESFK
+3507 EDADNIADFENFK
-3520 TTYTTEVGSY
+3520 TTYTTDVGAY
-3530 AGALQTLVSVYGN
+3530 AGALQTLVSVYGQ
-3543 NAVKLKSQADLID
+3543 NAIKLKSQADLID
-3556 GIKGKYVFGMDNNG
+3556 GVKGKYVMGMDNNG

-3576 MATEQTNGTVF
+3576 MVSEQTNGTVL
-3587 SSIGFQADR
+3587 SSIGFQADK
-3596 IFFTTGSSSTKYMP
+3596 IFFTTGTSSTKYMP

-3616 QVIMNS
+3616 QVVMNS
-3622 DVFIKNLTAA
+3622 DVFIKNLTAS
-3632 NFKVKSL
+3632 NFKAKSL
-3639 TADLFNVDKLS
+3639 TAELFKVDKLS

-3656 GTLTTYKDPAKPTG
+3656 GTLTTYKDPSKPNG

>member
-1 MNGFTR
+1 MNGLKR

-44 DSDLDTEIQIID
+44 DSDLDTEIQIVD

-98 ISKENLKVDSGTTVS
+98 ISKENLKVDSGTTIA

-118 MNVQANTEQTGNSTL
+118 MNVQANTQQTGNSTL

-140 GDTSVAGN
+140 GNTSVAGN

-161 TVAGI
+161 TVAGV
-166 PIDPKAFQGALQD
+166 PIDPKAIEGAFKD
-179 AIDKLEELK
+179 ALDKLESLK
-188 EELKEQ
+188 EKLKEQ

-223 KDSEAFKLLEEGIN
+223 KDSDAYKLLEEGIN
-237 YIDEEVQKIHDQ
+237 HIDEEVQKIHDQ

-256 AQNKV
+256 AQSKV
-261 DEVRAYIEQEI
+261 DEVRAYIDQEI
-272 IDTKL
+272 IDTKQ
-277 IVEQHA
+277 IVEQHVS
-283 NDANIRLDEAN
+283 DANIRLDEAN
-294 QRIDQSIQINEELVA
+294 QRIDQSIQANEALVA

-317 AEKDLDD
+317 AEKELDD
-324 KIGLIKRETDSI
+324 KIGFIKRETDSI
-336 IADVRSDSDEIR
+336 IADVRSDADEIR

-358 DQEIIDRK
+358 DQEVLDRK
-366 KQVGEALVVVDQA
+366 KQAADTLIVIDQT

-393 AGQMIDEAKV
+393 AGQMIDDAKL

-430 VDEFAAQYVE
+430 VDQVAARYVD

-458 DKEALTQSFE
+458 DKEALTKSFE
-468 LKFAEMQNEL
+468 LKFAEMQTEL
-478 GKSSA
+478 GKSNA
-483 LITDEIKTL
+483 LISEEIKTL
-492 AAQDKAITEQIS
+492 AAQDRAFTEQIS
-504 AAQSKIGDNKAAID
+504 TAQSQIGDNKAAINN
-518 SVERTVVDLNKSV
+518 VERTVVDLGKSV
-531 VEKTGQLQASLD
+531 AEKTDQIQASLD
-543 TANSN
+543 TTNASL
-548 ILNANDLAR
+548 LNATELAR
-557 MQSLGKPLRDDPTFK
+557 MQSLGKPLRDDPTFLSG
-572 DTNNLTAYVNQTGS
+572 NGGLSAYVVPSGS
-586 TYTRQAKSA
+586 TFTRQAKST
-595 DNPTTSTHE
+595 DNPVNSTHE
-604 ILIRS
+604 MLLRS
-609 TGLLGSGWFPNT
+609 TASLGGGWYPTAPTLVAAPNKT
-621 PLLSAAANKVFLVKQ
+621 FLIKQ
-636 ILKIPVGL
+636 IIKMPKGTYLLPVG
-644 KLQPYGNALG
+644 NATG
-654 TGGLLKV
+654 TGGYLRV
-661 LGSAE
+661 LGNKE
-666 GTGKFEIYYSVIK
+666 GTGKFEVYYSVVQ
-679 CGPDIG
+679 CGYDAPAAIH
-685 STIQGHFRPINSINP
+685 GHFRVIAGTNP
-700 PVASVEKPVDVI
+700 PLPSTTSPVDVI
-712 VASYEVWDVTAVNDT
+712 LADYEVWDITALNDT
-727 IPKTWR
+727 IPKAWR
-733 DQVTGNAS
+733 DQITGNAS
-741 YIEKVEASVKLVDDK
+741 YIEKVESSVKLVDEK
-756 VVSEAQKLEELKT
+756 LVSEAKKLEELKT
-769 DYNSNKTKTES
+769 DYNSNKTKTTS
-780 SFVTITKSVSDGDK
+780 DLATIAQSVSDGDK

-803 KADLEE
+803 KAALEE
-809 ADRQSNA
+809 ADRKSNA
-816 NIQEVT
+816 NILEVT

-828 EEATTT
+828 EQSTTS
-834 KFSSLDTSI
+834 KFSELDTSI
-843 SKENLKVQGQII
+843 SKENLKVQGQIT
-855 DVEKSV
+855 DVQKSV
-861 STLEDNT
+861 STLESNT
-868 NTKISG
+868 NTRING
-874 LTSSIKSTDDVAKLA
+874 LSSSLKTTDDIAKLA
-889 FNNAAEAQ
+889 FDNAAEAQ

-905 ATEALAQNLLSL
+905 ATEALSQNLLSL

-932 SKGIEDWTTWRA
+932 SKGIDDWTRWRT
-944 TGEAKVIQDANA
+944 TGEAKVIQDADA
-956 LGGYILELG
+956 FGGHILELG

-972 AWVHWK
+972 AWVHWN

-990 VRARFRRVSGETGS
+990 VRARFRRVAGESGT

-1010 CKTADQTK
+1010 CKNSDQSK
-1018 YVTTTNNLAADMGS
+1018 YVTTTNSLAGDMGS

-1041 PILGEWQEVVLYL
+1041 PNLGEWQEVVLYM

-1078 EFYAP
+1078 EYYAP
-1083 MFIGNYSAQ
+1083 MFIANYNFQ
-1092 PGISQL
+1092 TGICQL
-1098 NFIIIEDNN
+1098 NYIIVEDNN
-1107 SLASANDS
+1107 SLASANDA

-1129 TDAEAERTSKLE
+1129 TEAEAERTSKLE
-1141 ARVEN
+1141 SRMQNA
-1146 TETGVKNN
+1146 ETGIQSN
-1154 AEALLKTVTKSDLDS
+1154 AQALLKTATKSDLDS
-1169 AMSRVSTD
+1169 AMGRVATD
-1177 ITAAVQ
+1177 ITAAVN
-1183 NIKVGGV
+1183 NIKIGGV
-1190 NVVANSEAPRTSTAA
+1190 NAVANSEAPRTSTAA

-1224 ENLDKPVTISFEI
+1224 ENLDKPVTISFEV
-1237 SVPVAGSV
+1237 SVPVAGTV
-1245 QVYSSNGSAHIFSSS
+1245 QVYSSNGSAHFFTTS
-1260 VSVTKANEFQKYEV
+1260 VTVTKASEFQKFEV
-1274 TVFPKIHTGSTT
+1274 TVFPKLHTGSTT
-1286 ESTIEFYGTYT
+1286 ESTIEFYGTYG

-1302 TIRRLQIEAG
+1302 TIQKLQIEAG

-1317 WSPSPRDVQSS
+1317 WSPSPRDTQSS
-1328 LSANAEAIKITQAD
+1328 LNANAEAIKVTQAE
-1342 VKKQG
+1342 VKKHG
-1347 DSLSSQSIDISKL
+1347 DTLSSQSLDISKL
-1360 RNDLILTNAEVGKK
+1360 RNDLTITNTEVSKK
-1374 ASSEALQTTDSK
+1374 ASTEALQTTNSQ
-1386 VIEQAGQIKAVT
+1386 VSEQAGLIKAVT
-1398 EQSNTL
+1398 EQANTL
-1404 SANLSKSAPA
+1404 SANLNKSAPA
-1414 GTNLLINSNLVGTYN
+1414 GTNLLINSNVVGTYN
-1429 GVSYPHVL
+1429 GVSYPHL
-1437 YKMGEDWEVGAK
+1437 RYKLGEEWEVGAK
-1449 YTLLWCAEHV
+1449 YTLLWCAEHT
-1459 RGTGDTNSNLAVY
+1459 RGAGDTNSNLAVY
-1472 AGGGT
+1472 AGGGS

-1483 ISTAGKVI
+1483 INTTGKVI
-1491 SKITFTKSNSG
+1491 SKITFTKTSAG
-1502 LGKYINFY
+1502 TAKEVHFY
-1510 MLNKPTADKQ
+1510 MLNKPTVDKN

-1534 FITTDSWIASPYDF
+1534 FITTDNWIASPYDF

-1553 QVSANLTEFKQ
+1553 QVSANLNEFKQ
-1564 TYVTERD
+1564 TYVTESG

-1578 KLEVGMTDVEKNI
+1578 KLEAGMSDVEKNI
-1591 FNTAQALNNYATN
+1591 YNTTQALNNYATN
-1604 AKLDEVTASQ
+1604 AKLDEVVASQ
-1614 TKAFNTSLTKLNESI
+1614 TKAFNTSLTKLDEAL
-1629 KAENDSDSLIPDYNL
+1629 KAANDSDSLAGDYNFK
-1644 ANPDKWISHYSYDMK
+1644 NPDMWYSHYGWDMS

-1666 TGKIS
+1666 TGKIG

-1679 TVPVNCFNY
+1679 SNPVNCFNY
-1688 SLSAVPND
+1688 NKQALPNT
-1696 RAYRISFWVRCSSD
+1696 RAYIVSFLVRRSSD
-1710 SNGSLSIPVM
+1710 SNGLCYIPI
-1720 YGYSDGLWTIAR
+1720 GRAKNDGVFSTAN
-1732 YSAVSIPAAQLPVKD
+1732 YTSVSVPVAEIPANESWTLISKVINMTSVAETYPQIQL
-1747 GNWYF
+1747 
-1752 VSTVANF
+1752 
-1759 TSNTTI
+1759 
-1765 QQLRFGIALGHTGT
+1765 GIALGHTGNA
-1779 SGWWEVQGYKVSP
+1779 GWWEAQGYRITP
-1792 VLNESDIDST
+1792 VLNESDVDST

-1808 LIDYSSKSDTTKAIS
+1808 LVDYSSKSDTTKAIS

-1870 AAISTSGGDNI
+1870 AAISSSGGDNL
-1881 IKNGDFSKPLEIS
+1881 IKNGDFSSPLGTL
-1894 NWRQNAVVAGSL
+1894 NWRQNSAVAGNL
-1906 FEAYK
+1906 LEVYK
-1911 DSNGITW
+1911 DSKGATW
-1918 GHFKSTN
+1918 GHFKSTD
-1925 TTTNFKGF
+1925 TTTYFKGF
-1933 IETITLAEGLETNQ
+1933 IETLTLADGLEMNQ

-1953 KAKSLTAAQTQIFLI
+1953 KAMSLTAAQTQILLI
-1968 IHRRDAA
+1968 IHRRDSS

-1987 ISTDKEVL
+1987 ISTDKETL
-1995 CTYTFDTNLVDLQ
+1995 CTYTFDTNIINLQ
-2008 YINVILYAQIGFAPD
+2008 HINLILYSQVGFAPD
-2023 FLIREVQI
+2023 FLIREVQL

-2046 LEKGLEANA
+2046 LIKDLEANA
-2055 TAIEGTKADVKKNG
+2055 SAIEGTKADVQKNG
-2069 EQIASISENYVT
+2069 EKITSLAENYAT
-2081 LKSAVDNNKLS
+2081 LKSTVDNNKT
-2092 ADGKFQEINSTIS
+2092 AVDGKFQEINSTIS
-2105 DNQQNTTQSITNLES
+2105 DNQQNTTQSINNLES
-2120 GYKQLN
+2120 SYKQLN

-2170 AADGSIATSTRYDT
+2170 AADGSIASSTRYDT
-2184 YAAIANATAMSNAI
+2184 YAAVANATAMSNAI

-2216 VNIATVKNALISLGA
+2216 VNLAPVKNALISLGA
-2231 NPFTIDQITGRDAYI
+2231 NPFTLDQITGRDAYI

-2254 SGRGIELHSTP
+2254 SGRGIELHATP

-2275 MLGVQ
+2275 MLAVQ

-2310 ITRSDAKEVFAEE
+2310 ITRSDAKEVFAQE
-2323 IKVFKAQLDIL
+2323 IKVFKAQLDTL

-2379 PIVARIKYTAAA
+2379 PIVARIKYKATA

-2402 HGATYSIGLPT
+2402 HGATYSVGLPS
-2413 FTVAASGEIELTGI
+2413 FVVAASGEIELTGI
-2427 FPSDVKATAFEAI
+2427 FPSDLKASAFEAI

-2452 GTFTI
+2452 GTFTV
-2457 TNMFVSRG
+2457 TNMFISRG

-2494 ANKGVIVQQINQ
+2494 VNKGVIAQQIQQ
-2506 YDAAVPGGLSTVVK
+2506 YDATVPGGLSSVVK

-2531 DLATL
+2531 DLASL
-2536 KNTEISQLQ
+2536 RNTEISQLQ

-2581 NGVGVYNNAAN
+2581 NGVSVYNNAGN
-2592 GNVTVTRI
+2592 GNVTVTRV

-2611 HELEIKTIG
+2611 HEIEIKTIG

-2635 RANAVFIIKYLIK
+2635 RANAVFVIKYLIK
-2648 LPIGYKLVI
+2648 LPVGYKLVN
-2657 AGNSMGTGAIE
+2657 AGNAMGTGAID
-2668 RFVGSAEGTG
+2668 RFIGNTEGTG
-2678 KFETYIRLIKCGAAG
+2678 KFETYIRMIKCGAVG

-2698 GHVYVAGGATP
+2698 GHVYVAGGSTP
-2709 TATTPLVWTLAQ
+2709 TATAPLVWTLAQ

-2739 FVSTATDSIS
+2739 FISSATDSIS
-2749 TLTNFKESW
+2749 TLTNFKETW
-2758 AAKLVEMSSKL
+2758 AAKLTEMSSKL
-2769 DSKNSAYILNADIT
+2769 DSKNGAYILNADIT
-2783 NTTIDRAI
+2783 NTNVERAI
-2791 AASSQKLT
+2791 AASSQKIT
-2799 SEYTTAMSVQPLSSG
+2799 SEYTNAMSVQPLSSG
-2814 AGKIFDK
+2814 AGKIFVK
-2821 PLTWRQPVTTSGTL
+2821 PLTWRQAITTSGTL
-2835 VIKTPITINAYMTKI
+2835 VIKTPITVGAYMTKV

-2863 TFDMDLAFYAYTST
+2863 IFDLDLAFYAYTST
-2877 TPFYQNMTARSF
+2877 VPFYPNMTSRSF
-2889 GITMDE
+2889 GITLDE
-2895 TNAITKGLALALDS
+2895 NNATTKGLALALDS

-2945 DGWSAA
+2945 DGWTAA

-2964 FTVTSAMETTAGSQA
+2964 FTVTSMMETTAGSQA
-2979 KVDIPMAQLSD
+2979 KVDVPMSQLSD

-3013 QTDTSLRAEA
+3013 QTDASLRAEA

-3029 STTYATAFSTL
+3029 SAAYATAFSTL

-3068 VHNARQELVRLI
+3068 VHNARQALVRAI

-3085 SLADSAQ
+3085 E
-3092 NSANSKSKTF
+3092 
-3102 TAQPTIPYAQGDIW
+3102 I
-3116 KNGTTVSVATVG
+3116 
-3128 RTSGAF
+3128 
-3134 TASDWT
+3134 
-3140 KVGDITSE
+3140 
-3148 NTSAD
+3148 AD
-3153 TVKVNGVLSATVTAN
+3153 T
-3168 AAAGKQI
+3168 
-3175 ADDVMS
+3175 
-3181 DLVITPTEKS
+3181 
-3191 ALYNSYKDME
+3191 
-3201 SNFNRLQNLAN
+3201 
-3212 PWGISVTAAQTAW
+3212 
-3225 DSLNNVS
+3225 
-3232 PKFFTDIIS
+3232 
-3241 TTTTKTTLTSAQRD
+3241 
-3255 SLKGRINI
+3255 
-3263 FYTEVANLDK
+3263 
-3273 AVNEYLNKAAADA
+3273 A
-3286 KDLAATTKATLER
+3286 KDIASTTKATLER
-3299 DYLTS
+3299 DYMTS
-3304 SKTNEAIASSTERM
+3304 TKTNEAIASSTERM
-3318 TALYSANS
+3318 SALYSANG
-3326 QKIMASVLDTW
+3326 QKIMASVLETW
-3337 FKDWLNKTPSGNK
+3337 QKDWLVKTPSGNK
-3350 AEMTIVADAT
+3350 PELSLVADAT

-3372 SGNDEAWINWF
+3372 VGNDEAWLNWF
-3383 ASLPIDDNKYY
+3383 TSLPIDDNKYY

-3406 GVVYVGASCQN
+3406 GVVYVGATCQN
-3417 ATKTK
+3417 ANKTK
-3422 YVAQDNTEI
+3422 YIAQDNSEI
-3431 NDVGSSH
+3431 NDIGSSH

-3464 ASAGAGTL
+3464 ASVGAGTL
-3472 LSPKTFA
+3472 LNPKTFA

-3507 EDADNIADFESFK
+3507 EDADNIADFENFK
-3520 TTYTTEVGSY
+3520 TTYTTDVGAY
-3530 AGALQTLVSVYGN
+3530 AGALQTLVSVYGQ
-3543 NAVKLKSQADLID
+3543 NAIKLKSQADLID
-3556 GIKGKYVFGMDNNG
+3556 GVKGKYVMGMDNNG

-3576 MATEQTNGTVF
+3576 MVSEQTNGTVI

-3596 IFFTTGSSSTKYMP
+3596 IFFTTGASSTKYMP

-3632 NFKVKSL
+3632 NFKAKSL
-3639 TADLFNVDKLS
+3639 TAELFNVDSLS
-3650 AIAGEL
+3650 AITGNF
-3656 GTLTTYKDPAKPTG
+3656 GTFTSVAPDGSKQ
-3670 ARMVLSGSLITV
+3670 VISGGSTQIFYPNGNLALRIGI
-3682 YDDNNVVRVKLGL
+3682 K
-3695 W
+3695 

>member
-1 MNGFTR
+1 MNGLKR

-44 DSDLDTEIQIID
+44 DSDLDTEIQIVD

-118 MNVQANTEQTGNSTL
+118 MNVQANTQQTGNSTL

-140 GDTSVAGN
+140 GNTSVAGN

-161 TVAGI
+161 TVAGV
-166 PIDPKAFQGALQD
+166 PIDPKAIEGAFKD
-179 AIDKLEELK
+179 ALDKLESLK

-223 KDSEAFKLLEEGIN
+223 KDSDAYKLLEEGIN
-237 YIDEEVQKIHDQ
+237 HIDEEVQKIHDQ

-256 AQNKV
+256 AQSKV
-261 DEVRAYIEQEI
+261 DEVRAYIDQEI
-272 IDTKL
+272 IDTKQ
-277 IVEQHA
+277 IVEQHVS
-283 NDANIRLDEAN
+283 DANIRLDEAN
-294 QRIDQSIQINEELVA
+294 QRIDQSIQANEALVA

-317 AEKDLDD
+317 AEKELDD
-324 KIGLIKRETDSI
+324 KIGFIKRETDSI
-336 IADVRSDSDEIR
+336 IADVRSDADEIR

-358 DQEIIDRK
+358 DQEVLDRK
-366 KQVGEALVVVDQA
+366 KQAADTLIVIDQT

-393 AGQMIDEAKV
+393 AGQMIDDAKL

-430 VDEFAAQYVE
+430 VDQVAAQYVD

-458 DKEALTQSFE
+458 DKEALTKSFE
-468 LKFAEMQNEL
+468 LKFAEMQTEL
-478 GKSSA
+478 GKSNA
-483 LITDEIKTL
+483 LISEEIKTL
-492 AAQDKAITEQIS
+492 AAQDRAFTEQIS
-504 AAQSKIGDNKAAID
+504 TAQSQIGDNKAAINN
-518 SVERTVVDLNKSV
+518 VERTVVDLGKSV
-531 VEKTGQLQASLD
+531 AEKTDQIQASLD
-543 TANSN
+543 TTNASL
-548 ILNANDLAR
+548 LNATELAR
-557 MQSLGKPLRDDPTFK
+557 MQSLGKPLRDDPTFLSG
-572 DTNNLTAYVNQTGS
+572 NGGLSAYVVPSGS
-586 TYTRQAKSA
+586 TFTRQAKST
-595 DNPTTSTHE
+595 DNPVNSTHE
-604 ILIRS
+604 MLLRS
-609 TGLLGSGWFPNT
+609 TASLGGGWYPTAPTLVAAPNKT
-621 PLLSAAANKVFLVKQ
+621 FLIKQ
-636 ILKIPVGL
+636 IIKMPKGTYLLPVG
-644 KLQPYGNALG
+644 NATG
-654 TGGLLKV
+654 TGGYLRV
-661 LGSAE
+661 LGNKE
-666 GTGKFEIYYSVIK
+666 GTGKFEVYYSVVQ
-679 CGPDIG
+679 CGYDAPAAIH
-685 STIQGHFRPINSINP
+685 GHFRVIAGTNP
-700 PVASVEKPVDVI
+700 PLPSTTSPVDVI
-712 VASYEVWDVTAVNDT
+712 LADYEVWDITALNDT
-727 IPKTWR
+727 IPKAWR
-733 DQVTGNAS
+733 DQITGNAS
-741 YIEKVEASVKLVDDK
+741 YIEKVESSVKLVDEK
-756 VVSEAQKLEELKT
+756 LVSEAKKLEELKT
-769 DYNSNKTKTES
+769 DYNSNKTKTTS
-780 SFVTITKSVSDGDK
+780 DLATIAQSVSDGDK

-803 KADLEE
+803 KAALEE
-809 ADRQSNA
+809 ADRKSNA
-816 NIQEVT
+816 NILEVT

-828 EEATTT
+828 EQSTTS
-834 KFSSLDTSI
+834 KFSELDTSI
-843 SKENLKVQGQII
+843 SKENLKVQGQIT
-855 DVEKSV
+855 DVQKSV
-861 STLEDNT
+861 STLESNT
-868 NTKISG
+868 NTRING
-874 LTSSIKSTDDVAKLA
+874 LSSSLKTTDDIAKLA
-889 FNNAAEAQ
+889 FDNAAEAQ

-905 ATEALAQNLLSL
+905 ATEALSQNLLSL

-932 SKGIEDWTTWRA
+932 SKGIDDWTRWRT
-944 TGEAKVIQDANA
+944 TGEAKVIQDADA
-956 LGGYILELG
+956 FGGHILELG

-972 AWVHWK
+972 AWVHWN

-990 VRARFRRVSGETGS
+990 VRARFRRVAGESGT

-1010 CKTADQTK
+1010 CKNSDQSK
-1018 YVTTTNNLAADMGS
+1018 YVTTTNSLAGDMGS

-1041 PILGEWQEVVLYL
+1041 PNLGEWQEVVLYM

-1078 EFYAP
+1078 EYYAP
-1083 MFIGNYSAQ
+1083 MFIANYNFQ
-1092 PGISQL
+1092 TGICQL
-1098 NFIIIEDNN
+1098 NYIIVEDNN
-1107 SLASANDS
+1107 SLASANDA

-1129 TDAEAERTSKLE
+1129 TEAEAERTSKLE
-1141 ARVEN
+1141 SRMQNA
-1146 TETGVKNN
+1146 ETGIQSN
-1154 AEALLKTVTKSDLDS
+1154 AQALLKTATKSDLDS
-1169 AMSRVSTD
+1169 AMGRVATD
-1177 ITAAVQ
+1177 ITAAVN
-1183 NIKVGGV
+1183 NIKIGGV
-1190 NVVANSEAPRTSTAA
+1190 NAVANSEAPRTSTAA

-1224 ENLDKPVTISFEI
+1224 ENLDKPVTISFEV
-1237 SVPVAGSV
+1237 SVPVAGTV
-1245 QVYSSNGSAHIFSSS
+1245 QVYSSNGSAHFFTTS
-1260 VSVTKANEFQKYEV
+1260 VTVTKASEFQKFEV
-1274 TVFPKIHTGSTT
+1274 TVFPKLHTGSTT
-1286 ESTIEFYGTYT
+1286 ESTIEFYGTYG

-1302 TIRRLQIEAG
+1302 TIQKLQIEAG

-1317 WSPSPRDVQSS
+1317 WSPSPRDTQSS
-1328 LSANAEAIKITQAD
+1328 LNANAEAIKVTQAE
-1342 VKKQG
+1342 VKKHG
-1347 DSLSSQSIDISKL
+1347 DTLSSQSLDISKL
-1360 RNDLILTNAEVGKK
+1360 RNDLTITNTEVSKK
-1374 ASSEALQTTDSK
+1374 ASTEALQTTNSQ
-1386 VIEQAGQIKAVT
+1386 VSEQAGLIKAVT
-1398 EQSNTL
+1398 EQANTL
-1404 SANLSKSAPA
+1404 SANLNKSAPA
-1414 GTNLLINSNLVGTYN
+1414 GTNLLINSNVVGTYN
-1429 GVSYPHVL
+1429 GVSYPHL
-1437 YKMGEDWEVGAK
+1437 RYKLGEEWEVGAK
-1449 YTLLWCAEHV
+1449 YTLLWCAEHT
-1459 RGTGDTNSNLAVY
+1459 RGAGDTNSNLAVY
-1472 AGGGT
+1472 AGGGS

-1483 ISTAGKVI
+1483 INTTGKVI
-1491 SKITFTKSNSG
+1491 SKITFTKTSAG
-1502 LGKYINFY
+1502 TAKEVHFY
-1510 MLNKPTADKQ
+1510 MLNKPTVDKN

-1534 FITTDSWIASPYDF
+1534 FITTDNWIASPYDF

-1553 QVSANLTEFKQ
+1553 QVSANLNEFKQ
-1564 TYVTERD
+1564 TYVTESG

-1578 KLEVGMTDVEKNI
+1578 KLEAGMSDVEKNI
-1591 FNTAQALNNYATN
+1591 YNTTQALNNYATN
-1604 AKLDEVTASQ
+1604 AKLDEVVASQ
-1614 TKAFNTSLTKLNESI
+1614 TKAFNTSLTKLDEAL
-1629 KAENDSDSLIPDYNL
+1629 KAANDSDSLAGDYNFK
-1644 ANPDKWISHYSYDMK
+1644 NPDMWYSHYGWDMS

-1666 TGKIS
+1666 TGKIG

-1679 TVPVNCFNY
+1679 SNPVNCFNY
-1688 SLSAVPND
+1688 NKQALPNT
-1696 RAYRISFWVRCSSD
+1696 RAYIVSFLVRRSSD
-1710 SNGSLSIPVM
+1710 SNGLCYIPI
-1720 YGYSDGLWTIAR
+1720 GRAKNDGVFSTAN
-1732 YSAVSIPAAQLPVKD
+1732 YTSVSVPVAEIPANESWTLISKVINMTSVAETYPQIQL
-1747 GNWYF
+1747 
-1752 VSTVANF
+1752 
-1759 TSNTTI
+1759 
-1765 QQLRFGIALGHTGT
+1765 GIALGHTGNA
-1779 SGWWEVQGYKVSP
+1779 GWWEAQGYRITP
-1792 VLNESDIDST
+1792 VLNESDVDST

-1808 LIDYSSKSDTTKAIS
+1808 LVDYSSKSDTTKAIS

-1870 AAISTSGGDNI
+1870 AAISSSGGDNL
-1881 IKNGDFSKPLEIS
+1881 IKNGDFSSPLGTL
-1894 NWRQNAVVAGSL
+1894 NWRQNSAVAGNL
-1906 FEAYK
+1906 LEVYK
-1911 DSNGITW
+1911 DSKGATW
-1918 GHFKSTN
+1918 GHFKSTD
-1925 TTTNFKGF
+1925 TTTYFKGF
-1933 IETITLAEGLETNQ
+1933 IETLTLADGLEMNQ

-1953 KAKSLTAAQTQIFLI
+1953 KAMSLTAAQTQILLI
-1968 IHRRDAA
+1968 IHRRDSS

-1987 ISTDKEVL
+1987 ISTDKETL
-1995 CTYTFDTNLVDLQ
+1995 CTYTFDTNIINLQ
-2008 YINVILYAQIGFAPD
+2008 HINLILYSQVGFAPD
-2023 FLIREVQI
+2023 FLIREVQL

-2046 LEKGLEANA
+2046 LIKDLEANA
-2055 TAIEGTKADVKKNG
+2055 SAIEGTKADVQKNG
-2069 EQIASISENYVT
+2069 EKITSLAENYAT
-2081 LKSAVDNNKLS
+2081 LKSTVDNNKT
-2092 ADGKFQEINSTIS
+2092 AVDGKFQEINSTIS
-2105 DNQQNTTQSITNLES
+2105 DNQQNTTQSINNLES
-2120 GYKQLN
+2120 SYKQLN

-2170 AADGSIATSTRYDT
+2170 AADGSIASSTRYDT
-2184 YAAIANATAMSNAI
+2184 YAAVANATAMSNAI

-2216 VNIATVKNALISLGA
+2216 VNLAPVKNALISLGA
-2231 NPFTIDQITGRDAYI
+2231 NPFTLDQITGRDAYI

-2254 SGRGIELHSTP
+2254 SGRGIELHATP

-2275 MLGVQ
+2275 MLAVQ

-2310 ITRSDAKEVFAEE
+2310 ITRSDAKEVFAQE
-2323 IKVFKAQLDIL
+2323 IKVFKAQLDTL

-2379 PIVARIKYTAAA
+2379 PIVARIKYTATA

-2402 HGATYSIGLPT
+2402 HGATYSVGLPS
-2413 FTVAASGEIELTGI
+2413 FVVAASGEIELTGI
-2427 FPSDVKATAFEAI
+2427 FPSDLKASAYEAI

-2452 GTFTI
+2452 GTFTV
-2457 TNMFVSRG
+2457 TNMFISRG

-2494 ANKGVIVQQINQ
+2494 VNKGVITQQIQQ
-2506 YDAAVPGGLSTVVK
+2506 YDATIPGGLSSVVK

-2536 KNTEISQLQ
+2536 RNTEISQLQ

-2581 NGVGVYNNAAN
+2581 NGVSVYNNAGN
-2592 GNVTVTRI
+2592 GNVTVTRV
-2600 AKSSDNPTTST
+2600 AKSADNPTTST
-2611 HELEIKTIG
+2611 YEIEIKTIG
-2620 AANPT
+2620 AASPT
-2625 WGGFF
+2625 WGGFV

-2635 RANAVFIIKYLIK
+2635 RANAVFVIKYLIK
-2648 LPIGYKLVI
+2648 LPVGYKLMN
-2657 AGNSMGTGAIE
+2657 AGNYMGTGAID
-2668 RFVGSAEGTG
+2668 RFIGSTEGTG
-2678 KFETYIRLIKCGAAG
+2678 KFETYIRMIKCGAVG

-2698 GHVYVAGGATP
+2698 GHVYVSGGSTP
-2709 TATTPLVWTLAQ
+2709 TANAPLVWTLAQ

-2739 FVSTATDSIS
+2739 FVSSATDSIS
-2749 TLTNFKESW
+2749 TLTNFKETW
-2758 AAKLVEMSSKL
+2758 AAKLTEMSSKL
-2769 DSKNSAYILNADIT
+2769 DSKNVAYILNADIT
-2783 NTTIDRAI
+2783 NTNVERAI
-2791 AASSQKLT
+2791 AASSQKIT
-2799 SEYTTAMSVQPLSSG
+2799 SEYTNAMSVQPLSSG
-2814 AGKIFDK
+2814 AGKIFVK
-2821 PLTWRQPVTTSGTL
+2821 PLTWRQAITTSGTL
-2835 VIKTPITINAYMTKI
+2835 VIKTPITVGAYMTKV

-2863 TFDMDLAFYAYTST
+2863 IFDLDLAFYAYTST
-2877 TPFYQNMTARSF
+2877 VPFYPNMTSRSF
-2889 GITMDE
+2889 GITLDE
-2895 TNAITKGLALALDS
+2895 NNATTKGLALALDS

-2945 DGWSAA
+2945 DGWTAA

-2964 FTVTSAMETTAGSQA
+2964 FTVTSMMETTAGSQA
-2979 KVDIPMAQLSD
+2979 KVDVPMAQLSD

-3013 QTDTSLRAEA
+3013 QTDASLRAEA

-3029 STTYATAFSTL
+3029 SAAYATAFSTL

-3068 VHNARQELVRLI
+3068 VHNARQALVRAI

-3085 SLADSAQ
+3085 E
-3092 NSANSKSKTF
+3092 
-3102 TAQPTIPYAQGDIW
+3102 I
-3116 KNGTTVSVATVG
+3116 
-3128 RTSGAF
+3128 
-3134 TASDWT
+3134 
-3140 KVGDITSE
+3140 
-3148 NTSAD
+3148 AD
-3153 TVKVNGVLSATVTAN
+3153 T
-3168 AAAGKQI
+3168 
-3175 ADDVMS
+3175 
-3181 DLVITPTEKS
+3181 
-3191 ALYNSYKDME
+3191 
-3201 SNFNRLQNLAN
+3201 
-3212 PWGISVTAAQTAW
+3212 
-3225 DSLNNVS
+3225 
-3232 PKFFTDIIS
+3232 
-3241 TTTTKTTLTSAQRD
+3241 
-3255 SLKGRINI
+3255 
-3263 FYTEVANLDK
+3263 
-3273 AVNEYLNKAAADA
+3273 A
-3286 KDLAATTKATLER
+3286 KDIASTTKATLER
-3299 DYLTS
+3299 DYMTS
-3304 SKTNEAIASSTERM
+3304 TKTNEAIASSTERM
-3318 TALYSANS
+3318 SALYSANG
-3326 QKIMASVLDTW
+3326 QKIMASVLETW
-3337 FKDWLNKTPSGNK
+3337 QKDWLVKTPSGNK
-3350 AEMTIVADAT
+3350 PELSLVADAT

-3372 SGNDEAWINWF
+3372 VGNDEAWLNWF
-3383 ASLPIDDNKYY
+3383 TSLPIDDNKYY

-3406 GVVYVGASCQN
+3406 GVVYVGATCQN
-3417 ATKTK
+3417 ANKTK
-3422 YVAQDNTEI
+3422 YIAQDNSEI
-3431 NDVGSSH
+3431 NDIGSSH

-3507 EDADNIADFESFK
+3507 EDADNIADFENFK
-3520 TTYTTEVGSY
+3520 TTYTTDVGAY
-3530 AGALQTLVSVYGN
+3530 AGALQTLVSVYGQ
-3543 NAVKLKSQADLID
+3543 NAIKLKSQADLID
-3556 GIKGKYVFGMDNNG
+3556 GVKGKYVMGMDNNG

-3576 MATEQTNGTVF
+3576 MVSEQTNGTVL

-3616 QVIMNS
+3616 QVVMNS

-3632 NFKVKSL
+3632 NFKAKSL
-3639 TADLFNVDKLS
+3639 TAELFNVDKLS
-3650 AIAGEL
+3650 AITGEL
-3656 GTLTTYKDPAKPTG
+3656 GTLITYKDPSQPQK
-3670 ARMVLSGSLITV
+3670 ARMVISGTALKL
-3682 YDDNNVVRVKLGL
+3682 YDDNNIERIYIGL
-3695 W
+3695 

>member
-1 MNGFTR
+1 MNGLKR

-44 DSDLDTEIQIID
+44 DSDLDTEIQIVD

-118 MNVQANTEQTGNSTL
+118 MNVQANTQQTGNSTL

-140 GDTSVAGN
+140 GNTSVAGN

-161 TVAGI
+161 TVAGV
-166 PIDPKAFQGALQD
+166 PIDPKAIEGAFKD
-179 AIDKLEELK
+179 ALNKLESLK

-194 GEKIDENKDQVS
+194 GEKIDETKDQVS

-223 KDSEAFKLLEEGIN
+223 KDSDAYKLLEEGIN
-237 YIDEEVQKIHDQ
+237 HIDEEVQKIHDQ

-256 AQNKV
+256 AQSKV
-261 DEVRAYIEQEI
+261 DEVRAYIDQEI
-272 IDTKL
+272 IDTKQ
-277 IVEQHA
+277 IVEQHVS
-283 NDANIRLDEAN
+283 DANIRLDEAN
-294 QRIDQSIQINEELVA
+294 QRIDQSILANEALVA

-317 AEKDLDD
+317 AEKELDD
-324 KIGLIKRETDSI
+324 KIGFIKSETDSI
-336 IADVRSDSDEIR
+336 IADVRSDADEIR

-358 DQEIIDRK
+358 DQEVLDRK
-366 KQVGEALVVVDQA
+366 KQAADTLIVIDQT

-393 AGQMIDEAKV
+393 AGQMIDDAKL

-430 VDEFAAQYVE
+430 VDQVAAQYVD

-458 DKEALTQSFE
+458 DKEALTKSFE
-468 LKFAEMQNEL
+468 LKFAEMQTEL
-478 GKSSA
+478 GKSNA
-483 LITDEIKTL
+483 LISEEIKTL
-492 AAQDKAITEQIS
+492 AAQDRAFTEQIS
-504 AAQSKIGDNKAAID
+504 TAQSQIGDNKAAINN
-518 SVERTVVDLNKSV
+518 VERTVVDLGNSV
-531 VEKTGQLQASLD
+531 AEKTDQIQASLD
-543 TANSN
+543 TTNASL
-548 ILNANDLAR
+548 LNATELAR
-557 MQSLGKPLRDDPTFK
+557 MQSLGKPLRDDPTFLSG
-572 DTNNLTAYVNQTGS
+572 NGGLSAYVVPSGS
-586 TYTRQAKSA
+586 TFNRQAKST
-595 DNPTTSTHE
+595 DNPVNSTHE
-604 ILIRS
+604 MLLRS
-609 TGLLGSGWFPNT
+609 TASLGGGWYPTVPTLVAAPNKT
-621 PLLSAAANKVFLVKQ
+621 FLIKQ
-636 ILKIPVGL
+636 IIKMPKGTYLLPVG
-644 KLQPYGNALG
+644 NATG
-654 TGGLLKV
+654 TGGYLRV
-661 LGSAE
+661 LGNKE
-666 GTGKFEIYYSVIK
+666 GTGKFEVYYSVVQ
-679 CGPDIG
+679 CGYDAPAAIH
-685 STIQGHFRPINSINP
+685 GHFRVIAGTNP
-700 PVASVEKPVDVI
+700 PLPSTANPVDVI
-712 VASYEVWDVTAVNDT
+712 LADYEVWDITALNDT
-727 IPKTWR
+727 IPKAWR
-733 DQVTGNAS
+733 DQITGNAS
-741 YIEKVEASVKLVDDK
+741 YIEKVESSVKLVDEK
-756 VVSEAQKLEELKT
+756 LVSEAKKLEELKT
-769 DYNSNKTKTES
+769 DYNSNKTKTTS
-780 SFVTITKSVSDGDK
+780 DLATIAQSVADGDK

-803 KADLEE
+803 KAALEE
-809 ADRQSNA
+809 ADRKSNA
-816 NIQEVT
+816 NILEVT

-828 EEATTT
+828 EQSTTS
-834 KFSSLDTSI
+834 KFSELDTSI
-843 SKENLKVQGQII
+843 SKENLKVQGQIT
-855 DVEKSV
+855 DVQKSV
-861 STLEDNT
+861 STLESNT
-868 NTKISG
+868 NTRING
-874 LTSSIKSTDDVAKLA
+874 LSSSLKTTDDIAKLA
-889 FNNAAEAQ
+889 FDHAAEAQ

-905 ATEALAQNLLSL
+905 ATEALSQNLLSL

-932 SKGIEDWTTWRA
+932 SKGIDDWTRWRT
-944 TGEAKVIQDANA
+944 TGEAKVIQDADA
-956 LGGYILELG
+956 FGGYILELG

-972 AWVHWK
+972 AWVHWN

-990 VRARFRRVSGETGS
+990 VRARFRRVAGESGT

-1010 CKTADQTK
+1010 CKNADQSK
-1018 YVTTTNNLAADMGS
+1018 YVTTTNSLAGDMGS

-1041 PILGEWQEVVLYL
+1041 PNLGEWQEVVLYM

-1078 EFYAP
+1078 EYYAP
-1083 MFIGNYSAQ
+1083 MFIANYNFQ
-1092 PGISQL
+1092 TGICQL
-1098 NFIIIEDNN
+1098 NYIIVEDNN
-1107 SLASANDS
+1107 SLASANDA

-1129 TDAEAERTSKLE
+1129 TEAEAERTSKLE
-1141 ARVEN
+1141 SRMQNA
-1146 TETGVKNN
+1146 ETGIQSN
-1154 AEALLKTVTKSDLDS
+1154 AQALLKTATKSDLDS
-1169 AMSRVSTD
+1169 AMGRVATD
-1177 ITAAVQ
+1177 ITAAVN
-1183 NIKVGGV
+1183 NIKIGGV
-1190 NVVANSEAPRTSTAA
+1190 NAVANSEAPRTSTAA

-1224 ENLDKPVTISFEI
+1224 ENLDKPVTISFEV
-1237 SVPVAGSV
+1237 SVPVAGTV
-1245 QVYSSNGSAHIFSSS
+1245 QVYSSNGSAHFFTTS
-1260 VSVTKANEFQKYEV
+1260 VTVTKASEFQKFEV
-1274 TVFPKIHTGSTT
+1274 TVFPKLHTGSTT
-1286 ESTIEFYGTYT
+1286 ESTIEFYGTYG

-1302 TIRRLQIEAG
+1302 TIQKLQIEAG

-1317 WSPSPRDVQSS
+1317 WSPSPRDTQSS
-1328 LSANAEAIKITQAD
+1328 LNANAEAIKVTQAE
-1342 VKKQG
+1342 VKKHG
-1347 DSLSSQSIDISKL
+1347 DTLSSQSLDISKL
-1360 RNDLILTNAEVGKK
+1360 RNDLTITNTEVSKK
-1374 ASSEALQTTDSK
+1374 ASTEALQTTNSQ
-1386 VIEQAGQIKAVT
+1386 VSEQAGLIKAVT
-1398 EQSNTL
+1398 EQANTL
-1404 SANLSKSAPA
+1404 SANLNKSAPA
-1414 GTNLLINSNLVGTYN
+1414 GTNLLINSNVVGTYN
-1429 GVSYPHVL
+1429 GVSYPHL
-1437 YKMGEDWEVGAK
+1437 RYKLGEEWEVGAK
-1449 YTLLWCAEHV
+1449 YTLLWCAEHT
-1459 RGTGDTNSNLAVY
+1459 RGAGDTNSNLAVY
-1472 AGGGT
+1472 AGGGS

-1483 ISTAGKVI
+1483 INTTGKVI
-1491 SKITFTKSNSG
+1491 SKITFTKTSAG
-1502 LGKYINFY
+1502 TAKEVHFY
-1510 MLNKPTADKQ
+1510 MLNKPTADKN

-1534 FITTDSWIASPYDF
+1534 FITTDNWIASPYDF

-1553 QVSANLTEFKQ
+1553 QVSANLNEFKQ
-1564 TYVTERD
+1564 TYVTESG

-1578 KLEVGMTDVEKNI
+1578 KLEAGMSDVEKNI
-1591 FNTAQALNNYATN
+1591 YNTTQALNNYATN

-1614 TKAFNTSLTKLNESI
+1614 TKAFNTSLTKLDEAL
-1629 KAENDSDSLIPDYNL
+1629 KAANDSDSLAGDYNFK
-1644 ANPDKWISHYSYDMK
+1644 NPDMWYSHYGWDMS

-1666 TGKIS
+1666 TGKIG

-1679 TVPVNCFNY
+1679 SNPVNCFNY
-1688 SLSAVPND
+1688 NKQALPNT
-1696 RAYRISFWVRCSSD
+1696 RAYIVSFLVRRSSD
-1710 SNGSLSIPVM
+1710 SNGLCYIPI
-1720 YGYSDGLWTIAR
+1720 GRAKNDGVFSTAN
-1732 YSAVSIPAAQLPVKD
+1732 YTSVSVPVAEIPANESWTLISKVINMTSVAETYPQIQL
-1747 GNWYF
+1747 
-1752 VSTVANF
+1752 
-1759 TSNTTI
+1759 
-1765 QQLRFGIALGHTGT
+1765 GIALGHTGNA
-1779 SGWWEVQGYKVSP
+1779 GWWEAQAYRIAP
-1792 VLNESDIDST
+1792 VLNESDVDST

-1808 LIDYSSKSDTTKAIS
+1808 LVDYSSKSDTTKAIS

-1870 AAISTSGGDNI
+1870 AAISSSGGDNI
-1881 IKNGDFSKPLEIS
+1881 IKNGDFSSPLGTL
-1894 NWRQNAVVAGSL
+1894 NWRQNSAVAGNL
-1906 FEAYK
+1906 LEVYK
-1911 DSNGITW
+1911 DSKGATW
-1918 GHFKSTN
+1918 GHFKSTD
-1925 TTTNFKGF
+1925 TTTYFKGF
-1933 IETITLAEGLETNQ
+1933 IETLTLADGLEMNQ

-1953 KAKSLTAAQTQIFLI
+1953 KAMSLTAAQTQILLI
-1968 IHRRDAA
+1968 IHRRDSS

-1987 ISTDKEVL
+1987 ISTDKETL
-1995 CTYTFDTNLVDLQ
+1995 CTYTFDTNIINLQ
-2008 YINVILYAQIGFAPD
+2008 HINLILYSQVGFAPD
-2023 FLIREVQI
+2023 FLIREVQL

-2046 LEKGLEANA
+2046 LIKDLEANA
-2055 TAIEGTKADVKKNG
+2055 SAIEGTKADVQKNG
-2069 EQIASISENYVT
+2069 EKISSIAENYAT
-2081 LKSAVDNNKLS
+2081 LKSTVENNRTAV
-2092 ADGKFQEINSTIS
+2092 DGKFQEINSTIS
-2105 DNQQNTTQSITNLES
+2105 DNQQNTTQSINNLES
-2120 GYKQLN
+2120 SYKQLN
-2126 QDLGQVFN
+2126 QDLGKVFN

-2170 AADGSIATSTRYDT
+2170 AADGSIASSTRYDT
-2184 YAAIANATAMSNAI
+2184 YAAVANATAMSNAI

-2216 VNIATVKNALISLGA
+2216 VNIAPVKNALISLGA
-2231 NPFTIDQITGRDAYI
+2231 NPFTLDQITGRDAYI

-2254 SGRGIELHSTP
+2254 SGRGIELHATP

-2275 MLGVQ
+2275 LLAVQ

-2296 QKVLENHAQILQEK
+2296 QRVLENHAQILQEK

-2323 IKVFKAQLDIL
+2323 IKVFKAQLDTL

-2364 ELQYKHKEIP
+2364 GLQYKHKEIP

-2379 PIVARIKYTAAA
+2379 PIVARMKYSATA

-2402 HGATYSIGLPT
+2402 HGATYSVGLPS
-2413 FTVAASGEIELTGI
+2413 FVVAASGEIELSGI
-2427 FPSDVKATAFEAI
+2427 FPSDLKASAYEAI

-2452 GTFTI
+2452 GTFTV
-2457 TNMFVSRG
+2457 TNMFISRG

-2494 ANKGVIVQQINQ
+2494 VNKGVIAQQIQQ
-2506 YDAAVPGGLSTVVK
+2506 YDATVPGGLSSVVK

-2526 DQTSQ
+2526 DQTSK

-2536 KNTEISQLQ
+2536 RNTEISQLQ

-2581 NGVGVYNNAAN
+2581 NGVSVYNNAGN
-2592 GNVTVTRI
+2592 GNVTVTRV
-2600 AKSSDNPTTST
+2600 AKSADNPTTST
-2611 HELEIKTIG
+2611 YEIEIKTIG
-2620 AANPT
+2620 AASPT
-2625 WGGFF
+2625 WGGFV

-2635 RANAVFIIKYLIK
+2635 RANAVFVIKYLIK
-2648 LPIGYKLVI
+2648 LPVGYKLVN
-2657 AGNSMGTGAIE
+2657 AGNAMGTGAID
-2668 RFVGSAEGTG
+2668 RFIGNTEGTG
-2678 KFETYIRLIKCGAAG
+2678 KFETYIRMIKCGAVG

-2698 GHVYVAGGATP
+2698 GHVYVAGGSTP
-2709 TATTPLVWTLAQ
+2709 TATAPLVWTLAQ

-2739 FVSTATDSIS
+2739 FVSSATDSIS
-2749 TLTNFKESW
+2749 TLTNFKETW
-2758 AAKLVEMSSKL
+2758 AAKLTEMSSKL
-2769 DSKNSAYILNADIT
+2769 DSKNGAYILNADIT
-2783 NTTIDRAI
+2783 NTNVERAI
-2791 AASSQKLT
+2791 AASSQKIT
-2799 SEYTTAMSVQPLSSG
+2799 SEYTNAMSVQPLSSG
-2814 AGKIFDK
+2814 AGKIFVK
-2821 PLTWRQPVTTSGTL
+2821 PLTWRQAITTSGTL
-2835 VIKTPITINAYMTKI
+2835 VIKTPITVGAYMTKV

-2863 TFDMDLAFYAYTST
+2863 IFDLDLAFYAYTST
-2877 TPFYQNMTARSF
+2877 VPFYPNMTSRSF
-2889 GITMDE
+2889 GITLDE
-2895 TNAITKGLALALDS
+2895 NNATTKGLALALDS

-2945 DGWSAA
+2945 DGWTAA

-2964 FTVTSAMETTAGSQA
+2964 FTVTSMMETTAGSQA
-2979 KVDIPMAQLSD
+2979 KVDVPMAQLSD

-3013 QTDTSLRAEA
+3013 QTDASLRAEA

-3029 STTYATAFSTL
+3029 SGAYATAFSTL

-3068 VHNARQELVRLI
+3068 VHNARQALVRAI

-3085 SLADSAQ
+3085 E
-3092 NSANSKSKTF
+3092 
-3102 TAQPTIPYAQGDIW
+3102 I
-3116 KNGTTVSVATVG
+3116 
-3128 RTSGAF
+3128 
-3134 TASDWT
+3134 
-3140 KVGDITSE
+3140 
-3148 NTSAD
+3148 AD
-3153 TVKVNGVLSATVTAN
+3153 T
-3168 AAAGKQI
+3168 
-3175 ADDVMS
+3175 
-3181 DLVITPTEKS
+3181 
-3191 ALYNSYKDME
+3191 
-3201 SNFNRLQNLAN
+3201 
-3212 PWGISVTAAQTAW
+3212 
-3225 DSLNNVS
+3225 
-3232 PKFFTDIIS
+3232 
-3241 TTTTKTTLTSAQRD
+3241 
-3255 SLKGRINI
+3255 
-3263 FYTEVANLDK
+3263 
-3273 AVNEYLNKAAADA
+3273 A
-3286 KDLAATTKATLER
+3286 KDIASTTKATLER
-3299 DYLTS
+3299 DYMTS
-3304 SKTNEAIASSTERM
+3304 TKTNEAIASSTERM
-3318 TALYSANS
+3318 SALYSANG
-3326 QKIMASVLDTW
+3326 QKIMASVLETW
-3337 FKDWLNKTPSGNK
+3337 QKDWLVKTPSGNK
-3350 AEMTIVADAT
+3350 PELSLVADAT

-3372 SGNDEAWINWF
+3372 VGNDEAWLNWF
-3383 ASLPIDDNKYY
+3383 TSLPIDDNKYY

-3406 GVVYVGASCQN
+3406 GVVYVGATCQN
-3417 ATKTK
+3417 ANKTK
-3422 YVAQDNTEI
+3422 YIAQDNSEI
-3431 NDVGSSH
+3431 NDIGSSH

-3507 EDADNIADFESFK
+3507 EDADNIADFENFK
-3520 TTYTTEVGSY
+3520 TTYTTDVGAY
-3530 AGALQTLVSVYGN
+3530 AGALQTLVSVYGQ
-3543 NAVKLKSQADLID
+3543 NAIKLKSQADLID
-3556 GIKGKYVFGMDNNG
+3556 GVKGKYVMGMDNNG

-3576 MATEQTNGTVF
+3576 MVSEQTNGTVL

-3616 QVIMNS
+3616 QVVMNS

-3632 NFKVKSL
+3632 NFKAKSL
-3639 TADLFNVDKLS
+3639 TAELFNVDKLS
-3650 AIAGEL
+3650 AITGEL
-3656 GTLTTYKDPAKPTG
+3656 GTLITYKDPSQPQK
-3670 ARMVLSGSLITV
+3670 ARMVISGTALKL
-3682 YDDNNVVRVKLGL
+3682 YDDNNIERIYIGL
-3695 W
+3695 